1 MVLLFLMLLALPLAS
16 RAKDTFYI
24 EPVNVVPG
32 ESKTI
37 TLNLDNSQ
45 VFRGFQTDIELP
57 EGLKIASRSNGNFD
71 ISLTDR
77 GSSSFSVSS
86 NLMSDGSVRIL
97 GYSTQGESIK
107 GNQGALV
114 RISVRASSDF
124 SGGYIKLKNSIFSD
138 VNNRDVKLDNS
149 QLFVGTKEQ
158 NDVSVKGGEISPEVS
173 KAFSFELSNES
184 EMTAFQ
190 MDVVL
195 PNGLFLDLSKTR
207 LTGRCGNHQL
217 QTKQLGNGKVRIIC
231 MSSDNTSISGKIGS
245 VIDLWIKAEKGI
257 TGNQIVKL
265 ENIIFSDVK
274 ARTYRMDPFSFV
286 VDVKYVPV
294 TSVSIS
300 ESNMQLEV
308 SDSRQLTASLL
319 PENCTDKTILWKSD
333 NEKVATVSD
342 NGMIIARS
350 AGQCSIIASTADNLI
365 QAKCVV
371 TVVKIPLTAHVANTT
386 KVYGDANPEFNI
398 TYSGFRDGDSEV
410 GFSVPASISTIVDN
424 SSKVG
429 KYDIVASGAVSDKYE
444 ISYIP
449 GTLTITKAPLSI
461 SAGNYTK
468 KQGDA
473 MPVFKASYAGLKN
486 GENESVLT
494 KQPVFS
500 CEANEASAPAEY
512 AVTISGAEAENY
524 EISYEQGHLT
534 VVEADAVVVR
544 AKSYS
549 RQYGDENPVFEFET
563 EGAAL
568 DGTPEIV
575 CSAVANSPVGS
586 YTIEVKQ
593 GSIKN
598 YNVHFESGSLVIT
611 KAPLSISAGNYTKKQ
626 GDAMPV
632 FKASYAGFKNG
643 EDESV
648 LTKQPV
654 FSCEANEASAPAE
667 YAVTISGAEAEN
679 YEISYEQGHLT
690 VVEADAVVVRAKS
703 YNRQYGDENPVFEF
717 ETEGAALDGTPEI
730 VCSAVANS
738 PVGSY
743 TIEVK
748 QGSIK
753 NYNVHF
759 ESGSLVITKAPLSIS
774 AGNYTKKQG
783 DAMPVFKASYVGFK
797 NGEDES
803 VLTKQPV
810 FSCEANEAG
819 APAEYAV
826 TISGAEAEN
835 YAISYEQGH
844 LTVVEADAVV
854 VRAKSYSRQYGDE
867 NPVFEFDIEGAAL
880 DGTPE
885 IVCSAVAN
893 SPVGSYT
900 IEVKQGSIKNYNVH
914 FESGTLT
921 ITKAPLSIS
930 AGSYTKKQGDAM
942 PAFKASYAG
951 FKNGENESVLTK
963 QPVFSCEANEASAP
977 AEYAVTISGAE
988 AENYDISYEQ
998 GHLTVVEADAVV
1010 VRAKSYNRQYGDEN
1024 PVFEFETEGAALDG
1038 TPEIVCSA
1046 VANSPV
1052 GSYTIEVKQGSIK
1065 NYNVHFESGSLV
1077 ITKAP
1082 LSISAGN
1089 YTKKQGDAMPVFKAS
1104 YAGFKNGEDESVL
1117 TKQPV
1122 FSCDANEASAPAEYA
1137 VTISG
1142 ADAENYE
1149 ISYEQGHLTVVEADA
1164 VVVRAKSYSRQYGDE
1179 NPVFEFETDGAAL
1192 DGTPEIV
1199 CSAVAN
1205 SPVGSYTIEVKQ
1217 GSIKNY
1223 NVHFESGSLVITK
1236 APLSISAGN
1245 YTKKQGDAMPVFK
1258 ASYAGFKNGEDES
1271 VLTKQPVFS
1280 CDANEASAPA
1290 EYAVTISGADAE
1302 NYDISYEQGVLT
1314 VTGMPKPI
1322 ISTDEAT
1329 LRITT
1334 ETDNAVIYYTLDG
1347 TEPNE
1352 NARKYTEPINLYASC
1367 EIKAIAVKGDA
1378 KSEVTSAEYH
1388 DEEYP
1393 NIVKVGDIIT
1403 ANIINNGEE
1412 NLPMIFK
1419 VTSVYPFNVEMENKE
1434 DYVEGWSNERDV
1446 SGTLE
1451 IPVVVKSNGISY
1463 CVKKLGDNSLARCVN
1478 VSSLKLNEGLESI
1491 GRQAIRWCRNIKEL
1505 IVPNSV
1511 KEVWGAF
1518 LTEDHGLV
1526 SVVLGSGLETIHT
1539 EAFWGVSMNLKSFI
1553 SLSTNP
1559 AKCVEPDRTFTSL
1572 PEDVTLYVPLGSK
1585 SAYETAPGWD
1595 YFAGHIVEMD
1605 MSPATVKV
1613 KDCSREYGDDNPTL
1627 EFETEGATLIGEPE
1641 IICSADKNSKVGTY
1655 EIEINKGTIK
1665 NYLVTFVPGTLTVT
1679 KAPLV
1684 VTAENYTITQGDKL
1698 PEFTAN
1704 YSGFKNGEDES
1715 VLTKQPVFSC
1725 EANEASA
1732 PGEYPITV
1740 YDVEADN
1747 YEVKSYIA
1755 GTLTVLKRELK
1766 KQTITWDQEI
1776 KAKVGSTIEMNATAS
1791 SGLPVR
1797 YLYALAPG
1805 VETAYQVPQ
1814 IEGNKITFPQNGMY
1828 LLVAIQD
1835 GNNEYAAATDTLD
1848 VCAISD
1854 DEGLMYIDGIYYK
1867 YTDDGSALKVVRGYN
1882 PYRGKVEIPA
1892 TVNGLPVTEVD
1903 GLAMYACYYLKE
1915 LVIGDN
1921 VKKCGHEAFGA
1932 SINLY
1937 NVTLPVA
1944 DVEFTHNW
1952 MFNCDRGIREIHCRS
1967 SIPYV
1972 VDEGIFNGAVDYDKC
1987 ILYVPVGTKQ
1997 SYANSEVWKNFT
2009 HIVEEN
2015 VSTNI
2020 SNINVE
2026 KKSVWHTLQGVK
2038 LFAKPNIPGVYIH
2051 NGKKIIVR

>member
-24 EPVNVVPG
+24 APVNVVPG

-57 EGLKIASRSNGNFD
+57 EGLKIASKSNGNFD

-173 KAFSFELSNES
+173 KAFSLELSNES

-195 PNGLFLDLSKTR
+195 PNGLSLDLNKTR

-265 ENIIFSDVK
+265 DNIIFSDVK

-286 VDVKYVPV
+286 VDVKYVPA

-300 ESNMQLEV
+300 ESNIKLEV

-350 AGQCSIIASTADNLI
+350 AGKCSIIASTADNLI

-473 MPVFKASYAGLKN
+473 MPVFKASY
-486 GENESVLT
+486 V
-494 KQPVFS
+494 
-500 CEANEASAPAEY
+500 
-512 AVTISGAEAENY
+512 
-524 EISYEQGHLT
+524 
-534 VVEADAVVVR
+534 
-544 AKSYS
+544 
-549 RQYGDENPVFEFET
+549 
-563 EGAAL
+563 
-568 DGTPEIV
+568 
-575 CSAVANSPVGS
+575 
-586 YTIEVKQ
+586 
-593 GSIKN
+593 
-598 YNVHFESGSLVIT
+598 
-611 KAPLSISAGNYTKKQ
+611 
-626 GDAMPV
+626 
-632 FKASYAGFKNG
+632 GFKNG

-667 YAVTISGAEAEN
+667 YAVTISGA
-679 YEISYEQGHLT
+679 
-690 VVEADAVVVRAKS
+690 D
-703 YNRQYGDENPVFEF
+703 
-717 ETEGAALDGTPEI
+717 
-730 VCSAVANS
+730 
-738 PVGSY
+738 
-743 TIEVK
+743 
-748 QGSIK
+748 
-753 NYNVHF
+753 
-759 ESGSLVITKAPLSIS
+759 
-774 AGNYTKKQG
+774 
-783 DAMPVFKASYVGFK
+783 
-797 NGEDES
+797 
-803 VLTKQPV
+803 
-810 FSCEANEAG
+810 
-819 APAEYAV
+819 
-826 TISGAEAEN
+826 
-835 YAISYEQGH
+835 
-844 LTVVEADAVV
+844 
-854 VRAKSYSRQYGDE
+854 
-867 NPVFEFDIEGAAL
+867 
-880 DGTPE
+880 
-885 IVCSAVAN
+885 
-893 SPVGSYT
+893 
-900 IEVKQGSIKNYNVH
+900 
-914 FESGTLT
+914 
-921 ITKAPLSIS
+921 
-930 AGSYTKKQGDAM
+930 
-942 PAFKASYAG
+942 
-951 FKNGENESVLTK
+951 
-963 QPVFSCEANEASAP
+963 
-977 AEYAVTISGAE
+977 

-998 GHLTVVEADAVV
+998 G
-1010 VRAKSYNRQYGDEN
+1010 R
-1024 PVFEFETEGAALDG
+1024 
-1038 TPEIVCSA
+1038 
-1046 VANSPV
+1046 
-1052 GSYTIEVKQGSIK
+1052 
-1065 NYNVHFESGSLV
+1065 
-1077 ITKAP
+1077 
-1082 LSISAGN
+1082 
-1089 YTKKQGDAMPVFKAS
+1089 
-1104 YAGFKNGEDESVL
+1104 
-1117 TKQPV
+1117 
-1122 FSCDANEASAPAEYA
+1122 
-1137 VTISG
+1137 
-1142 ADAENYE
+1142 
-1149 ISYEQGHLTVVEADA
+1149 LTVVEADA

-1258 ASYAGFKNGEDES
+1258 ASYAGFKNGENES

-1280 CDANEASAPA
+1280 CEANEASAPA
-1290 EYAVTISGADAE
+1290 EYAVTISGADAENYAISYEQGRLTVVEADAVVVRAKSYSRQYGDENPVFEFETEGAVLDGTPEIVCSAVANSPVGSYTIEVKQGSIKNYNVHFESGSLVITKAPLSISAGNYTKKQGDAMPVFKASYAGFKNGENESVLTKQPVFSCEANEASAPADYAVTISGADAE

-1322 ISTDEAT
+1322 ISTDKAT
-1329 LRITT
+1329 LRITS

-1367 EIKAIAVKGDA
+1367 EIKAIAVKDDV
-1378 KSEVTSAEYH
+1378 KSEVSSAEYH
-1388 DEEYP
+1388 DAEYP
-1393 NIVKVGDIIT
+1393 NIVKVGDVIT

-1419 VTSVYPFNVEMENKE
+1419 VTSVYPFNVEMENKG
-1434 DYVEGWSNERDV
+1434 DYVEGWDNERDV

-1451 IPVVVKSNGISY
+1451 IPAVVKANGICY
-1463 CVKKLGDNSLARCVN
+1463 CVKKLGKNSLAKCVN

-1491 GRQAIRWCRNIKEL
+1491 GHQAIRWCRNLKEL
-1505 IVPNSV
+1505 VIPNSV
-1511 KEVWGAF
+1511 IYVSSAF
-1518 LTEDHGLV
+1518 ITEDHGLETV
-1526 SVVLGSGLETIHT
+1526 ILGLGLEKI
-1539 EAFWGVSMNLKSFI
+1539 ESIAFLGVSMNLKSII

-1559 AKCVEPDRTFTSL
+1559 AECVSPSRTFEDL

-1613 KDCSREYGDDNPTL
+1613 KDYSREYGDDNPT
-1627 EFETEGATLIGEPE
+1627 FKIETESAALIGEPE
-1641 IICSADKNSKVGTY
+1641 IICSADKKSKVGTY

-1665 NYLVTFVPGTLTVT
+1665 NYHVTFVPGTLTVT

-1698 PEFTAN
+1698 PEFKAS
-1704 YSGFKNGEDES
+1704 YSGFKNGEDVS

-1725 EANEASA
+1725 DANEASA

-1740 YDVEADN
+1740 YGVEADN
-1747 YEVKSYIA
+1747 YEAISCVA
-1755 GTLTVLKRELK
+1755 GTLTILKRELK
-1766 KQTITWDQEI
+1766 KQTITWNQEI

-1797 YLYALAPG
+1797 YSYALAPG

-1814 IEGNKITFPQNGMY
+1814 IEDNNITFPEEGTYM
-1828 LLVAIQD
+1828 LVAIQD

-1903 GLAMYACYYLKE
+1903 RLAMYACYYLKE

-1932 SINLY
+1932 SINLC
-1937 NVTLPVA
+1937 NVTLPVG
-1944 DVEFTHNW
+1944 DVGLKYKW
-1952 MFNCDRGIREIHCRS
+1952 VFNCDRGIREIHCRS

-1997 SYANSEVWKNFT
+1997 AYRNAEVWKYFT

-2015 VSTNI
+2015 VSTSI

-2026 KKSVWHTLQGVK
+2026 KKSVWYTLQGVK
-2038 LFAKPNIPGVYIH
+2038 LFVKPNIPGVYIH

>member
-24 EPVNVVPG
+24 APVNVVPG
-32 ESKTI
+32 GSKTI

-57 EGLKIASRSNGNFD
+57 EGLKIASKSNGNFD

-114 RISVRASSDF
+114 RISVRAASDF

-173 KAFSFELSNES
+173 KAFSLELSNES

-195 PNGLFLDLSKTR
+195 PNGLSLDLSKTR
-207 LTGRCGNHQL
+207 LTDRCGNHQL

-257 TGNQIVKL
+257 AGNQIVKL

-274 ARTYRMDPFSFV
+274 ARTYRMDPLSFV
-286 VDVKYVPV
+286 VDVKYVPA

-300 ESNMQLEV
+300 ESNIQLEV

-350 AGQCSIIASTADNLI
+350 AGKCSIIVSTADNLI

-371 TVVKIPLTAHVANTT
+371 TVVKIPLTAHVANTS

-473 MPVFKASYAGLKN
+473 MPGFKASYTGFKN

-512 AVTISGAEAENY
+512 AVTISGADAENY
-524 EISYEQGHLT
+524 DISYEQGRLT

-575 CSAVANSPVGS
+575 CSAAINTPVGT

-593 GSIKN
+593 GSVKN
-598 YNVHFESGSLVIT
+598 YNVHFE
-611 KAPLSISAGNYTKKQ
+611 
-626 GDAMPV
+626 
-632 FKASYAGFKNG
+632 NG
-643 EDESV
+643 
-648 LTKQPV
+648 T
-654 FSCEANEASAPAE
+654 
-667 YAVTISGAEAEN
+667 
-679 YEISYEQGHLT
+679 LT
-690 VVEADAVVVRAKS
+690 VTKV
-703 YNRQYGDENPVFEF
+703 P
-717 ETEGAALDGTPEI
+717 L
-730 VCSAVANS
+730 
-738 PVGSY
+738 
-743 TIEVK
+743 TI
-748 QGSIK
+748 
-753 NYNVHF
+753 F
-759 ESGSLVITKAPLSIS
+759 

-803 VLTKQPV
+803 VLRKQPA
-810 FSCEANEAG
+810 FSCEANETS
-819 APAEYAV
+819 APADYAV
-826 TISGAEAEN
+826 TVSDAEAEN
-835 YAISYEQGH
+835 YDISYEQGR
-844 LTVVEADAVV
+844 LTVTDADAVV
-854 VRAKSYSRQYGDE
+854 VRAKSYSRVYGDA
-867 NPVFEFDIEGAAL
+867 NPVFEFETEGTVL

-885 IVCSAVAN
+885 IICSADK
-893 SPVGSYT
+893 SSQVGSYT
-900 IEVKQGSIKNYNVH
+900 IEVRQGSIKNYNVH
-914 FESGTLT
+914 FEN
-921 ITKAPLSIS
+921 
-930 AGSYTKKQGDAM
+930 GSLAIN
-942 PAFKASYAG
+942 KAS
-951 FKNGENESVLTK
+951 LT
-963 QPVFSCEANEASAP
+963 
-977 AEYAVTISGAE
+977 
-988 AENYDISYEQ
+988 
-998 GHLTVVEADAVV
+998 
-1010 VRAKSYNRQYGDEN
+1010 
-1024 PVFEFETEGAALDG
+1024 
-1038 TPEIVCSA
+1038 
-1046 VANSPV
+1046 
-1052 GSYTIEVKQGSIK
+1052 
-1065 NYNVHFESGSLV
+1065 
-1077 ITKAP
+1077 
-1082 LSISAGN
+1082 ISAGN
-1089 YTKKQGDAMPVFKAS
+1089 YTKKQGDAMPEFKAN
-1104 YAGFKNGEDESVL
+1104 YTGFKNGEDESVL
-1117 TKQPV
+1117 TKRP
-1122 FSCDANEASAPAEYA
+1122 
-1137 VTISG
+1137 T
-1142 ADAENYE
+1142 
-1149 ISYEQGHLTVVEADA
+1149 
-1164 VVVRAKSYSRQYGDE
+1164 
-1179 NPVFEFETDGAAL
+1179 FET
-1192 DGTPEIV
+1192 T
-1199 CSAVAN
+1199 
-1205 SPVGSYTIEVKQ
+1205 
-1217 GSIKNY
+1217 
-1223 NVHFESGSLVITK
+1223 
-1236 APLSISAGN
+1236 
-1245 YTKKQGDAMPVFK
+1245 
-1258 ASYAGFKNGEDES
+1258 
-1271 VLTKQPVFS
+1271 
-1280 CDANEASAPA
+1280 
-1290 EYAVTISGADAE
+1290 
-1302 NYDISYEQGVLT
+1302 
-1314 VTGMPKPI
+1314 
-1322 ISTDEAT
+1322 
-1329 LRITT
+1329 
-1334 ETDNAVIYYTLDG
+1334 
-1347 TEPNE
+1347 
-1352 NARKYTEPINLYASC
+1352 
-1367 EIKAIAVKGDA
+1367 
-1378 KSEVTSAEYH
+1378 
-1388 DEEYP
+1388 
-1393 NIVKVGDIIT
+1393 
-1403 ANIINNGEE
+1403 
-1412 NLPMIFK
+1412 
-1419 VTSVYPFNVEMENKE
+1419 
-1434 DYVEGWSNERDV
+1434 
-1446 SGTLE
+1446 
-1451 IPVVVKSNGISY
+1451 
-1463 CVKKLGDNSLARCVN
+1463 
-1478 VSSLKLNEGLESI
+1478 
-1491 GRQAIRWCRNIKEL
+1491 
-1505 IVPNSV
+1505 
-1511 KEVWGAF
+1511 
-1518 LTEDHGLV
+1518 
-1526 SVVLGSGLETIHT
+1526 
-1539 EAFWGVSMNLKSFI
+1539 
-1553 SLSTNP
+1553 
-1559 AKCVEPDRTFTSL
+1559 
-1572 PEDVTLYVPLGSK
+1572 
-1585 SAYETAPGWD
+1585 
-1595 YFAGHIVEMD
+1595 
-1605 MSPATVKV
+1605 ATV
-1613 KDCSREYGDDNPTL
+1613 E
-1627 EFETEGATLIGEPE
+1627 
-1641 IICSADKNSKVGTY
+1641 
-1655 EIEINKGTIK
+1655 
-1665 NYLVTFVPGTLTVT
+1665 
-1679 KAPLV
+1679 
-1684 VTAENYTITQGDKL
+1684 
-1698 PEFTAN
+1698 
-1704 YSGFKNGEDES
+1704 
-1715 VLTKQPVFSC
+1715 
-1725 EANEASA
+1725 SA

-1740 YDVEADN
+1740 SGVEADN

-1766 KQTITWDQEI
+1766 KQTITWDQKI

-1797 YLYALAPG
+1797 YSYALAPG

-1835 GNNEYAAATDTLD
+1835 GNNEYEAATDTLD

-1932 SINLY
+1932 SINLC

-1997 SYANSEVWKNFT
+1997 SYANSEVWKYFT

-2015 VSTNI
+2015 VSTSI

-2026 KKSVWHTLQGVK
+2026 KKSVWYTLQGVK
-2038 LFAKPNIPGVYIH
+2038 LFVKPNIPGVYIH

>member
-158 NDVSVKGGEISPEVS
+158 NDVFVKSGEISPEVS

-195 PNGLFLDLSKTR
+195 PNGLSLDLSKTR
-207 LTGRCGNHQL
+207 LTRRCGNHQL

-245 VIDLWIKAEKGI
+245 VIDLWIKAEKSI
-257 TGNQIVKL
+257 AGNQIVKL

-300 ESNMQLEV
+300 ESNMLLEV

-333 NEKVATVSD
+333 NEKVAIVSD

-473 MPVFKASYAGLKN
+473 MPVFKASYAGFKNGEDESVLTKQPVFSCEANEASAPAEYAVTISGADAENYEISYEQGRLTVVEADAVVVRAKSYSRQYGDENPVLEFETEGAALDGTPEIVCSAVANSPVGSYTIEVKQGSIKNYNVHFESGSLVITKAPLSISAGNYTKKQGDAMPVFKASYVGFKN

-524 EISYEQGHLT
+524 AISYEQGRLT

-611 KAPLSISAGNYTKKQ
+611 KAPLSISAGNYIKKQ

-643 EDESV
+643 ENESV

-654 FSCEANEASAPAE
+654 FSCEANETSVPAE
-667 YAVTISGAEAEN
+667 YAVTISGADAEN
-679 YEISYEQGHLT
+679 YDISYEQG
-690 VVEADAVVVRAKS
+690 R
-703 YNRQYGDENPVFEF
+703 
-717 ETEGAALDGTPEI
+717 
-730 VCSAVANS
+730 
-738 PVGSY
+738 
-743 TIEVK
+743 
-748 QGSIK
+748 
-753 NYNVHF
+753 
-759 ESGSLVITKAPLSIS
+759 
-774 AGNYTKKQG
+774 
-783 DAMPVFKASYVGFK
+783 
-797 NGEDES
+797 
-803 VLTKQPV
+803 
-810 FSCEANEAG
+810 
-819 APAEYAV
+819 
-826 TISGAEAEN
+826 
-835 YAISYEQGH
+835 

-867 NPVFEFDIEGAAL
+867 NPVFEF
-880 DGTPE
+880 
-885 IVCSAVAN
+885 
-893 SPVGSYT
+893 
-900 IEVKQGSIKNYNVH
+900 
-914 FESGTLT
+914 
-921 ITKAPLSIS
+921 
-930 AGSYTKKQGDAM
+930 
-942 PAFKASYAG
+942 
-951 FKNGENESVLTK
+951 
-963 QPVFSCEANEASAP
+963 
-977 AEYAVTISGAE
+977 
-988 AENYDISYEQ
+988 
-998 GHLTVVEADAVV
+998 
-1010 VRAKSYNRQYGDEN
+1010 
-1024 PVFEFETEGAALDG
+1024 ETEGTALDG

-1104 YAGFKNGEDESVL
+1104 YAGFKNGENESVL

-1122 FSCDANEASAPAEYA
+1122 FSCEANEASAPAEYA

-1149 ISYEQGHLTVVEADA
+1149 
-1164 VVVRAKSYSRQYGDE
+1164 
-1179 NPVFEFETDGAAL
+1179 
-1192 DGTPEIV
+1192 
-1199 CSAVAN
+1199 
-1205 SPVGSYTIEVKQ
+1205 
-1217 GSIKNY
+1217 
-1223 NVHFESGSLVITK
+1223 
-1236 APLSISAGN
+1236 
-1245 YTKKQGDAMPVFK
+1245 
-1258 ASYAGFKNGEDES
+1258 
-1271 VLTKQPVFS
+1271 
-1280 CDANEASAPA
+1280 
-1290 EYAVTISGADAE
+1290 
-1302 NYDISYEQGVLT
+1302 ISYEQGVLT

-1367 EIKAIAVKGDA
+1367 EIKAITVNGDA
-1378 KSEVTSAEYH
+1378 KSEVSSAEYH
-1388 DEEYP
+1388 DAEYP

-1434 DYVEGWSNERDV
+1434 DYVEGWSNGRDV

-1451 IPVVVKSNGISY
+1451 IPAVVKANGIYY
-1463 CVKKLGDNSLARCVN
+1463 CVKKLGDNSLAMCVN

-1491 GRQAIRWCRNIKEL
+1491 GGQAIRWCRNIKEL

-1526 SVVLGSGLETIHT
+1526 SVVLGAGLETIHT
-1539 EAFWGVSMNLKSFI
+1539 DAFWGVSMNLKSFI

-1613 KDCSREYGDDNPTL
+1613 KDCSREYGDDNPTF
-1627 EFETEGATLIGEPE
+1627 EIETEGAALIGEPE

-1665 NYLVTFVPGTLTVT
+1665 NYHVTFVPGTLTVK

-1698 PEFTAN
+1698 PEFTAS
-1704 YSGFKNGEDES
+1704 YSGFKNGEDEA

-1725 EANEASA
+1725 EADEASA

-1740 YDVEADN
+1740 YGVEADN
-1747 YEVKSYIA
+1747 YEVKSYIT

-1797 YLYALAPG
+1797 YSYALAPR
-1805 VETAYQVPQ
+1805 VESTYRVPQ
-1814 IEGNKITFPQNGMY
+1814 IEGNNITFPEEGTYM
-1828 LLVAIQD
+1828 LVAIQD

-1892 TVNGLPVTEVD
+1892 TVNGLPVTKVD
-1903 GLAMYACYYLKE
+1903 GQAMYACYYLNE
-1915 LVIGDN
+1915 VVIGDN
-1921 VKKCGHEAFGA
+1921 VAICGREAFGA
-1932 SINLY
+1932 SRNLQK
-1937 NVTLPVA
+1937 VTLPA
-1944 DVEFTHNW
+1944 NQAELRLEYI
-1952 MFNCDRGIREIHCRS
+1952 FNCDDGIKEIHCRS
-1967 SIPYV
+1967 SVPYLA
-1972 VDEGIFNGAVDYDKC
+1972 DESLFNGFVNYDNC
-1987 ILYVPVGTKQ
+1987 ILFVPVGTKQ
-1997 SYANSEVWKNFT
+1997 SYANAEVWKNFT

-2015 VSTNI
+2015 VSTSI

-2026 KKSVWHTLQGVK
+2026 KKSVWYTLQGVK
-2038 LFAKPNIPGVYIH
+2038 LFVKPNIPGVYIH

>member
-24 EPVNVVPG
+24 APVNIAPG
-32 ESKTI
+32 DSKTI

-57 EGLKIASRSNGNFD
+57 EGLKIASKSNGNFD

-77 GSSSFSVSS
+77 GTSSFSVSS

-173 KAFSFELSNES
+173 KAFSLELSNES

-195 PNGLFLDLSKTR
+195 PNGLSLDLSKTR

-257 TGNQIVKL
+257 AGNQIVKV

-286 VDVKYVPV
+286 VDVKYVPA

-371 TVVKIPLTAHVANTT
+371 TVVKIPLTAHVANTS

-449 GTLTITKAPLSI
+449 GTLTVTKALLSI

-473 MPVFKASYAGLKN
+473 MPVFKASY
-486 GENESVLT
+486 V
-494 KQPVFS
+494 
-500 CEANEASAPAEY
+500 
-512 AVTISGAEAENY
+512 
-524 EISYEQGHLT
+524 
-534 VVEADAVVVR
+534 
-544 AKSYS
+544 
-549 RQYGDENPVFEFET
+549 
-563 EGAAL
+563 
-568 DGTPEIV
+568 
-575 CSAVANSPVGS
+575 
-586 YTIEVKQ
+586 
-593 GSIKN
+593 
-598 YNVHFESGSLVIT
+598 
-611 KAPLSISAGNYTKKQ
+611 
-626 GDAMPV
+626 
-632 FKASYAGFKNG
+632 GFKNG

-654 FSCEANEASAPAE
+654 FSCEANEASAPAD
-667 YAVTISGAEAEN
+667 YAVTISGADAEN
-679 YEISYEQGHLT
+679 YAISYEQGRLT

-783 DAMPVFKASYVGFK
+783 DAMP
-797 NGEDES
+797 D
-803 VLTKQPV
+803 
-810 FSCEANEAG
+810 
-819 APAEYAV
+819 
-826 TISGAEAEN
+826 
-835 YAISYEQGH
+835 
-844 LTVVEADAVV
+844 
-854 VRAKSYSRQYGDE
+854 
-867 NPVFEFDIEGAAL
+867 
-880 DGTPE
+880 
-885 IVCSAVAN
+885 
-893 SPVGSYT
+893 
-900 IEVKQGSIKNYNVH
+900 
-914 FESGTLT
+914 
-921 ITKAPLSIS
+921 
-930 AGSYTKKQGDAM
+930 
-942 PAFKASYAG
+942 FKASYAG

-963 QPVFSCEANEASAP
+963 LPVFSCEANEASAP

-988 AENYDISYEQ
+988 AENY
-998 GHLTVVEADAVV
+998 
-1010 VRAKSYNRQYGDEN
+1010 
-1024 PVFEFETEGAALDG
+1024 
-1038 TPEIVCSA
+1038 
-1046 VANSPV
+1046 
-1052 GSYTIEVKQGSIK
+1052 
-1065 NYNVHFESGSLV
+1065 
-1077 ITKAP
+1077 
-1082 LSISAGN
+1082 
-1089 YTKKQGDAMPVFKAS
+1089 
-1104 YAGFKNGEDESVL
+1104 
-1117 TKQPV
+1117 
-1122 FSCDANEASAPAEYA
+1122 
-1137 VTISG
+1137 
-1142 ADAENYE
+1142 E
-1149 ISYEQGHLTVVEADA
+1149 ISYEQGRLTVVEADA

-1179 NPVFEFETDGAAL
+1179 NPMFEFETDGAAL

-1258 ASYAGFKNGEDES
+1258 ASYTGFKNGENES

-1280 CDANEASAPA
+1280 CEANEASAPA

-1302 NYDISYEQGVLT
+1302 NYEISYEQGVLT

-1367 EIKAIAVKGDA
+1367 EIKAIAVKDDA
-1378 KSEVTSAEYH
+1378 KSEVSSAEYH
-1388 DEEYP
+1388 DAEYP

-1434 DYVEGWSNERDV
+1434 DYVEGWNNERDV

-1491 GRQAIRWCRNIKEL
+1491 GHQAIRWCRNIKEL

-1539 EAFWGVSMNLKSFI
+1539 DAFWGVSMNLKSFI

-1595 YFAGHIVEMD
+1595 YFAGYIVEMD
-1605 MSPATVKV
+1605 MSPATIKV
-1613 KDCSREYGDDNPTL
+1613 RNCSREYGDDNPT
-1627 EFETEGATLIGEPE
+1627 FEIEADGAALIGEPE
-1641 IICSADKNSKVGTY
+1641 IICSADKKSKVGTY

-1665 NYLVTFVPGTLTVT
+1665 NYYVTFVPGSLTVT

-1684 VTAENYTITQGDKL
+1684 VTADNYTITQGDKL
-1698 PEFTAN
+1698 PEFTAS
-1704 YSGFKNGEDES
+1704 YSGFKNGEDVS

-1725 EANEASA
+1725 DTNEASA

-1740 YDVEADN
+1740 YGVEADN

-1766 KQTITWDQEI
+1766 KQTITWNQEI

-1797 YLYALAPG
+1797 YSYALAPR
-1805 VETAYQVPQ
+1805 VETAYRTPQ
-1814 IEGNKITFPQNGMY
+1814 IEGNNITFPEEGTYM
-1828 LLVAIQD
+1828 LVAIQD

-1854 DEGLMYIDGIYYK
+1854 DEGLMYIGGIYYK

-1932 SINLY
+1932 SINLC
-1937 NVTLPVA
+1937 NVTLPVG
-1944 DVEFTHNW
+1944 DVGLKYKW
-1952 MFNCDRGIREIHCRS
+1952 VFNCDRGIREIHCRS

-1997 SYANSEVWKNFT
+1997 AYRNAEVWKYFT

-2015 VSTNI
+2015 VSTSI

-2026 KKSVWHTLQGVK
+2026 KKGVWYTLQGVK

>member
-1 MVLLFLMLLALPLAS
+1 MIRLNKTMVLLFLMLLALPLAS

-24 EPVNVVPG
+24 APVNVVPG

-158 NDVSVKGGEISPEVS
+158 NDVFVKSGEISPEVS

-195 PNGLFLDLSKTR
+195 PNGLSLDLSKTR

-245 VIDLWIKAEKGI
+245 VIDLWIKAEKSI
-257 TGNQIVKL
+257 AGNQIVKL

-300 ESNMQLEV
+300 ESNMLLEV

-333 NEKVATVSD
+333 NEKVAIVSD

-410 GFSVPASISTIVDN
+410 SFSVPASISTIVDN

-449 GTLTITKAPLSI
+449 GTLT
-461 SAGNYTK
+461 
-468 KQGDA
+468 
-473 MPVFKASYAGLKN
+473 V
-486 GENESVLT
+486 
-494 KQPVFS
+494 
-500 CEANEASAPAEY
+500 
-512 AVTISGAEAENY
+512 
-524 EISYEQGHLT
+524 
-534 VVEADAVVVR
+534 
-544 AKSYS
+544 
-549 RQYGDENPVFEFET
+549 
-563 EGAAL
+563 
-568 DGTPEIV
+568 
-575 CSAVANSPVGS
+575 
-586 YTIEVKQ
+586 
-593 GSIKN
+593 
-598 YNVHFESGSLVIT
+598 T

-667 YAVTISGAEAEN
+667 YAVTISG
-679 YEISYEQGHLT
+679 
-690 VVEADAVVVRAKS
+690 V
-703 YNRQYGDENPVFEF
+703 
-717 ETEGAALDGTPEI
+717 
-730 VCSAVANS
+730 
-738 PVGSY
+738 
-743 TIEVK
+743 
-748 QGSIK
+748 
-753 NYNVHF
+753 
-759 ESGSLVITKAPLSIS
+759 
-774 AGNYTKKQG
+774 
-783 DAMPVFKASYVGFK
+783 
-797 NGEDES
+797 
-803 VLTKQPV
+803 
-810 FSCEANEAG
+810 
-819 APAEYAV
+819 
-826 TISGAEAEN
+826 
-835 YAISYEQGH
+835 
-844 LTVVEADAVV
+844 
-854 VRAKSYSRQYGDE
+854 
-867 NPVFEFDIEGAAL
+867 
-880 DGTPE
+880 
-885 IVCSAVAN
+885 
-893 SPVGSYT
+893 
-900 IEVKQGSIKNYNVH
+900 
-914 FESGTLT
+914 
-921 ITKAPLSIS
+921 
-930 AGSYTKKQGDAM
+930 
-942 PAFKASYAG
+942 
-951 FKNGENESVLTK
+951 
-963 QPVFSCEANEASAP
+963 
-977 AEYAVTISGAE
+977 E

-998 GHLTVVEADAVV
+998 G
-1010 VRAKSYNRQYGDEN
+1010 R
-1024 PVFEFETEGAALDG
+1024 
-1038 TPEIVCSA
+1038 
-1046 VANSPV
+1046 
-1052 GSYTIEVKQGSIK
+1052 
-1065 NYNVHFESGSLV
+1065 
-1077 ITKAP
+1077 
-1082 LSISAGN
+1082 
-1089 YTKKQGDAMPVFKAS
+1089 
-1104 YAGFKNGEDESVL
+1104 
-1117 TKQPV
+1117 
-1122 FSCDANEASAPAEYA
+1122 
-1137 VTISG
+1137 
-1142 ADAENYE
+1142 
-1149 ISYEQGHLTVVEADA
+1149 LTVVEADA

-1258 ASYAGFKNGEDES
+1258 ASYAGFKNGENES

-1280 CDANEASAPA
+1280 CEANEASAPA

-1302 NYDISYEQGVLT
+1302 NYDISYEQGRLTVVEADAVVVRAKSYSRQYGDENPVFEFETDGAALDGTPEIVCSAVANSPVGSYTIEVKQGSIKNYNVHFESGSLVITKAPLSISAGNYTKKQGDAMPVFKASYVGFKNGEDESVLTKQPVFSCEANEASAPAEYSVTISGADAENYEISYEQGVLT

-1367 EIKAIAVKGDA
+1367 EIKAIAVNGDA
-1378 KSEVTSAEYH
+1378 ESEVSSAEYH
-1388 DEEYP
+1388 DAEYP

-1434 DYVEGWSNERDV
+1434 DYVEGWNNERDV

-1451 IPVVVKSNGISY
+1451 IPVVVKSNGISC

-1491 GRQAIRWCRNIKEL
+1491 GHQAIRWCRNIKEL

-1539 EAFWGVSMNLKSFI
+1539 DAFWGVSMNLKSFI

-1613 KDCSREYGDDNPTL
+1613 KDCAREYGDDNPTL

-1641 IICSADKNSKVGTY
+1641 IICSADKKSKVGTY

-1698 PEFTAN
+1698 PEFTAS
-1704 YSGFKNGEDES
+1704 YSGFKNGENVS

-1725 EANEASA
+1725 DANEASA
-1732 PGEYPITV
+1732 PGEYPINV
-1740 YDVEADN
+1740 YGVEADN
-1747 YEVKSYIA
+1747 YNAISYVA

-1797 YLYALAPG
+1797 YSYALAPG

-1854 DEGLMYIDGIYYK
+1854 EEGLMYIDGIYYK

-1882 PYRGKVEIPA
+1882 PYRGKVGN
-1892 TVNGLPVTEVD
+1892 TCN
-1903 GLAMYACYYLKE
+1903 
-1915 LVIGDN
+1915 
-1921 VKKCGHEAFGA
+1921 
-1932 SINLY
+1932 
-1937 NVTLPVA
+1937 
-1944 DVEFTHNW
+1944 
-1952 MFNCDRGIREIHCRS
+1952 R
-1967 SIPYV
+1967 
-1972 VDEGIFNGAVDYDKC
+1972 
-1987 ILYVPVGTKQ
+1987 
-1997 SYANSEVWKNFT
+1997 
-2009 HIVEEN
+2009 
-2015 VSTNI
+2015 
-2020 SNINVE
+2020 
-2026 KKSVWHTLQGVK
+2026 
-2038 LFAKPNIPGVYIH
+2038 
-2051 NGKKIIVR
+2051 

>member
-173 KAFSFELSNES
+173 KAFSLELSNES

-195 PNGLFLDLSKTR
+195 PNGLSLDLSKTR

-473 MPVFKASYAGLKN
+473 MPVFKASYAGFKN

-500 CEANEASAPAEY
+500 CEANEASVPAEY
-512 AVTISGAEAENY
+512 AVTISGADAENY
-524 EISYEQGHLT
+524 DISYEQGRLT

-643 EDESV
+643 E
-648 LTKQPV
+648 
-654 FSCEANEASAPAE
+654 
-667 YAVTISGAEAEN
+667 
-679 YEISYEQGHLT
+679 
-690 VVEADAVVVRAKS
+690 
-703 YNRQYGDENPVFEF
+703 
-717 ETEGAALDGTPEI
+717 
-730 VCSAVANS
+730 
-738 PVGSY
+738 
-743 TIEVK
+743 
-748 QGSIK
+748 
-753 NYNVHF
+753 
-759 ESGSLVITKAPLSIS
+759 
-774 AGNYTKKQG
+774 
-783 DAMPVFKASYVGFK
+783 
-797 NGEDES
+797 
-803 VLTKQPV
+803 
-810 FSCEANEAG
+810 
-819 APAEYAV
+819 
-826 TISGAEAEN
+826 
-835 YAISYEQGH
+835 
-844 LTVVEADAVV
+844 
-854 VRAKSYSRQYGDE
+854 
-867 NPVFEFDIEGAAL
+867 
-880 DGTPE
+880 
-885 IVCSAVAN
+885 
-893 SPVGSYT
+893 
-900 IEVKQGSIKNYNVH
+900 
-914 FESGTLT
+914 
-921 ITKAPLSIS
+921 
-930 AGSYTKKQGDAM
+930 
-942 PAFKASYAG
+942 
-951 FKNGENESVLTK
+951 NESVLTK

-988 AENYDISYEQ
+988 AENYAISYEQ
-998 GHLTVVEADAVV
+998 GRLTVVEADAVV
-1010 VRAKSYNRQYGDEN
+1010 VRAKSYSRQYGDEN

-1104 YAGFKNGEDESVL
+1104 YAGFKNGENESVL

-1122 FSCDANEASAPAEYA
+1122 FSCEANEASAPAEYA

-1142 ADAENYE
+1142 AEAENYD
-1149 ISYEQGHLTVVEADA
+1149 ISYEQGRLTVVEADA
-1164 VVVRAKSYSRQYGDE
+1164 VVVRAKSYSRQYGDD
-1179 NPVFEFETDGAAL
+1179 NPVFEFETEGAAL

-1245 YTKKQGDAMPVFK
+1245 YTKKQGAAMPVFK

-1280 CDANEASAPA
+1280 CEANEASAPA

-1302 NYDISYEQGVLT
+1302 NYEISYEQGVLT

-1322 ISTDEAT
+1322 ISTDKAM

-1378 KSEVTSAEYH
+1378 KSEVSSAEYH
-1388 DEEYP
+1388 DAEYP

-1451 IPVVVKSNGISY
+1451 IPAVVKANGICY
-1463 CVKKLGDNSLARCVN
+1463 CVKKLGGNSLAMCTN

-1491 GRQAIRWCRNIKEL
+1491 GGQAIRWCRNIKEL

-1526 SVVLGSGLETIHT
+1526 SVVLGAGLETIHT
-1539 EAFWGVSMNLKSFI
+1539 DAFWGVSMNLKSFI

-1572 PEDVTLYVPLGSK
+1572 PENVTLYVPLGSK

-1613 KDCSREYGDDNPTL
+1613 KDCAREYGDDNPTL

-1641 IICSADKNSKVGTY
+1641 IICSADKKSKVGTY

-1698 PEFTAN
+1698 PEFTAS
-1704 YSGFKNGEDES
+1704 YSGFKNGENVS

-1725 EANEASA
+1725 DANEASA
-1732 PGEYPITV
+1732 PGEYPINV
-1740 YDVEADN
+1740 YGVEADN
-1747 YEVKSYIA
+1747 YNAISYVA

-1797 YLYALAPG
+1797 YSYALAPG

-1892 TVNGLPVTEVD
+1892 TVNGLPVTKVD
-1903 GLAMYACYYLKE
+1903 GQAMYACYYLNE
-1915 LVIGDN
+1915 VVIGDN
-1921 VKKCGHEAFGA
+1921 VAICGREAFGA
-1932 SINLY
+1932 SRNLQK
-1937 NVTLPVA
+1937 VTLPA
-1944 DVEFTHNW
+1944 NQAELRLEYI
-1952 MFNCDRGIREIHCRS
+1952 FNCDDGIKEIHCRS
-1967 SIPYV
+1967 SVPYLA
-1972 VDEGIFNGAVDYDKC
+1972 DESLFNGFVNYDNC
-1987 ILYVPVGTKQ
+1987 ILFVPVGTKQ
-1997 SYANSEVWKNFT
+1997 SYANAEVWKNFT

-2015 VSTNI
+2015 VSTSI

-2026 KKSVWHTLQGVK
+2026 KKSVWYTLQGVK

>member
-24 EPVNVVPG
+24 APVNVVPG
-32 ESKTI
+32 DSKTI

-57 EGLKIASRSNGNFD
+57 EGLKIASKSNGNFD

-173 KAFSFELSNES
+173 KAFSLELSNES

-195 PNGLFLDLSKTR
+195 PNGLSLDLNKTR

-449 GTLTITKAPLSI
+449 GTLTITKAPLII

-473 MPVFKASYAGLKN
+473 MPVFKASYAGFKNGEDESVLTKQPAFSCEANEASAPADYAVTISGADAENYDISYEQGRLTVVEADAVVVRAKSYSRQYGDENPVFEFETEGVALDGTPEIVCSAVANSPVGAYTIEVKQGSIKNYNVHFESGRLVITKAPLTISAGNYTKKQGDAMPVFKASYAGFKN

-494 KQPVFS
+494 KQPVLS

-512 AVTISGAEAENY
+512 AVTISGADAENY
-524 EISYEQGHLT
+524 DINYEQGHLT

-598 YNVHFESGSLVIT
+598 YNVHFDSGSLVIT
-611 KAPLSISAGNYTKKQ
+611 KAPLNISAGNYTKKQGDAMPVFKASYAGFKNGENESVLTKQPAFSCEANEASAPAEYAVTISGAEAENYDISYEQGHLTIVEADAIVVRAKSYIRQYGDENPVLEFDTEGAALDGTPEIVCSAVANSPVGSYTIEVKQGSIKNYNVHFESGTLTITKAPLTISAGNYTKKQ

-667 YAVTISGAEAEN
+667 YAVTISGA
-679 YEISYEQGHLT
+679 
-690 VVEADAVVVRAKS
+690 D
-703 YNRQYGDENPVFEF
+703 
-717 ETEGAALDGTPEI
+717 
-730 VCSAVANS
+730 
-738 PVGSY
+738 
-743 TIEVK
+743 
-748 QGSIK
+748 
-753 NYNVHF
+753 
-759 ESGSLVITKAPLSIS
+759 
-774 AGNYTKKQG
+774 
-783 DAMPVFKASYVGFK
+783 
-797 NGEDES
+797 
-803 VLTKQPV
+803 
-810 FSCEANEAG
+810 
-819 APAEYAV
+819 
-826 TISGAEAEN
+826 
-835 YAISYEQGH
+835 
-844 LTVVEADAVV
+844 
-854 VRAKSYSRQYGDE
+854 
-867 NPVFEFDIEGAAL
+867 
-880 DGTPE
+880 
-885 IVCSAVAN
+885 
-893 SPVGSYT
+893 
-900 IEVKQGSIKNYNVH
+900 
-914 FESGTLT
+914 
-921 ITKAPLSIS
+921 
-930 AGSYTKKQGDAM
+930 
-942 PAFKASYAG
+942 
-951 FKNGENESVLTK
+951 
-963 QPVFSCEANEASAP
+963 
-977 AEYAVTISGAE
+977 

-998 GHLTVVEADAVV
+998 GHLTVVEADAIV
-1010 VRAKSYNRQYGDEN
+1010 VRAKSYIRQYGDEN
-1024 PVFEFETEGAALDG
+1024 PVFEFETEGAA
-1038 TPEIVCSA
+1038 
-1046 VANSPV
+1046 
-1052 GSYTIEVKQGSIK
+1052 
-1065 NYNVHFESGSLV
+1065 
-1077 ITKAP
+1077 
-1082 LSISAGN
+1082 
-1089 YTKKQGDAMPVFKAS
+1089 
-1104 YAGFKNGEDESVL
+1104 
-1117 TKQPV
+1117 
-1122 FSCDANEASAPAEYA
+1122 
-1137 VTISG
+1137 
-1142 ADAENYE
+1142 
-1149 ISYEQGHLTVVEADA
+1149 
-1164 VVVRAKSYSRQYGDE
+1164 
-1179 NPVFEFETDGAAL
+1179 
-1192 DGTPEIV
+1192 
-1199 CSAVAN
+1199 
-1205 SPVGSYTIEVKQ
+1205 
-1217 GSIKNY
+1217 
-1223 NVHFESGSLVITK
+1223 
-1236 APLSISAGN
+1236 
-1245 YTKKQGDAMPVFK
+1245 
-1258 ASYAGFKNGEDES
+1258 
-1271 VLTKQPVFS
+1271 
-1280 CDANEASAPA
+1280 
-1290 EYAVTISGADAE
+1290 
-1302 NYDISYEQGVLT
+1302 
-1314 VTGMPKPI
+1314 
-1322 ISTDEAT
+1322 
-1329 LRITT
+1329 
-1334 ETDNAVIYYTLDG
+1334 
-1347 TEPNE
+1347 
-1352 NARKYTEPINLYASC
+1352 
-1367 EIKAIAVKGDA
+1367 
-1378 KSEVTSAEYH
+1378 
-1388 DEEYP
+1388 
-1393 NIVKVGDIIT
+1393 
-1403 ANIINNGEE
+1403 
-1412 NLPMIFK
+1412 
-1419 VTSVYPFNVEMENKE
+1419 
-1434 DYVEGWSNERDV
+1434 
-1446 SGTLE
+1446 
-1451 IPVVVKSNGISY
+1451 
-1463 CVKKLGDNSLARCVN
+1463 
-1478 VSSLKLNEGLESI
+1478 
-1491 GRQAIRWCRNIKEL
+1491 
-1505 IVPNSV
+1505 
-1511 KEVWGAF
+1511 
-1518 LTEDHGLV
+1518 
-1526 SVVLGSGLETIHT
+1526 
-1539 EAFWGVSMNLKSFI
+1539 
-1553 SLSTNP
+1553 
-1559 AKCVEPDRTFTSL
+1559 
-1572 PEDVTLYVPLGSK
+1572 
-1585 SAYETAPGWD
+1585 
-1595 YFAGHIVEMD
+1595 
-1605 MSPATVKV
+1605 
-1613 KDCSREYGDDNPTL
+1613 
-1627 EFETEGATLIGEPE
+1627 LIGEPE

-1665 NYLVTFVPGTLTVT
+1665 NYYVTFVPGTLTVT

-1725 EANEASA
+1725 EANEASV
-1732 PGEYPITV
+1732 PGKYPITV

-1776 KAKVGSTIEMNATAS
+1776 KAKVGSTIAMNATAS

-1797 YLYALAPG
+1797 YSYALAPG
-1805 VETAYQVPQ
+1805 VESAYRAPQ
-1814 IEGNKITFPQNGMY
+1814 IEDNNITFPEEGTY

-1835 GNNEYAAATDTLD
+1835 GNDEYASATDTLD

-1892 TVNGLPVTEVD
+1892 TVNGLPVAEVD
-1903 GLAMYACYYLKE
+1903 GQAMYACYYLNE
-1915 LVIGDN
+1915 VVIGDN
-1921 VKKCGHEAFGA
+1921 VAICGHEAFGA
-1932 SINLY
+1932 SRNLQK
-1937 NVTLPVA
+1937 VTLPA
-1944 DVEFTHNW
+1944 NQAELRLQYI
-1952 MFNCDRGIREIHCRS
+1952 FNCDDGITEIHCHS
-1967 SIPYV
+1967 SVPYLA
-1972 VDEGIFNGAVDYDKC
+1972 DESLFNGFVNYDNC

-1997 SYANSEVWKNFT
+1997 SYANTEVWKCFT
-2009 HIVEEN
+2009 HIVEEEAATEILN
-2015 VSTNI
+2015 VCVSSAKGT
-2020 SNINVE
+2020 
-2026 KKSVWHTLQGVK
+2026 WYTLQGAK
-2038 LFAKPNIPGVYIH
+2038 LFGKPRLPGVYIH
-2051 NGKKIIVR
+2051 DGKKIIVR

>member
-57 EGLKIASRSNGNFD
+57 EGLKIASKSNGNFD

-149 QLFVGTKEQ
+149 QIFVGTKEQ

-195 PNGLFLDLSKTR
+195 PNGLSLDLSKTR

-308 SDSRQLTASLL
+308 SDSRQLMASLL

-371 TVVKIPLTAHVANTT
+371 TVVKIRLTAHVANTT

-449 GTLTITKAPLSI
+449 GTLTITKAPLII

-473 MPVFKASYAGLKN
+473 MPVFKASYAGFKN
-486 GENESVLT
+486 GEDESVLT

-512 AVTISGAEAENY
+512 AVTISGADAENYEISYEQGHLTVVEADAVVVRAKSYSRQYGEENPVFEFETEGAALDGTPEIVCSAVANSPVGSYTIEVKQGSIKNYNVHFESGSLVITKAPLSISAGNYTKKQGDAMPVFKASYAGFKNGEDESVLTKQPVFSCEANEASAPAEYAVTISGADAENY

-667 YAVTISGAEAEN
+667 YAVTISGA
-679 YEISYEQGHLT
+679 
-690 VVEADAVVVRAKS
+690 
-703 YNRQYGDENPVFEF
+703 
-717 ETEGAALDGTPEI
+717 
-730 VCSAVANS
+730 
-738 PVGSY
+738 
-743 TIEVK
+743 
-748 QGSIK
+748 
-753 NYNVHF
+753 
-759 ESGSLVITKAPLSIS
+759 
-774 AGNYTKKQG
+774 
-783 DAMPVFKASYVGFK
+783 
-797 NGEDES
+797 
-803 VLTKQPV
+803 
-810 FSCEANEAG
+810 
-819 APAEYAV
+819 
-826 TISGAEAEN
+826 
-835 YAISYEQGH
+835 
-844 LTVVEADAVV
+844 
-854 VRAKSYSRQYGDE
+854 
-867 NPVFEFDIEGAAL
+867 
-880 DGTPE
+880 
-885 IVCSAVAN
+885 
-893 SPVGSYT
+893 
-900 IEVKQGSIKNYNVH
+900 
-914 FESGTLT
+914 
-921 ITKAPLSIS
+921 
-930 AGSYTKKQGDAM
+930 
-942 PAFKASYAG
+942 
-951 FKNGENESVLTK
+951 
-963 QPVFSCEANEASAP
+963 
-977 AEYAVTISGAE
+977 
-988 AENYDISYEQ
+988 
-998 GHLTVVEADAVV
+998 
-1010 VRAKSYNRQYGDEN
+1010 
-1024 PVFEFETEGAALDG
+1024 
-1038 TPEIVCSA
+1038 
-1046 VANSPV
+1046 
-1052 GSYTIEVKQGSIK
+1052 
-1065 NYNVHFESGSLV
+1065 
-1077 ITKAP
+1077 
-1082 LSISAGN
+1082 
-1089 YTKKQGDAMPVFKAS
+1089 
-1104 YAGFKNGEDESVL
+1104 
-1117 TKQPV
+1117 
-1122 FSCDANEASAPAEYA
+1122 
-1137 VTISG
+1137 
-1142 ADAENYE
+1142 DAENYE

-1179 NPVFEFETDGAAL
+1179 NPVFEFETEGAAL

-1378 KSEVTSAEYH
+1378 KSEVSSAEYH
-1388 DEEYP
+1388 DAEYP

-1776 KAKVGSTIEMNATAS
+1776 KAKVGSTIAMNATAS

-1797 YLYALAPG
+1797 YSYAQAPR

-1814 IEGNKITFPQNGMY
+1814 IEDNKITFPQNGMY

-1867 YTDDGSALKVVRGYN
+1867 YTDDGSALKVVRGYK

-1932 SINLY
+1932 SINLC

>member
-57 EGLKIASRSNGNFD
+57 EGLKIASKSNGNFD

-173 KAFSFELSNES
+173 KAFSLELSNES

-195 PNGLFLDLSKTR
+195 PNGLSLDLNKTR
-207 LTGRCGNHQL
+207 LTGRCGHHQL

-231 MSSDNTSISGKIGS
+231 LSSDNTSISGKIGS

-257 TGNQIVKL
+257 AGNQIVKL
-265 ENIIFSDVK
+265 DNIIFSDIK

-286 VDVKYVPV
+286 VDVKYVPA

-461 SAGNYTK
+461 SAGSYTK

-473 MPVFKASYAGLKN
+473 MPVFKASYA
-486 GENESVLT
+486 
-494 KQPVFS
+494 
-500 CEANEASAPAEY
+500 
-512 AVTISGAEAENY
+512 
-524 EISYEQGHLT
+524 
-534 VVEADAVVVR
+534 
-544 AKSYS
+544 
-549 RQYGDENPVFEFET
+549 
-563 EGAAL
+563 
-568 DGTPEIV
+568 
-575 CSAVANSPVGS
+575 
-586 YTIEVKQ
+586 
-593 GSIKN
+593 
-598 YNVHFESGSLVIT
+598 
-611 KAPLSISAGNYTKKQ
+611 
-626 GDAMPV
+626 
-632 FKASYAGFKNG
+632 
-643 EDESV
+643 
-648 LTKQPV
+648 
-654 FSCEANEASAPAE
+654 
-667 YAVTISGAEAEN
+667 
-679 YEISYEQGHLT
+679 
-690 VVEADAVVVRAKS
+690 
-703 YNRQYGDENPVFEF
+703 
-717 ETEGAALDGTPEI
+717 
-730 VCSAVANS
+730 
-738 PVGSY
+738 
-743 TIEVK
+743 
-748 QGSIK
+748 
-753 NYNVHF
+753 
-759 ESGSLVITKAPLSIS
+759 
-774 AGNYTKKQG
+774 
-783 DAMPVFKASYVGFK
+783 GFK

-844 LTVVEADAVV
+844 LIVVEADAIV

-867 NPVFEFDIEGAAL
+867 NPLFEFDIEGAAL

-1104 YAGFKNGEDESVL
+1104 YAGFKNGENESVL

-1258 ASYAGFKNGEDES
+1258 ASYVGFKNGEDES
-1271 VLTKQPVFS
+1271 VLTKQLVFS
-1280 CDANEASAPA
+1280 CEANEASAPA
-1290 EYAVTISGADAE
+1290 EYSVTISGADAE
-1302 NYDISYEQGVLT
+1302 NYEISYEQGVLT

-1434 DYVEGWSNERDV
+1434 DYVEGWNNERDV

-1491 GRQAIRWCRNIKEL
+1491 GGQAIRWCRNLKEL
-1505 IVPNSV
+1505 VIPNSV
-1511 KEVWGAF
+1511 IYVSVAF
-1518 LTEDHGLV
+1518 ITEDHGLETV
-1526 SVVLGSGLETIHT
+1526 ILGLGLEKI
-1539 EAFWGVSMNLKSFI
+1539 ESMAFWGVSMNLKSFI

-1559 AKCVEPDRTFTSL
+1559 AECVEPDRTFMSL

-1613 KDCSREYGDDNPTL
+1613 KDCSREYGDDNPTF
-1627 EFETEGATLIGEPE
+1627 EIETEGATLIGEPE

-1665 NYLVTFVPGTLTVT
+1665 NYYVTFVPGTLTVT

-1684 VTAENYTITQGDKL
+1684 VTADNYTITQGDKL
-1698 PEFTAN
+1698 PEFTAS
-1704 YSGFKNGEDES
+1704 YCGFKNGEDVS
-1715 VLTKQPVFSC
+1715 VLTKQPVFFC
-1725 EANEASA
+1725 DANEASA

-1797 YLYALAPG
+1797 YSYALVPR
-1805 VETAYQVPQ
+1805 VESAYRVPQ

-1854 DEGLMYIDGIYYK
+1854 EEGLMYIDGIYYK
-1867 YTDDGSALKVVRGYN
+1867 YTDDGSALKVVRGYK

-1903 GLAMYACYYLKE
+1903 GQAMYACYYLKE
-1915 LVIGDN
+1915 FVIGDN

-1932 SINLY
+1932 SINLC

-2038 LFAKPNIPGVYIH
+2038 LFAKPNISGVYIH

>member
-57 EGLKIASRSNGNFD
+57 EGLKIASKSNGNFD

-138 VNNRDVKLDNS
+138 VNNRDVNLDNS

-195 PNGLFLDLSKTR
+195 PNGLSLDLNKTR

-449 GTLTITKAPLSI
+449 GTLTITKAPLII
-461 SAGNYTK
+461 SAGIYTK

-473 MPVFKASYAGLKN
+473 MPVFKASYAGFKN

-500 CEANEASAPAEY
+500 CEANDASAPAEY
-512 AVTISGAEAENY
+512 AVTISGADAENY
-524 EISYEQGHLT
+524 DISYEQGHLT

-544 AKSYS
+544 VKSYS

-643 EDESV
+643 E
-648 LTKQPV
+648 
-654 FSCEANEASAPAE
+654 
-667 YAVTISGAEAEN
+667 
-679 YEISYEQGHLT
+679 
-690 VVEADAVVVRAKS
+690 
-703 YNRQYGDENPVFEF
+703 
-717 ETEGAALDGTPEI
+717 
-730 VCSAVANS
+730 
-738 PVGSY
+738 
-743 TIEVK
+743 
-748 QGSIK
+748 
-753 NYNVHF
+753 
-759 ESGSLVITKAPLSIS
+759 
-774 AGNYTKKQG
+774 
-783 DAMPVFKASYVGFK
+783 
-797 NGEDES
+797 
-803 VLTKQPV
+803 
-810 FSCEANEAG
+810 
-819 APAEYAV
+819 
-826 TISGAEAEN
+826 
-835 YAISYEQGH
+835 
-844 LTVVEADAVV
+844 
-854 VRAKSYSRQYGDE
+854 
-867 NPVFEFDIEGAAL
+867 
-880 DGTPE
+880 
-885 IVCSAVAN
+885 
-893 SPVGSYT
+893 
-900 IEVKQGSIKNYNVH
+900 
-914 FESGTLT
+914 
-921 ITKAPLSIS
+921 
-930 AGSYTKKQGDAM
+930 
-942 PAFKASYAG
+942 
-951 FKNGENESVLTK
+951 NESVLTK
-963 QPVFSCEANEASAP
+963 QPVFSCEANDASAP
-977 AEYAVTISGAE
+977 AEYAVTISGAD

-1010 VRAKSYNRQYGDEN
+1010 VRVKSYSRQYGDEN

-1104 YAGFKNGEDESVL
+1104 YAGFKNGENESVL

-1122 FSCDANEASAPAEYA
+1122 FSCNANEASAPAEYA

-1149 ISYEQGHLTVVEADA
+1149 ISYEQG
-1164 VVVRAKSYSRQYGDE
+1164 
-1179 NPVFEFETDGAAL
+1179 
-1192 DGTPEIV
+1192 
-1199 CSAVAN
+1199 
-1205 SPVGSYTIEVKQ
+1205 
-1217 GSIKNY
+1217 
-1223 NVHFESGSLVITK
+1223 
-1236 APLSISAGN
+1236 
-1245 YTKKQGDAMPVFK
+1245 
-1258 ASYAGFKNGEDES
+1258 
-1271 VLTKQPVFS
+1271 
-1280 CDANEASAPA
+1280 
-1290 EYAVTISGADAE
+1290 
-1302 NYDISYEQGVLT
+1302 VLT

-1322 ISTDEAT
+1322 ISTAEAT

-1352 NARKYTEPINLYASC
+1352 NARKYTELINLYASC

-1378 KSEVTSAEYH
+1378 KSEVSSAEYH
-1388 DEEYP
+1388 DAEYP

-1412 NLPMIFK
+1412 YLPMIFK

-1434 DYVEGWSNERDV
+1434 DYVEGWNNKDKL
-1446 SGTLE
+1446 SGDIE
-1451 IPVVVKSNGISY
+1451 IPSLVKNEGISY
-1463 CVKKLGDNSLARCVN
+1463 NVIGLGKDALALAVN
-1478 VSSLKLNEGLESI
+1478 VTSLKLNEGLEYTSY
-1491 GRQAIRWCRNIKEL
+1491 QSIRWCGGLHE
-1505 IVPNSV
+1505 IVIPNTV
-1511 KEVWGAF
+1511 KVLGEAAMTDCHNVK
-1518 LTEDHGLV
+1518 T
-1526 SVVLGSGLETIHT
+1526 VVLGSGLERLKSL
-1539 EAFWGVSMNLKSFI
+1539 AFWAVSYRLETI
-1553 SLSTNP
+1553 VSLNP
-1559 AKCVEPDRTFTSL
+1559 IPAICDSPNRTFMYL

-1613 KDCSREYGDDNPTL
+1613 KDSSREYGDDNPTF
-1627 EFETEGATLIGEPE
+1627 EIETEGAALIGEPE

-1665 NYLVTFVPGTLTVT
+1665 NYYVTFVPGTLTVT

-1684 VTAENYTITQGDKL
+1684 VTADNYTITQGDKL
-1698 PEFTAN
+1698 PEFTAS
-1704 YSGFKNGEDES
+1704 YSGFKNGEDVP

-1732 PGEYPITV
+1732 PGKYPITV

-1797 YLYALAPG
+1797 YSYALVPR
-1805 VETAYQVPQ
+1805 VESAYRVPQ
-1814 IEGNKITFPQNGMY
+1814 IEGNNITFPEEGTY

-1854 DEGLMYIDGIYYK
+1854 EEGLMYIDGIYYK
-1867 YTDDGSALKVVRGYN
+1867 YTDDGSAMKVVRGYN

-1932 SINLY
+1932 SINLC
-1937 NVTLPVA
+1937 NVTLPVT

>member
-1 MVLLFLMLLALPLAS
+1 M
-16 RAKDTFYI
+16 
-24 EPVNVVPG
+24 
-32 ESKTI
+32 
-37 TLNLDNSQ
+37 
-45 VFRGFQTDIELP
+45 
-57 EGLKIASRSNGNFD
+57 
-71 ISLTDR
+71 
-77 GSSSFSVSS
+77 
-86 NLMSDGSVRIL
+86 
-97 GYSTQGESIK
+97 
-107 GNQGALV
+107 
-114 RISVRASSDF
+114 
-124 SGGYIKLKNSIFSD
+124 
-138 VNNRDVKLDNS
+138 
-149 QLFVGTKEQ
+149 
-158 NDVSVKGGEISPEVS
+158 
-173 KAFSFELSNES
+173 
-184 EMTAFQ
+184 
-190 MDVVL
+190 
-195 PNGLFLDLSKTR
+195 
-207 LTGRCGNHQL
+207 
-217 QTKQLGNGKVRIIC
+217 
-231 MSSDNTSISGKIGS
+231 
-245 VIDLWIKAEKGI
+245 
-257 TGNQIVKL
+257 
-265 ENIIFSDVK
+265 
-274 ARTYRMDPFSFV
+274 
-286 VDVKYVPV
+286 
-294 TSVSIS
+294 
-300 ESNMQLEV
+300 
-308 SDSRQLTASLL
+308 
-319 PENCTDKTILWKSD
+319 
-333 NEKVATVSD
+333 
-342 NGMIIARS
+342 
-350 AGQCSIIASTADNLI
+350 
-365 QAKCVV
+365 
-371 TVVKIPLTAHVANTT
+371 
-386 KVYGDANPEFNI
+386 
-398 TYSGFRDGDSEV
+398 
-410 GFSVPASISTIVDN
+410 
-424 SSKVG
+424 
-429 KYDIVASGAVSDKYE
+429 
-444 ISYIP
+444 
-449 GTLTITKAPLSI
+449 
-461 SAGNYTK
+461 
-468 KQGDA
+468 
-473 MPVFKASYAGLKN
+473 
-486 GENESVLT
+486 
-494 KQPVFS
+494 
-500 CEANEASAPAEY
+500 
-512 AVTISGAEAENY
+512 
-524 EISYEQGHLT
+524 T

-563 EGAAL
+563 EGVAL

-586 YTIEVKQ
+586 YSIEVKQ

-643 EDESV
+643 ENESV

-667 YAVTISGAEAEN
+667 YAVTISGTEAEN
-679 YEISYEQGHLT
+679 YDISYEQGRLT

-703 YNRQYGDENPVFEF
+703 YSRQYGDENPVFEF

-810 FSCEANEAG
+810 FSCEANEA
-819 APAEYAV
+819 
-826 TISGAEAEN
+826 
-835 YAISYEQGH
+835 
-844 LTVVEADAVV
+844 
-854 VRAKSYSRQYGDE
+854 
-867 NPVFEFDIEGAAL
+867 
-880 DGTPE
+880 
-885 IVCSAVAN
+885 
-893 SPVGSYT
+893 
-900 IEVKQGSIKNYNVH
+900 
-914 FESGTLT
+914 
-921 ITKAPLSIS
+921 
-930 AGSYTKKQGDAM
+930 
-942 PAFKASYAG
+942 
-951 FKNGENESVLTK
+951 
-963 QPVFSCEANEASAP
+963 SAP
-977 AEYAVTISGAE
+977 AEYS
-988 AENYDISYEQ
+988 
-998 GHLTVVEADAVV
+998 
-1010 VRAKSYNRQYGDEN
+1010 
-1024 PVFEFETEGAALDG
+1024 
-1038 TPEIVCSA
+1038 
-1046 VANSPV
+1046 
-1052 GSYTIEVKQGSIK
+1052 
-1065 NYNVHFESGSLV
+1065 
-1077 ITKAP
+1077 
-1082 LSISAGN
+1082 
-1089 YTKKQGDAMPVFKAS
+1089 
-1104 YAGFKNGEDESVL
+1104 
-1117 TKQPV
+1117 
-1122 FSCDANEASAPAEYA
+1122 

-1149 ISYEQGHLTVVEADA
+1149 
-1164 VVVRAKSYSRQYGDE
+1164 
-1179 NPVFEFETDGAAL
+1179 
-1192 DGTPEIV
+1192 
-1199 CSAVAN
+1199 
-1205 SPVGSYTIEVKQ
+1205 
-1217 GSIKNY
+1217 
-1223 NVHFESGSLVITK
+1223 
-1236 APLSISAGN
+1236 
-1245 YTKKQGDAMPVFK
+1245 
-1258 ASYAGFKNGEDES
+1258 
-1271 VLTKQPVFS
+1271 
-1280 CDANEASAPA
+1280 
-1290 EYAVTISGADAE
+1290 
-1302 NYDISYEQGVLT
+1302 ISYEQGVLT

-1378 KSEVTSAEYH
+1378 KSEVSSAEYH
-1388 DEEYP
+1388 DAEYP

-1434 DYVEGWSNERDV
+1434 DYVEGWNNERDV

-1451 IPVVVKSNGISY
+1451 IPVVVKSNGISC
-1463 CVKKLGDNSLARCVN
+1463 CVKKLGDNSLVRCVN

-1491 GRQAIRWCRNIKEL
+1491 GHQAIRWCRNIKEL

-1526 SVVLGSGLETIHT
+1526 SVVLGAGLETIHT
-1539 EAFWGVSMNLKSFI
+1539 DAFWGVSMNLKSFI

-1613 KDCSREYGDDNPTL
+1613 KDCAREYGDDNPTL

-1641 IICSADKNSKVGTY
+1641 IICSADKKSKVGTY

-1698 PEFTAN
+1698 PEFTAS
-1704 YSGFKNGEDES
+1704 YSGFKNGENVS

-1725 EANEASA
+1725 DANEASA
-1732 PGEYPITV
+1732 PGEYPINV
-1740 YDVEADN
+1740 YGVEADN
-1747 YEVKSYIA
+1747 YNAISYVA

-1797 YLYALAPG
+1797 YSYALAPG

-1892 TVNGLPVTEVD
+1892 TVNGLPVTEVER
-1903 GLAMYACYYLKE
+1903 LAMYACYYLKE

-1932 SINLY
+1932 SINLC

-1944 DVEFTHNW
+1944 DVEFAHNW
-1952 MFNCDRGIREIHCRS
+1952 MFNCDRGIREIHCRL

-1972 VDEGIFNGAVDYDKC
+1972 VEEGIFNGAVDYDNC
-1987 ILYVPVGTKQ
+1987 ILFVPVGTKQ
-1997 SYANSEVWKNFT
+1997 SYANAEVWKNFT
-2009 HIVEEN
+2009 HIMEEN
-2015 VSTNI
+2015 VSTSI

-2026 KKSVWHTLQGVK
+2026 KKSVWYTLQGVR
-2038 LFAKPNIPGVYIH
+2038 LYAKPNIPGVYIH

>member
-1 MVLLFLMLLALPLAS
+1 MIRLNKTMVLLFLMLLALPLAS

-24 EPVNVVPG
+24 APVNIAPG
-32 ESKTI
+32 DSKTI

-57 EGLKIASRSNGNFD
+57 EGLRITSKSNGNFD

-173 KAFSFELSNES
+173 KAFSLELSNES

-195 PNGLFLDLSKTR
+195 PNGLSLDLSKTR

-257 TGNQIVKL
+257 AGNQIVKV

-274 ARTYRMDPFSFV
+274 ARTYRMDPLSFV
-286 VDVKYVPV
+286 VDVKYVPA

-365 QAKCVV
+365 QAKCAV
-371 TVVKIPLTAHVANTT
+371 TVTKIPLIAHVANTT

-429 KYDIVASGAVSDKYE
+429 KYEIVASGVVSDKYE

-449 GTLTITKAPLSI
+449 GTLTVTKAPLSI

-473 MPVFKASYAGLKN
+473 MPVFKASYAGFKN
-486 GENESVLT
+486 GEDESVLA
-494 KQPVFS
+494 KQPVFF
-500 CEANEASAPAEY
+500 CEANEASAPADY
-512 AVTISGAEAENY
+512 AVTISGADAENY
-524 EISYEQGHLT
+524 AISYEQGRLT

-575 CSAVANSPVGS
+575 CSAAINTPVGT

-593 GSIKN
+593 GSVKN
-598 YNVHFESGSLVIT
+598 YNVHFE
-611 KAPLSISAGNYTKKQ
+611 
-626 GDAMPV
+626 
-632 FKASYAGFKNG
+632 NG
-643 EDESV
+643 
-648 LTKQPV
+648 T
-654 FSCEANEASAPAE
+654 
-667 YAVTISGAEAEN
+667 
-679 YEISYEQGHLT
+679 LT
-690 VVEADAVVVRAKS
+690 VTKV
-703 YNRQYGDENPVFEF
+703 P
-717 ETEGAALDGTPEI
+717 L
-730 VCSAVANS
+730 
-738 PVGSY
+738 
-743 TIEVK
+743 TI
-748 QGSIK
+748 
-753 NYNVHF
+753 F
-759 ESGSLVITKAPLSIS
+759 

-803 VLTKQPV
+803 VLRKQPA
-810 FSCEANEAG
+810 FSCEANETS
-819 APAEYAV
+819 APADYAV
-826 TISGAEAEN
+826 TVSDAEAEN
-835 YAISYEQGH
+835 YDISYEQGR
-844 LTVVEADAVV
+844 LTVTDADAVV
-854 VRAKSYSRQYGDE
+854 VRAKSYSRVYGDA
-867 NPVFEFDIEGAAL
+867 NPVFEFETEGTVL

-885 IVCSAVAN
+885 IICSADK
-893 SPVGSYT
+893 SSQVGSYT
-900 IEVKQGSIKNYNVH
+900 IEVRQGSIKNYNVH
-914 FESGTLT
+914 FENGSLT
-921 ITKAPLSIS
+921 IN
-930 AGSYTKKQGDAM
+930 
-942 PAFKASYAG
+942 KAS
-951 FKNGENESVLTK
+951 LT
-963 QPVFSCEANEASAP
+963 
-977 AEYAVTISGAE
+977 
-988 AENYDISYEQ
+988 
-998 GHLTVVEADAVV
+998 
-1010 VRAKSYNRQYGDEN
+1010 
-1024 PVFEFETEGAALDG
+1024 
-1038 TPEIVCSA
+1038 
-1046 VANSPV
+1046 
-1052 GSYTIEVKQGSIK
+1052 
-1065 NYNVHFESGSLV
+1065 
-1077 ITKAP
+1077 
-1082 LSISAGN
+1082 ISAGN
-1089 YTKKQGDAMPVFKAS
+1089 YTKKQGDAMPEFKAN
-1104 YAGFKNGEDESVL
+1104 YTGFKNGEDESVL
-1117 TKQPV
+1117 TKRP
-1122 FSCDANEASAPAEYA
+1122 
-1137 VTISG
+1137 T
-1142 ADAENYE
+1142 
-1149 ISYEQGHLTVVEADA
+1149 
-1164 VVVRAKSYSRQYGDE
+1164 
-1179 NPVFEFETDGAAL
+1179 FET
-1192 DGTPEIV
+1192 T
-1199 CSAVAN
+1199 
-1205 SPVGSYTIEVKQ
+1205 
-1217 GSIKNY
+1217 
-1223 NVHFESGSLVITK
+1223 
-1236 APLSISAGN
+1236 
-1245 YTKKQGDAMPVFK
+1245 
-1258 ASYAGFKNGEDES
+1258 
-1271 VLTKQPVFS
+1271 
-1280 CDANEASAPA
+1280 
-1290 EYAVTISGADAE
+1290 
-1302 NYDISYEQGVLT
+1302 
-1314 VTGMPKPI
+1314 
-1322 ISTDEAT
+1322 
-1329 LRITT
+1329 
-1334 ETDNAVIYYTLDG
+1334 
-1347 TEPNE
+1347 
-1352 NARKYTEPINLYASC
+1352 
-1367 EIKAIAVKGDA
+1367 
-1378 KSEVTSAEYH
+1378 
-1388 DEEYP
+1388 
-1393 NIVKVGDIIT
+1393 
-1403 ANIINNGEE
+1403 
-1412 NLPMIFK
+1412 
-1419 VTSVYPFNVEMENKE
+1419 
-1434 DYVEGWSNERDV
+1434 
-1446 SGTLE
+1446 
-1451 IPVVVKSNGISY
+1451 
-1463 CVKKLGDNSLARCVN
+1463 
-1478 VSSLKLNEGLESI
+1478 
-1491 GRQAIRWCRNIKEL
+1491 
-1505 IVPNSV
+1505 
-1511 KEVWGAF
+1511 
-1518 LTEDHGLV
+1518 
-1526 SVVLGSGLETIHT
+1526 
-1539 EAFWGVSMNLKSFI
+1539 
-1553 SLSTNP
+1553 
-1559 AKCVEPDRTFTSL
+1559 
-1572 PEDVTLYVPLGSK
+1572 
-1585 SAYETAPGWD
+1585 
-1595 YFAGHIVEMD
+1595 
-1605 MSPATVKV
+1605 ATV
-1613 KDCSREYGDDNPTL
+1613 E
-1627 EFETEGATLIGEPE
+1627 
-1641 IICSADKNSKVGTY
+1641 
-1655 EIEINKGTIK
+1655 
-1665 NYLVTFVPGTLTVT
+1665 
-1679 KAPLV
+1679 
-1684 VTAENYTITQGDKL
+1684 
-1698 PEFTAN
+1698 
-1704 YSGFKNGEDES
+1704 
-1715 VLTKQPVFSC
+1715 
-1725 EANEASA
+1725 SA

-1740 YDVEADN
+1740 SGVEADN

-1766 KQTITWDQEI
+1766 KQTITWDQKI

-1797 YLYALAPG
+1797 YSYALAPG

-1892 TVNGLPVTEVD
+1892 TAIGLPVTEVD

-1932 SINLY
+1932 SINLC

-1944 DVEFTHNW
+1944 DVEFAHNW

-1997 SYANSEVWKNFT
+1997 AYRNAEVWKYFT

-2015 VSTNI
+2015 VSTSI

-2026 KKSVWHTLQGVK
+2026 KKSVWYTLQGVK

>member
-24 EPVNVVPG
+24 APVNVVPG

-57 EGLKIASRSNGNFD
+57 EGLKIASKSNGNFD

-173 KAFSFELSNES
+173 KAFSLELSNES

-195 PNGLFLDLSKTR
+195 PNGLSLDLSKTR

-231 MSSDNTSISGKIGS
+231 MSLDNTSISGKIGS

-257 TGNQIVKL
+257 AGNQIVKL
-265 ENIIFSDVK
+265 DNIIFSDVK

-468 KQGDA
+468 KQGDV
-473 MPVFKASYAGLKN
+473 MPV
-486 GENESVLT
+486 
-494 KQPVFS
+494 
-500 CEANEASAPAEY
+500 
-512 AVTISGAEAENY
+512 
-524 EISYEQGHLT
+524 
-534 VVEADAVVVR
+534 
-544 AKSYS
+544 
-549 RQYGDENPVFEFET
+549 
-563 EGAAL
+563 
-568 DGTPEIV
+568 
-575 CSAVANSPVGS
+575 
-586 YTIEVKQ
+586 
-593 GSIKN
+593 
-598 YNVHFESGSLVIT
+598 
-611 KAPLSISAGNYTKKQ
+611 
-626 GDAMPV
+626 
-632 FKASYAGFKNG
+632 
-643 EDESV
+643 
-648 LTKQPV
+648 
-654 FSCEANEASAPAE
+654 
-667 YAVTISGAEAEN
+667 
-679 YEISYEQGHLT
+679 
-690 VVEADAVVVRAKS
+690 
-703 YNRQYGDENPVFEF
+703 
-717 ETEGAALDGTPEI
+717 
-730 VCSAVANS
+730 
-738 PVGSY
+738 
-743 TIEVK
+743 
-748 QGSIK
+748 
-753 NYNVHF
+753 
-759 ESGSLVITKAPLSIS
+759 
-774 AGNYTKKQG
+774 
-783 DAMPVFKASYVGFK
+783 
-797 NGEDES
+797 
-803 VLTKQPV
+803 
-810 FSCEANEAG
+810 
-819 APAEYAV
+819 
-826 TISGAEAEN
+826 
-835 YAISYEQGH
+835 
-844 LTVVEADAVV
+844 
-854 VRAKSYSRQYGDE
+854 
-867 NPVFEFDIEGAAL
+867 
-880 DGTPE
+880 
-885 IVCSAVAN
+885 
-893 SPVGSYT
+893 
-900 IEVKQGSIKNYNVH
+900 
-914 FESGTLT
+914 
-921 ITKAPLSIS
+921 
-930 AGSYTKKQGDAM
+930 
-942 PAFKASYAG
+942 FKASYAG

-977 AEYAVTISGAE
+977 AEYAVTISGA
-988 AENYDISYEQ
+988 
-998 GHLTVVEADAVV
+998 
-1010 VRAKSYNRQYGDEN
+1010 
-1024 PVFEFETEGAALDG
+1024 
-1038 TPEIVCSA
+1038 
-1046 VANSPV
+1046 
-1052 GSYTIEVKQGSIK
+1052 
-1065 NYNVHFESGSLV
+1065 
-1077 ITKAP
+1077 
-1082 LSISAGN
+1082 
-1089 YTKKQGDAMPVFKAS
+1089 
-1104 YAGFKNGEDESVL
+1104 
-1117 TKQPV
+1117 
-1122 FSCDANEASAPAEYA
+1122 
-1137 VTISG
+1137 
-1142 ADAENYE
+1142 DAENYE
-1149 ISYEQGHLTVVEADA
+1149 
-1164 VVVRAKSYSRQYGDE
+1164 
-1179 NPVFEFETDGAAL
+1179 
-1192 DGTPEIV
+1192 
-1199 CSAVAN
+1199 
-1205 SPVGSYTIEVKQ
+1205 
-1217 GSIKNY
+1217 
-1223 NVHFESGSLVITK
+1223 
-1236 APLSISAGN
+1236 
-1245 YTKKQGDAMPVFK
+1245 
-1258 ASYAGFKNGEDES
+1258 
-1271 VLTKQPVFS
+1271 
-1280 CDANEASAPA
+1280 
-1290 EYAVTISGADAE
+1290 
-1302 NYDISYEQGVLT
+1302 ISYEQGVLT

-1378 KSEVTSAEYH
+1378 KSEVSSAEYH
-1388 DEEYP
+1388 DAEYP

-1434 DYVEGWSNERDV
+1434 DYVEGWNNERDV

-1451 IPVVVKSNGISY
+1451 IPVVVKSNGISC

-1491 GRQAIRWCRNIKEL
+1491 GHQAIRWCRNIKEL

-1526 SVVLGSGLETIHT
+1526 SVVLGAGLETIHT
-1539 EAFWGVSMNLKSFI
+1539 DAFWGVSMNLKSFI

-1613 KDCSREYGDDNPTL
+1613 KDCAREYGDDNPTL

-1641 IICSADKNSKVGTY
+1641 IICSADKKSKVGTY

-1698 PEFTAN
+1698 PEFTAS
-1704 YSGFKNGEDES
+1704 YSGFKNGENVS
-1715 VLTKQPVFSC
+1715 VLTKQPVFFC
-1725 EANEASA
+1725 DANEASA
-1732 PGEYPITV
+1732 PGEYPINV
-1740 YDVEADN
+1740 YGVEADN
-1747 YEVKSYIA
+1747 YNAISYVA

-1797 YLYALAPG
+1797 YSYALVPR

-1814 IEGNKITFPQNGMY
+1814 IEVNKITFSQNGMY

-1892 TVNGLPVTEVD
+1892 TVNGLPVTKVD
-1903 GLAMYACYYLKE
+1903 GQAMYACYYLNE
-1915 LVIGDN
+1915 VVIGDN
-1921 VKKCGHEAFGA
+1921 VAICGREAFGA
-1932 SINLY
+1932 SRNLQK
-1937 NVTLPVA
+1937 VTLPA
-1944 DVEFTHNW
+1944 NQAELRLEYI
-1952 MFNCDRGIREIHCRS
+1952 FNCDDGIKEIHCRS
-1967 SIPYV
+1967 SVPYLA
-1972 VDEGIFNGAVDYDKC
+1972 DESLFNGFVNYDNC
-1987 ILYVPVGTKQ
+1987 ILFVPVGTKQ
-1997 SYANSEVWKNFT
+1997 SYANAEVWKNFT

-2015 VSTNI
+2015 VSTSI

-2026 KKSVWHTLQGVK
+2026 KKSVWYTLQGVK
-2038 LFAKPNIPGVYIH
+2038 LFVKPNIPGVYIH

>member
-57 EGLKIASRSNGNFD
+57 EGLKIASKSNGNFD

-149 QLFVGTKEQ
+149 QIFVGTKEQ

-195 PNGLFLDLSKTR
+195 PNGLSLDLSKTR

-308 SDSRQLTASLL
+308 SDSRQLMASLL

-371 TVVKIPLTAHVANTT
+371 TVVKIRLTAHVANTT

-398 TYSGFRDGDSEV
+398 TYSGFRDGDSVV

-449 GTLTITKAPLSI
+449 GTLTITKAPLIISAGNYTKKQGDAMPVFKASYAGFKNGEDESVLTKQPVFSCEANEASAPAEYAVTISGADAENYDISYEQGHLTVVEADAVVVRAKSYSRQYGEENPVFEFETEGAALDGTPEIVCSAVANSPVGSYTIEVKQGSIKNYNVHFESGSLVITKAPLSI

-473 MPVFKASYAGLKN
+473 MPVFKASYAGFKN

-667 YAVTISGAEAEN
+667 YAVTISGA
-679 YEISYEQGHLT
+679 
-690 VVEADAVVVRAKS
+690 
-703 YNRQYGDENPVFEF
+703 
-717 ETEGAALDGTPEI
+717 
-730 VCSAVANS
+730 
-738 PVGSY
+738 
-743 TIEVK
+743 
-748 QGSIK
+748 
-753 NYNVHF
+753 
-759 ESGSLVITKAPLSIS
+759 
-774 AGNYTKKQG
+774 
-783 DAMPVFKASYVGFK
+783 
-797 NGEDES
+797 
-803 VLTKQPV
+803 
-810 FSCEANEAG
+810 
-819 APAEYAV
+819 
-826 TISGAEAEN
+826 
-835 YAISYEQGH
+835 
-844 LTVVEADAVV
+844 
-854 VRAKSYSRQYGDE
+854 
-867 NPVFEFDIEGAAL
+867 
-880 DGTPE
+880 
-885 IVCSAVAN
+885 
-893 SPVGSYT
+893 
-900 IEVKQGSIKNYNVH
+900 
-914 FESGTLT
+914 
-921 ITKAPLSIS
+921 
-930 AGSYTKKQGDAM
+930 
-942 PAFKASYAG
+942 
-951 FKNGENESVLTK
+951 
-963 QPVFSCEANEASAP
+963 
-977 AEYAVTISGAE
+977 
-988 AENYDISYEQ
+988 
-998 GHLTVVEADAVV
+998 
-1010 VRAKSYNRQYGDEN
+1010 
-1024 PVFEFETEGAALDG
+1024 
-1038 TPEIVCSA
+1038 
-1046 VANSPV
+1046 
-1052 GSYTIEVKQGSIK
+1052 
-1065 NYNVHFESGSLV
+1065 
-1077 ITKAP
+1077 
-1082 LSISAGN
+1082 
-1089 YTKKQGDAMPVFKAS
+1089 
-1104 YAGFKNGEDESVL
+1104 
-1117 TKQPV
+1117 
-1122 FSCDANEASAPAEYA
+1122 
-1137 VTISG
+1137 
-1142 ADAENYE
+1142 DAENYE

-1179 NPVFEFETDGAAL
+1179 NPVFEFETEGAAL

-1378 KSEVTSAEYH
+1378 KSEVSSAEYH
-1388 DEEYP
+1388 DAEYP

-1776 KAKVGSTIEMNATAS
+1776 KAKVGSTIAMNATAS

-1797 YLYALAPG
+1797 YSYAQAPR

-1814 IEGNKITFPQNGMY
+1814 IEDNKITFPQNGMY

-1867 YTDDGSALKVVRGYN
+1867 YTDDGSALKVVRGYK

-1903 GLAMYACYYLKE
+1903 GLAIYACYYLKE

-1932 SINLY
+1932 SINLC

>member
-57 EGLKIASRSNGNFD
+57 EGLKIASKSNGNFD

-195 PNGLFLDLSKTR
+195 PNGLSLDLNKTR

-449 GTLTITKAPLSI
+449 GTLTITKAPLI
-461 SAGNYTK
+461 
-468 KQGDA
+468 
-473 MPVFKASYAGLKN
+473 
-486 GENESVLT
+486 
-494 KQPVFS
+494 
-500 CEANEASAPAEY
+500 
-512 AVTISGAEAENY
+512 
-524 EISYEQGHLT
+524 
-534 VVEADAVVVR
+534 
-544 AKSYS
+544 
-549 RQYGDENPVFEFET
+549 
-563 EGAAL
+563 
-568 DGTPEIV
+568 
-575 CSAVANSPVGS
+575 
-586 YTIEVKQ
+586 
-593 GSIKN
+593 
-598 YNVHFESGSLVIT
+598 
-611 KAPLSISAGNYTKKQ
+611 ISAGNYTKKQ

-748 QGSIK
+748 RGSIK

-783 DAMPVFKASYVGFK
+783 DAMPV
-797 NGEDES
+797 
-803 VLTKQPV
+803 
-810 FSCEANEAG
+810 
-819 APAEYAV
+819 
-826 TISGAEAEN
+826 
-835 YAISYEQGH
+835 
-844 LTVVEADAVV
+844 
-854 VRAKSYSRQYGDE
+854 
-867 NPVFEFDIEGAAL
+867 
-880 DGTPE
+880 
-885 IVCSAVAN
+885 
-893 SPVGSYT
+893 
-900 IEVKQGSIKNYNVH
+900 
-914 FESGTLT
+914 
-921 ITKAPLSIS
+921 
-930 AGSYTKKQGDAM
+930 
-942 PAFKASYAG
+942 FKASYAG

-1024 PVFEFETEGAALDG
+1024 PGFEFETEGAALNG

-1065 NYNVHFESGSLV
+1065 NYNVHFESGTLT

-1082 LSISAGN
+1082 LSISAGS
-1089 YTKKQGDAMPVFKAS
+1089 YTKKQGDAMPAFKAS

-1122 FSCDANEASAPAEYA
+1122 FSCEANESSAPAEYA

-1149 ISYEQGHLTVVEADA
+1149 
-1164 VVVRAKSYSRQYGDE
+1164 
-1179 NPVFEFETDGAAL
+1179 
-1192 DGTPEIV
+1192 
-1199 CSAVAN
+1199 
-1205 SPVGSYTIEVKQ
+1205 
-1217 GSIKNY
+1217 
-1223 NVHFESGSLVITK
+1223 
-1236 APLSISAGN
+1236 
-1245 YTKKQGDAMPVFK
+1245 
-1258 ASYAGFKNGEDES
+1258 
-1271 VLTKQPVFS
+1271 
-1280 CDANEASAPA
+1280 
-1290 EYAVTISGADAE
+1290 
-1302 NYDISYEQGVLT
+1302 ISYEQGVLT

-1367 EIKAIAVKGDA
+1367 EIKAIAVNGDA
-1378 KSEVTSAEYH
+1378 KSEVSSAEYH
-1388 DEEYP
+1388 DAEYP

-1403 ANIINNGEE
+1403 ANIINNGED

-1434 DYVEGWSNERDV
+1434 DYVEGWNNERDV

-1491 GRQAIRWCRNIKEL
+1491 GHQAIRWCRNIKEL

-1539 EAFWGVSMNLKSFI
+1539 DAFWGVSMNLKSFI

-1641 IICSADKNSKVGTY
+1641 IICSVDKNSKVGTY

-1732 PGEYPITV
+1732 PGKYPITV

-1797 YLYALAPG
+1797 YSYALVPR
-1805 VETAYQVPQ
+1805 VESAYQVPQ

-1867 YTDDGSALKVVRGYN
+1867 YTDDGSALKVVRGYK

-1932 SINLY
+1932 SINLC

>member
-1 MVLLFLMLLALPLAS
+1 MVLLFLTLLALPLAS

-57 EGLKIASRSNGNFD
+57 EGLKIASKSNGNFD

-173 KAFSFELSNES
+173 KAFSLELSNES

-195 PNGLFLDLSKTR
+195 PNGLSLDLSKTR

-300 ESNMQLEV
+300 ESNMLLEV

-333 NEKVATVSD
+333 NEKVAIVSD

-350 AGQCSIIASTADNLI
+350 AGQCSIVASTADNLI

-410 GFSVPASISTIVDN
+410 GFSVPASIFTIVDN

-449 GTLTITKAPLSI
+449 GTLTITKAPLII

-473 MPVFKASYAGLKN
+473 MPVFKASYAGFKN
-486 GENESVLT
+486 GEDESVLT

-524 EISYEQGHLT
+524 DISYEQGRLT

-549 RQYGDENPVFEFET
+549 RQYGDENPVLEFET

-667 YAVTISGAEAEN
+667 YAVTISGA
-679 YEISYEQGHLT
+679 
-690 VVEADAVVVRAKS
+690 D
-703 YNRQYGDENPVFEF
+703 
-717 ETEGAALDGTPEI
+717 
-730 VCSAVANS
+730 
-738 PVGSY
+738 
-743 TIEVK
+743 
-748 QGSIK
+748 
-753 NYNVHF
+753 
-759 ESGSLVITKAPLSIS
+759 
-774 AGNYTKKQG
+774 
-783 DAMPVFKASYVGFK
+783 
-797 NGEDES
+797 
-803 VLTKQPV
+803 
-810 FSCEANEAG
+810 
-819 APAEYAV
+819 
-826 TISGAEAEN
+826 
-835 YAISYEQGH
+835 
-844 LTVVEADAVV
+844 
-854 VRAKSYSRQYGDE
+854 
-867 NPVFEFDIEGAAL
+867 
-880 DGTPE
+880 
-885 IVCSAVAN
+885 
-893 SPVGSYT
+893 
-900 IEVKQGSIKNYNVH
+900 
-914 FESGTLT
+914 
-921 ITKAPLSIS
+921 
-930 AGSYTKKQGDAM
+930 
-942 PAFKASYAG
+942 
-951 FKNGENESVLTK
+951 
-963 QPVFSCEANEASAP
+963 
-977 AEYAVTISGAE
+977 

-998 GHLTVVEADAVV
+998 G
-1010 VRAKSYNRQYGDEN
+1010 R
-1024 PVFEFETEGAALDG
+1024 
-1038 TPEIVCSA
+1038 
-1046 VANSPV
+1046 
-1052 GSYTIEVKQGSIK
+1052 
-1065 NYNVHFESGSLV
+1065 
-1077 ITKAP
+1077 
-1082 LSISAGN
+1082 
-1089 YTKKQGDAMPVFKAS
+1089 
-1104 YAGFKNGEDESVL
+1104 
-1117 TKQPV
+1117 
-1122 FSCDANEASAPAEYA
+1122 
-1137 VTISG
+1137 
-1142 ADAENYE
+1142 
-1149 ISYEQGHLTVVEADA
+1149 LTVVEADA

-1245 YTKKQGDAMPVFK
+1245 YTKKQGDAMPAFKASYAGFKNGENESVLTKQPVFSCVANEASAPAEYAVTISGADAENYNISYEQGHLTVVEADAVVVRAKSYSRQYGDENPVFEFETEGVALDGTPEIVCSAVANSPVGSYTIEVKQGSIKNYNVHFESGSLVITKAPLSISAGNYTKKQGDAMPVFK

-1280 CDANEASAPA
+1280 CEANETSAPA
-1290 EYAVTISGADAE
+1290 EYSVTISGADAE
-1302 NYDISYEQGVLT
+1302 NYEISYEQGVLT

-1378 KSEVTSAEYH
+1378 KSEVSSAEYH
-1388 DEEYP
+1388 DAEYP

-1434 DYVEGWSNERDV
+1434 DYVEGWNNERDV

-1451 IPVVVKSNGISY
+1451 IPVVVKSNGISC

-1491 GRQAIRWCRNIKEL
+1491 GHQAIRWCRNIKEL

-1526 SVVLGSGLETIHT
+1526 SVVLGAGLETIHT
-1539 EAFWGVSMNLKSFI
+1539 DAFWGVSMNLKSFI

-1613 KDCSREYGDDNPTL
+1613 KDCAREYGDDNPTL

-1641 IICSADKNSKVGTY
+1641 IICSADKKSKVGTY

-1698 PEFTAN
+1698 PEFTAS
-1704 YSGFKNGEDES
+1704 YSGFKNGENVS

-1725 EANEASA
+1725 DANEASA
-1732 PGEYPITV
+1732 PGEYPINV
-1740 YDVEADN
+1740 YGVEADN
-1747 YEVKSYIA
+1747 YNAISYVA

-1797 YLYALAPG
+1797 YSYALAPG

-1903 GLAMYACYYLKE
+1903 RLAMYACYYLKE

-1932 SINLY
+1932 SINLC

-1944 DVEFTHNW
+1944 DVEFAHNW

-1972 VDEGIFNGAVDYDKC
+1972 VEEGIFNGAVDYDNC
-1987 ILYVPVGTKQ
+1987 ILFVPVGTKQ
-1997 SYANSEVWKNFT
+1997 SYANAEVWKNFT
-2009 HIVEEN
+2009 HIMEEN
-2015 VSTNI
+2015 VSTSI

-2026 KKSVWHTLQGVK
+2026 KKSVWYTLQGVR
-2038 LFAKPNIPGVYIH
+2038 LYAKPNIPGVYIH

>member
-24 EPVNVVPG
+24 APVNVVPG

-57 EGLKIASRSNGNFD
+57 EGLKIASKSNGNFD

-114 RISVRASSDF
+114 RISVRAASDF

-138 VNNRDVKLDNS
+138 ANNRDVKLDNS

-158 NDVSVKGGEISPEVS
+158 NDVSVKGGEISPEAS
-173 KAFSFELSNES
+173 KAFSLELSNES

-195 PNGLFLDLSKTR
+195 PNGLSLDLSKTR

-231 MSSDNTSISGKIGS
+231 MSSDNTSISGNIGS
-245 VIDLWIKAEKGI
+245 VIELWIKAVKGI
-257 TGNQIVKL
+257 AGNQIVKL

-274 ARTYRMDPFSFV
+274 AHTYRMDPLSFV
-286 VDVKYVPV
+286 VDVKYVPA

-300 ESNMQLEV
+300 ESNIQLEV

-350 AGQCSIIASTADNLI
+350 AGKCSIIASTADNLI

-371 TVVKIPLTAHVANTT
+371 TVVKIPLTAHVANTS

-473 MPVFKASYAGLKN
+473 MPGFKASYTGFKN

-512 AVTISGAEAENY
+512 AVTISGADAENY

-534 VVEADAVVVR
+534 VVEADAIVVR

-549 RQYGDENPVFEFET
+549 RQYGDENPVFEFDT

-575 CSAVANSPVGS
+575 CSAVANSPVGF

-598 YNVHFESGSLVIT
+598 YNVHFESGTLTIT
-611 KAPLSISAGNYTKKQ
+611 KAPLSISAGSYTKKQ

-632 FKASYAGFKNG
+632 FKASYVGFKNG
-643 EDESV
+643 ENESV

-797 NGEDES
+797 NGE
-803 VLTKQPV
+803 
-810 FSCEANEAG
+810 
-819 APAEYAV
+819 
-826 TISGAEAEN
+826 
-835 YAISYEQGH
+835 
-844 LTVVEADAVV
+844 
-854 VRAKSYSRQYGDE
+854 
-867 NPVFEFDIEGAAL
+867 
-880 DGTPE
+880 
-885 IVCSAVAN
+885 
-893 SPVGSYT
+893 
-900 IEVKQGSIKNYNVH
+900 
-914 FESGTLT
+914 
-921 ITKAPLSIS
+921 
-930 AGSYTKKQGDAM
+930 
-942 PAFKASYAG
+942 
-951 FKNGENESVLTK
+951 NESVLTK

-988 AENYDISYEQ
+988 AENYEISYEQ

-1104 YAGFKNGEDESVL
+1104 YAGFKNGENESVL

-1149 ISYEQGHLTVVEADA
+1149 
-1164 VVVRAKSYSRQYGDE
+1164 
-1179 NPVFEFETDGAAL
+1179 
-1192 DGTPEIV
+1192 
-1199 CSAVAN
+1199 
-1205 SPVGSYTIEVKQ
+1205 
-1217 GSIKNY
+1217 
-1223 NVHFESGSLVITK
+1223 
-1236 APLSISAGN
+1236 
-1245 YTKKQGDAMPVFK
+1245 
-1258 ASYAGFKNGEDES
+1258 
-1271 VLTKQPVFS
+1271 
-1280 CDANEASAPA
+1280 
-1290 EYAVTISGADAE
+1290 
-1302 NYDISYEQGVLT
+1302 ISYEQGVLT

-1367 EIKAIAVKGDA
+1367 EIKAIAVNGDA
-1378 KSEVTSAEYH
+1378 KSEVSSAEYH
-1388 DEEYP
+1388 DAEYP

-1403 ANIINNGEE
+1403 ANIINNGED

-1434 DYVEGWSNERDV
+1434 DYVEGWNNERDV

-1491 GRQAIRWCRNIKEL
+1491 GHQAIRWCRNIKEL

-1539 EAFWGVSMNLKSFI
+1539 DAFWGVSMNLKSFI

-1641 IICSADKNSKVGTY
+1641 IICSVDKNSKVGTY

-1732 PGEYPITV
+1732 PGEYPINV
-1740 YDVEADN
+1740 YGVEADN
-1747 YEVKSYIA
+1747 YNAISYVA

-1766 KQTITWDQEI
+1766 KQTITWEQEI

-1797 YLYALAPG
+1797 YLYALVPR

-1892 TVNGLPVTEVD
+1892 TVNGLPVTKVD
-1903 GLAMYACYYLKE
+1903 GQAMYACYYLNE
-1915 LVIGDN
+1915 VVIGDN
-1921 VKKCGHEAFGA
+1921 VAICGREAFGA
-1932 SINLY
+1932 SRNLQK
-1937 NVTLPVA
+1937 VTLPA
-1944 DVEFTHNW
+1944 NQAELRLEYI
-1952 MFNCDRGIREIHCRS
+1952 FNCDDGIKEIHCRS
-1967 SIPYV
+1967 SVPYLA
-1972 VDEGIFNGAVDYDKC
+1972 DESLFYGFVNYDNC
-1987 ILYVPVGTKQ
+1987 ILFVPVGTKQ
-1997 SYANSEVWKNFT
+1997 SYANAEVWKNFT

-2015 VSTNI
+2015 VSTSI

-2026 KKSVWHTLQGVK
+2026 KKSVWYTLQGVK
-2038 LFAKPNIPGVYIH
+2038 LFVKPNIPGVYIH

>member
-57 EGLKIASRSNGNFD
+57 EGLKIASKSNGNFD

-195 PNGLFLDLSKTR
+195 PNGLSLDLNKTR

-217 QTKQLGNGKVRIIC
+217 QTKQMGNGKVRIIC
-231 MSSDNTSISGKIGS
+231 LSSDNTSISGKLGS

-300 ESNMQLEV
+300 ESNMLLEV

-473 MPVFKASYAGLKN
+473 MPVFKASYAGFKNGEDESVLTKQPVFSCDANEASAPAEYAVTISGAEAENYEISYEQGHLTVVEADAVVVRATSYNRQYGDENPVFEFETEGAALDGTPEIVCSAVANSPVGSYTIEVKQGSIKNYNVHFESGSLVITKAPLSISAGNYTKKQGDAMPVFKASYAGFKNGENESVLTKQPVFSCDANEASAPAEYAVTISGADAENYDISYEQGRLTVVEADAVVVRAKSYNRQYGDENPVFEFETEGAALDGTPEIVCSAVANSPVGSYTIEVKQGSIKNYNVRFESGSLVITKAPLSISAGNYTKKQGDAMPVFKASYAGFKN

-512 AVTISGAEAENY
+512 AVTISGADAENY
-524 EISYEQGHLT
+524 DISYEQGRLT

-643 EDESV
+643 ENESV

-667 YAVTISGAEAEN
+667 YAVTISGADAEN
-679 YEISYEQGHLT
+679 YDISYEQGRLT

-703 YNRQYGDENPVFEF
+703 YSRQYGDENPVFEF

-783 DAMPVFKASYVGFK
+783 DAMPVFKA
-797 NGEDES
+797 N
-803 VLTKQPV
+803 
-810 FSCEANEAG
+810 
-819 APAEYAV
+819 
-826 TISGAEAEN
+826 
-835 YAISYEQGH
+835 
-844 LTVVEADAVV
+844 
-854 VRAKSYSRQYGDE
+854 
-867 NPVFEFDIEGAAL
+867 
-880 DGTPE
+880 
-885 IVCSAVAN
+885 
-893 SPVGSYT
+893 
-900 IEVKQGSIKNYNVH
+900 
-914 FESGTLT
+914 
-921 ITKAPLSIS
+921 
-930 AGSYTKKQGDAM
+930 
-942 PAFKASYAG
+942 YAG

-963 QPVFSCEANEASAP
+963 QPVFSCE
-977 AEYAVTISGAE
+977 
-988 AENYDISYEQ
+988 
-998 GHLTVVEADAVV
+998 
-1010 VRAKSYNRQYGDEN
+1010 
-1024 PVFEFETEGAALDG
+1024 
-1038 TPEIVCSA
+1038 
-1046 VANSPV
+1046 
-1052 GSYTIEVKQGSIK
+1052 
-1065 NYNVHFESGSLV
+1065 
-1077 ITKAP
+1077 
-1082 LSISAGN
+1082 
-1089 YTKKQGDAMPVFKAS
+1089 
-1104 YAGFKNGEDESVL
+1104 
-1117 TKQPV
+1117 
-1122 FSCDANEASAPAEYA
+1122 
-1137 VTISG
+1137 
-1142 ADAENYE
+1142 
-1149 ISYEQGHLTVVEADA
+1149 
-1164 VVVRAKSYSRQYGDE
+1164 
-1179 NPVFEFETDGAAL
+1179 
-1192 DGTPEIV
+1192 
-1199 CSAVAN
+1199 
-1205 SPVGSYTIEVKQ
+1205 
-1217 GSIKNY
+1217 
-1223 NVHFESGSLVITK
+1223 
-1236 APLSISAGN
+1236 
-1245 YTKKQGDAMPVFK
+1245 
-1258 ASYAGFKNGEDES
+1258 
-1271 VLTKQPVFS
+1271 
-1280 CDANEASAPA
+1280 ANEASAPA

-1322 ISTDEAT
+1322 ISTAEAT

-1378 KSEVTSAEYH
+1378 KSEVSSAEYH
-1388 DEEYP
+1388 DAEYP

-1434 DYVEGWSNERDV
+1434 DYVEGWNNERDV

-1491 GRQAIRWCRNIKEL
+1491 GGQAIRWCRNIKEL

-1526 SVVLGSGLETIHT
+1526 SVVLGAGLETIHT
-1539 EAFWGVSMNLKSFI
+1539 DAFMGVSMNLKSI
-1553 SLSTNP
+1553 VSLNVSP
-1559 AKCVEPDRTFTSL
+1559 AICVSPSRTFEDL

-1613 KDCSREYGDDNPTL
+1613 KDCSREYGDDNPT
-1627 EFETEGATLIGEPE
+1627 FEIETDGAALIGEPE
-1641 IICSADKNSKVGTY
+1641 IICSADKKSEVGTY

-1684 VTAENYTITQGDKL
+1684 VTAENYTIMQGDKL

-1704 YSGFKNGEDES
+1704 YSGFKNGEDKS

-1732 PGEYPITV
+1732 PGKYPITV

-1797 YLYALAPG
+1797 YSYALVPR

-1828 LLVAIQD
+1828 LLVAIQA

-1932 SINLY
+1932 SINLC
-1937 NVTLPVA
+1937 NVTLPVT

>member
-158 NDVSVKGGEISPEVS
+158 NDVFVKSGEISPEVS

-195 PNGLFLDLSKTR
+195 PNGLSLDLSKTR

-245 VIDLWIKAEKGI
+245 VIDLWIKAEKSI
-257 TGNQIVKL
+257 AGNQIVKL

-300 ESNMQLEV
+300 ESNMLLEV

-333 NEKVATVSD
+333 NEKVAIVSD

-410 GFSVPASISTIVDN
+410 SFSVPASISTIVDN

-449 GTLTITKAPLSI
+449 GTLTVTKAPLSI

-473 MPVFKASYAGLKN
+473 MPVFKASYAGFKN
-486 GENESVLT
+486 GEDESVLT

-512 AVTISGAEAENY
+512 AVTISGVEAENY
-524 EISYEQGHLT
+524 DISYEQGRLT

-598 YNVHFESGSLVIT
+598 YNVHFESGTLTIT
-611 KAPLSISAGNYTKKQ
+611 KAPLSISAGSYTKKQ

-654 FSCEANEASAPAE
+654 FSCEANES
-667 YAVTISGAEAEN
+667 
-679 YEISYEQGHLT
+679 
-690 VVEADAVVVRAKS
+690 
-703 YNRQYGDENPVFEF
+703 
-717 ETEGAALDGTPEI
+717 
-730 VCSAVANS
+730 
-738 PVGSY
+738 
-743 TIEVK
+743 
-748 QGSIK
+748 
-753 NYNVHF
+753 
-759 ESGSLVITKAPLSIS
+759 
-774 AGNYTKKQG
+774 
-783 DAMPVFKASYVGFK
+783 
-797 NGEDES
+797 
-803 VLTKQPV
+803 
-810 FSCEANEAG
+810 
-819 APAEYAV
+819 
-826 TISGAEAEN
+826 
-835 YAISYEQGH
+835 
-844 LTVVEADAVV
+844 
-854 VRAKSYSRQYGDE
+854 
-867 NPVFEFDIEGAAL
+867 
-880 DGTPE
+880 
-885 IVCSAVAN
+885 
-893 SPVGSYT
+893 
-900 IEVKQGSIKNYNVH
+900 
-914 FESGTLT
+914 
-921 ITKAPLSIS
+921 
-930 AGSYTKKQGDAM
+930 
-942 PAFKASYAG
+942 
-951 FKNGENESVLTK
+951 
-963 QPVFSCEANEASAP
+963 
-977 AEYAVTISGAE
+977 
-988 AENYDISYEQ
+988 
-998 GHLTVVEADAVV
+998 
-1010 VRAKSYNRQYGDEN
+1010 
-1024 PVFEFETEGAALDG
+1024 
-1038 TPEIVCSA
+1038 
-1046 VANSPV
+1046 
-1052 GSYTIEVKQGSIK
+1052 
-1065 NYNVHFESGSLV
+1065 
-1077 ITKAP
+1077 
-1082 LSISAGN
+1082 
-1089 YTKKQGDAMPVFKAS
+1089 
-1104 YAGFKNGEDESVL
+1104 
-1117 TKQPV
+1117 
-1122 FSCDANEASAPAEYA
+1122 
-1137 VTISG
+1137 
-1142 ADAENYE
+1142 
-1149 ISYEQGHLTVVEADA
+1149 
-1164 VVVRAKSYSRQYGDE
+1164 
-1179 NPVFEFETDGAAL
+1179 
-1192 DGTPEIV
+1192 
-1199 CSAVAN
+1199 
-1205 SPVGSYTIEVKQ
+1205 
-1217 GSIKNY
+1217 
-1223 NVHFESGSLVITK
+1223 
-1236 APLSISAGN
+1236 
-1245 YTKKQGDAMPVFK
+1245 
-1258 ASYAGFKNGEDES
+1258 
-1271 VLTKQPVFS
+1271 
-1280 CDANEASAPA
+1280 SAPA

-1302 NYDISYEQGVLT
+1302 NYDISYKQGMLT

-1367 EIKAIAVKGDA
+1367 EIKAIAVNGDA
-1378 KSEVTSAEYH
+1378 KSEVSSAEYH
-1388 DEEYP
+1388 DAEYP

-1434 DYVEGWSNERDV
+1434 DYVEGWSNKDKL
-1446 SGTLE
+1446 SGDIE
-1451 IPVVVKSNGISY
+1451 IPSVVKNEGISY
-1463 CVKKLGDNSLARCVN
+1463 NVIGLGGGALVWAEN
-1478 VSSLKLNEGLESI
+1478 VTSLKLNEGLEYTSSHSM
-1491 GRQAIRWCRNIKEL
+1491 RWCYGLHE
-1505 IVPNSV
+1505 IVIPNTV
-1511 KEVWGAF
+1511 KVLGEAAMTDCHNVK
-1518 LTEDHGLV
+1518 T
-1526 SVVLGSGLETIHT
+1526 VVLGSGLERLKYL
-1539 EAFWGVSMNLKSFI
+1539 AFWAVSHRLETI
-1553 SLSTNP
+1553 VSLNPVPAICDSPNSTF
-1559 AKCVEPDRTFTSL
+1559 ESL
-1572 PEDVTLYVPLGSK
+1572 PEGVTLYVPLGSK

-1605 MSPATVKV
+1605 MSPATIKV
-1613 KDCSREYGDDNPTL
+1613 RNCSREYGDDNPTL
-1627 EFETEGATLIGEPE
+1627 EFETEGAALIGEPE
-1641 IICSADKNSKVGTY
+1641 IICTADKNSKVGTY

-1665 NYLVTFVPGTLTVT
+1665 NYYVTFVPGTLTVT

-1698 PEFTAN
+1698 PEFTAS
-1704 YSGFKNGEDES
+1704 YSGFKNGEDVS

-1725 EANEASA
+1725 DANEASA

-1740 YDVEADN
+1740 YGVEADN

-1766 KQTITWDQEI
+1766 KQTITWEQEI

-1797 YLYALAPG
+1797 YSYALVPR
-1805 VETAYQVPQ
+1805 VESAYRVPQ
-1814 IEGNKITFPQNGMY
+1814 IEGNNITFPEEGTY

-1932 SINLY
+1932 SINLC

-1944 DVEFTHNW
+1944 DVEFAHNW

-1972 VDEGIFNGAVDYDKC
+1972 VDEGIFNGAVDYDNC

-1997 SYANSEVWKNFT
+1997 SYANSEVWKYFT

-2015 VSTNI
+2015 VSTSI

-2026 KKSVWHTLQGVK
+2026 KKSVWYTLQGVK
-2038 LFAKPNIPGVYIH
+2038 LFVKPNIPGVYIH

>member
-149 QLFVGTKEQ
+149 QLFMGTKEQ
-158 NDVSVKGGEISPEVS
+158 NDVFVKSGEISPEVS

-195 PNGLFLDLSKTR
+195 PNGLSLDLSKTR
-207 LTGRCGNHQL
+207 LTRRCGNHQL

-245 VIDLWIKAEKGI
+245 VIDLWIKAEKSI
-257 TGNQIVKL
+257 AGNQIVKL

-300 ESNMQLEV
+300 ESNMLLEV

-333 NEKVATVSD
+333 NEKVAIVSD

-473 MPVFKASYAGLKN
+473 MPVFKASYAGFKN

-524 EISYEQGHLT
+524 DISYEQGRLTVVEADAVVVRAKSYSRQYGDENPVFEFETEGVALDGTPEIVCSAVANSPVGSYSIEVKQGSIKNYNVHFESGSLVITKAPLSISAGNYTKKQGDAMPVFKASYAGFKNGENESVLTKQPVFSCEANEASAPAEYAVTISGADAENYDISYEQGRLT

-643 EDESV
+643 ENESV

-679 YEISYEQGHLT
+679 YDISYEQGRLT

-703 YNRQYGDENPVFEF
+703 YSRQYGDDNPVFEF

-783 DAMPVFKASYVGFK
+783 AAMPV
-797 NGEDES
+797 
-803 VLTKQPV
+803 
-810 FSCEANEAG
+810 
-819 APAEYAV
+819 
-826 TISGAEAEN
+826 
-835 YAISYEQGH
+835 
-844 LTVVEADAVV
+844 
-854 VRAKSYSRQYGDE
+854 
-867 NPVFEFDIEGAAL
+867 
-880 DGTPE
+880 
-885 IVCSAVAN
+885 
-893 SPVGSYT
+893 
-900 IEVKQGSIKNYNVH
+900 
-914 FESGTLT
+914 
-921 ITKAPLSIS
+921 
-930 AGSYTKKQGDAM
+930 
-942 PAFKASYAG
+942 FKASYAG
-951 FKNGENESVLTK
+951 FKNGEDESVLTK

-977 AEYAVTISGAE
+977 AEYAVTISGA
-988 AENYDISYEQ
+988 
-998 GHLTVVEADAVV
+998 
-1010 VRAKSYNRQYGDEN
+1010 
-1024 PVFEFETEGAALDG
+1024 
-1038 TPEIVCSA
+1038 
-1046 VANSPV
+1046 
-1052 GSYTIEVKQGSIK
+1052 
-1065 NYNVHFESGSLV
+1065 
-1077 ITKAP
+1077 
-1082 LSISAGN
+1082 
-1089 YTKKQGDAMPVFKAS
+1089 
-1104 YAGFKNGEDESVL
+1104 
-1117 TKQPV
+1117 
-1122 FSCDANEASAPAEYA
+1122 
-1137 VTISG
+1137 
-1142 ADAENYE
+1142 DAENYE
-1149 ISYEQGHLTVVEADA
+1149 
-1164 VVVRAKSYSRQYGDE
+1164 
-1179 NPVFEFETDGAAL
+1179 
-1192 DGTPEIV
+1192 
-1199 CSAVAN
+1199 
-1205 SPVGSYTIEVKQ
+1205 
-1217 GSIKNY
+1217 
-1223 NVHFESGSLVITK
+1223 
-1236 APLSISAGN
+1236 
-1245 YTKKQGDAMPVFK
+1245 
-1258 ASYAGFKNGEDES
+1258 
-1271 VLTKQPVFS
+1271 
-1280 CDANEASAPA
+1280 
-1290 EYAVTISGADAE
+1290 
-1302 NYDISYEQGVLT
+1302 ISYEQGVLT

-1322 ISTDEAT
+1322 ISTDKAM

-1378 KSEVTSAEYH
+1378 KSEVSSAEYH
-1388 DEEYP
+1388 DAEYP

-1451 IPVVVKSNGISY
+1451 IPAVVKANGICY
-1463 CVKKLGDNSLARCVN
+1463 CVKKLGGNSLAMCTN

-1491 GRQAIRWCRNIKEL
+1491 GGQAIRWCRNIKEL

-1526 SVVLGSGLETIHT
+1526 SVVLGAGLETIHT
-1539 EAFWGVSMNLKSFI
+1539 DAFWGVSMNLKSFI

-1595 YFAGHIVEMD
+1595 YFAGHIVELD

-1627 EFETEGATLIGEPE
+1627 EFETEGAALVGKPE

-1665 NYLVTFVPGTLTVT
+1665 NYYVTFVPGSLTVT

-1684 VTAENYTITQGDKL
+1684 VTADNYTITQGDKL

-1704 YSGFKNGEDES
+1704 YSGFKNGEDVS

-1725 EANEASA
+1725 DANEASA
-1732 PGEYPITV
+1732 PGEYPINV
-1740 YDVEADN
+1740 YGVEADN
-1747 YEVKSYIA
+1747 YNAISYVA

-1797 YLYALAPG
+1797 YSYALAPG

-1892 TVNGLPVTEVD
+1892 TVNGLPVTEVER
-1903 GLAMYACYYLKE
+1903 LAMYACYYLKE

-1932 SINLY
+1932 SINLC

-1944 DVEFTHNW
+1944 DVEFAHNW

-1972 VDEGIFNGAVDYDKC
+1972 VEEGIFNGAVDYDNC
-1987 ILYVPVGTKQ
+1987 ILFVPVGTKQ
-1997 SYANSEVWKNFT
+1997 SYANAEVWKNFT
-2009 HIVEEN
+2009 HIMEEN
-2015 VSTNI
+2015 VSTSI

-2026 KKSVWHTLQGVK
+2026 KKSVWYTLQGVR
-2038 LFAKPNIPGVYIH
+2038 LYAKPNIPGVYIH

>member
-57 EGLKIASRSNGNFD
+57 EGLKIASKSNGNLD
-71 ISLTDR
+71 ISFTDR

-173 KAFSFELSNES
+173 KAFSLELSNES

-195 PNGLFLDLSKTR
+195 PNGLSLDLNKTR

-294 TSVSIS
+294 SSVSIS
-300 ESNMQLEV
+300 ESNIQLEV

-350 AGQCSIIASTADNLI
+350 AGKCSIIASTADNLI

-371 TVVKIPLTAHVANTT
+371 TVVKIPLTAHVANTS

-444 ISYIP
+444 ILYIP

-473 MPVFKASYAGLKN
+473 MPDFKANYAGFKN

-500 CEANEASAPAEY
+500 CVANEASAPAEY
-512 AVTISGAEAENY
+512 AVTISGADAENY
-524 EISYEQGHLT
+524 AISYEQGRLT

-549 RQYGDENPVFEFET
+549 
-563 EGAAL
+563 
-568 DGTPEIV
+568 
-575 CSAVANSPVGS
+575 
-586 YTIEVKQ
+586 
-593 GSIKN
+593 
-598 YNVHFESGSLVIT
+598 
-611 KAPLSISAGNYTKKQ
+611 
-626 GDAMPV
+626 
-632 FKASYAGFKNG
+632 
-643 EDESV
+643 
-648 LTKQPV
+648 
-654 FSCEANEASAPAE
+654 
-667 YAVTISGAEAEN
+667 
-679 YEISYEQGHLT
+679 
-690 VVEADAVVVRAKS
+690 
-703 YNRQYGDENPVFEF
+703 RQYGDENPVFEF

-810 FSCEANEAG
+810 FSCEANEAS
-819 APAEYAV
+819 APAEYSV
-826 TISGAEAEN
+826 TISGADAEN
-835 YAISYEQGH
+835 YDISYEQGR

-867 NPVFEFDIEGAAL
+867 NPVFEFETDGAAL

-900 IEVKQGSIKNYNVH
+900 IEVKQDSIKNYNVH
-914 FESGTLT
+914 FESGSLV

-930 AGSYTKKQGDAM
+930 AGNYTKKQGDAM
-942 PAFKASYAG
+942 PVFKASYAG

-977 AEYAVTISGAE
+977 AEYAVTISGAD
-988 AENYDISYEQ
+988 AENYAISYEQ
-998 GHLTVVEADAVV
+998 GRLTVVEADAVV

-1024 PVFEFETEGAALDG
+1024 PVFEFETDGAALDG

-1104 YAGFKNGEDESVL
+1104 YVGFKNGENESVL

-1122 FSCDANEASAPAEYA
+1122 FSCEANEASTPADYT

-1142 ADAENYE
+1142 ADAENYA
-1149 ISYEQGHLTVVEADA
+1149 ISYEQGRLTVVEADA

-1258 ASYAGFKNGEDES
+1258 ASYVGFKNGEDES

-1280 CDANEASAPA
+1280 CDANEASAP
-1290 EYAVTISGADAE
+1290 
-1302 NYDISYEQGVLT
+1302 
-1314 VTGMPKPI
+1314 
-1322 ISTDEAT
+1322 
-1329 LRITT
+1329 
-1334 ETDNAVIYYTLDG
+1334 
-1347 TEPNE
+1347 
-1352 NARKYTEPINLYASC
+1352 
-1367 EIKAIAVKGDA
+1367 
-1378 KSEVTSAEYH
+1378 
-1388 DEEYP
+1388 
-1393 NIVKVGDIIT
+1393 
-1403 ANIINNGEE
+1403 
-1412 NLPMIFK
+1412 
-1419 VTSVYPFNVEMENKE
+1419 
-1434 DYVEGWSNERDV
+1434 
-1446 SGTLE
+1446 
-1451 IPVVVKSNGISY
+1451 
-1463 CVKKLGDNSLARCVN
+1463 
-1478 VSSLKLNEGLESI
+1478 
-1491 GRQAIRWCRNIKEL
+1491 
-1505 IVPNSV
+1505 
-1511 KEVWGAF
+1511 
-1518 LTEDHGLV
+1518 
-1526 SVVLGSGLETIHT
+1526 
-1539 EAFWGVSMNLKSFI
+1539 
-1553 SLSTNP
+1553 
-1559 AKCVEPDRTFTSL
+1559 
-1572 PEDVTLYVPLGSK
+1572 
-1585 SAYETAPGWD
+1585 
-1595 YFAGHIVEMD
+1595 
-1605 MSPATVKV
+1605 
-1613 KDCSREYGDDNPTL
+1613 
-1627 EFETEGATLIGEPE
+1627 
-1641 IICSADKNSKVGTY
+1641 
-1655 EIEINKGTIK
+1655 
-1665 NYLVTFVPGTLTVT
+1665 
-1679 KAPLV
+1679 
-1684 VTAENYTITQGDKL
+1684 
-1698 PEFTAN
+1698 
-1704 YSGFKNGEDES
+1704 
-1715 VLTKQPVFSC
+1715 
-1725 EANEASA
+1725 
-1732 PGEYPITV
+1732 GEYPITV
-1740 YDVEADN
+1740 YGVEADN

-1766 KQTITWDQEI
+1766 KQTITWNQEI
-1776 KAKVGSTIEMNATAS
+1776 KTKVGSTIEMNATAS

-1797 YLYALAPG
+1797 YSYALAPR
-1805 VETAYQVPQ
+1805 VETAYRTPQ
-1814 IEGNKITFPQNGMY
+1814 IEGNNITFPEEGTYM
-1828 LLVAIQD
+1828 LVAIQD

-1903 GLAMYACYYLKE
+1903 RLAMYACYYLTE

-1932 SINLY
+1932 SINLC

-1944 DVEFTHNW
+1944 DVEFTYNW

-1997 SYANSEVWKNFT
+1997 AYRNAEVWKYFT

-2015 VSTNI
+2015 VSTSI
-2020 SNINVE
+2020 FNINVE
-2026 KKSVWHTLQGVK
+2026 KKSVWYTLQGVR
-2038 LFAKPNIPGVYIH
+2038 LYAKPNIPGVYIH
-2051 NGKKIIVR
+2051 NGKKILVR

>member
-173 KAFSFELSNES
+173 KAFSLELSNES

-195 PNGLFLDLSKTR
+195 PNGLSLDLSKTR

-473 MPVFKASYAGLKN
+473 MPVFKASYAGFKN
-486 GENESVLT
+486 GEDESVLT

-524 EISYEQGHLT
+524 DISYEQGRLT

-549 RQYGDENPVFEFET
+549 RQYGDENPVLEFET

-643 EDESV
+643 E
-648 LTKQPV
+648 
-654 FSCEANEASAPAE
+654 
-667 YAVTISGAEAEN
+667 
-679 YEISYEQGHLT
+679 
-690 VVEADAVVVRAKS
+690 
-703 YNRQYGDENPVFEF
+703 
-717 ETEGAALDGTPEI
+717 
-730 VCSAVANS
+730 
-738 PVGSY
+738 
-743 TIEVK
+743 
-748 QGSIK
+748 
-753 NYNVHF
+753 
-759 ESGSLVITKAPLSIS
+759 
-774 AGNYTKKQG
+774 
-783 DAMPVFKASYVGFK
+783 
-797 NGEDES
+797 
-803 VLTKQPV
+803 
-810 FSCEANEAG
+810 
-819 APAEYAV
+819 
-826 TISGAEAEN
+826 
-835 YAISYEQGH
+835 
-844 LTVVEADAVV
+844 
-854 VRAKSYSRQYGDE
+854 
-867 NPVFEFDIEGAAL
+867 
-880 DGTPE
+880 
-885 IVCSAVAN
+885 
-893 SPVGSYT
+893 
-900 IEVKQGSIKNYNVH
+900 
-914 FESGTLT
+914 
-921 ITKAPLSIS
+921 
-930 AGSYTKKQGDAM
+930 
-942 PAFKASYAG
+942 
-951 FKNGENESVLTK
+951 NESVLTK

-977 AEYAVTISGAE
+977 AEYAVTISGAD

-998 GHLTVVEADAVV
+998 G
-1010 VRAKSYNRQYGDEN
+1010 R
-1024 PVFEFETEGAALDG
+1024 
-1038 TPEIVCSA
+1038 
-1046 VANSPV
+1046 
-1052 GSYTIEVKQGSIK
+1052 
-1065 NYNVHFESGSLV
+1065 
-1077 ITKAP
+1077 
-1082 LSISAGN
+1082 
-1089 YTKKQGDAMPVFKAS
+1089 
-1104 YAGFKNGEDESVL
+1104 
-1117 TKQPV
+1117 
-1122 FSCDANEASAPAEYA
+1122 
-1137 VTISG
+1137 
-1142 ADAENYE
+1142 
-1149 ISYEQGHLTVVEADA
+1149 LTVVEADA

-1245 YTKKQGDAMPVFK
+1245 YTKKQGDAMPAFK
-1258 ASYAGFKNGEDES
+1258 ASYAGFKNGENES

-1280 CDANEASAPA
+1280 CEANEASAPA
-1290 EYAVTISGADAE
+1290 EYAVTISGAEAE
-1302 NYDISYEQGVLT
+1302 NYDISYKQGMLT

-1367 EIKAIAVKGDA
+1367 EIKAIAVKGAA
-1378 KSEVTSAEYH
+1378 KSEVSSAEYH
-1388 DEEYP
+1388 DAEYP

-1419 VTSVYPFNVEMENKE
+1419 VTRVYPFEVCMMYKGN
-1434 DYVEGWSNERDV
+1434 YVEGWSNEQIIGEV
-1446 SGTLE
+1446 E
-1451 IPVVVKSNGISY
+1451 IPAQVIANGIIY
-1463 CVKKLGDNSLARCVN
+1463 NLKRIGDSALTHLIN
-1478 VSSLKLNEGLESI
+1478 VSSLKLSEGLEYIDGSSFRYCTRI
-1491 GRQAIRWCRNIKEL
+1491 TEL
-1505 IVPNSV
+1505 IVPNSIREIELGFV
-1511 KEVWGAF
+1511 VECHNLK
-1518 LTEDHGLV
+1518 TI
-1526 SVVLGSGLETIHT
+1526 VLGTGVEKLYSWS
-1539 EAFWGVSMNLKSFI
+1539 FWCAQTSLQEIYSLNPIPPTCVYPNSTFI
-1553 SLSTNP
+1553 SL
-1559 AKCVEPDRTFTSL
+1559 
-1572 PEDVTLYVPLGSK
+1572 PEGVTLYVPLGSK
-1585 SAYETAPGWD
+1585 AAYETAPGWD

-1605 MSPATVKV
+1605 MSPATIKV
-1613 KDCSREYGDDNPTL
+1613 RNCSREYGDDNPTF
-1627 EFETEGATLIGEPE
+1627 EIETEGAALIGEPE

-1665 NYLVTFVPGTLTVT
+1665 NYYVTFVPGSLTVT

-1684 VTAENYTITQGDKL
+1684 VTADNYTITQGDKL
-1698 PEFTAN
+1698 PEFTAS
-1704 YSGFKNGEDES
+1704 YSGFKNGEDVS

-1725 EANEASA
+1725 DANEASA

-1740 YDVEADN
+1740 YGVEADN

-1766 KQTITWDQEI
+1766 KQTITWEQEI

-1797 YLYALAPG
+1797 YSYALAPR
-1805 VETAYQVPQ
+1805 VESAYRVPQ
-1814 IEGNKITFPQNGMY
+1814 IEGNNITFPEEGTYM
-1828 LLVAIQD
+1828 LVAIQD

-1892 TVNGLPVTEVD
+1892 TVNGLPVTKVD
-1903 GLAMYACYYLKE
+1903 GQAMYACYYLNE
-1915 LVIGDN
+1915 VVIGDN
-1921 VKKCGHEAFGA
+1921 VAICGREAFGA
-1932 SINLY
+1932 SRNLQK
-1937 NVTLPVA
+1937 VTLPA
-1944 DVEFTHNW
+1944 NQAELRLEYI
-1952 MFNCDRGIREIHCRS
+1952 FNCDDGIKEIHCRS
-1967 SIPYV
+1967 SVPYLA
-1972 VDEGIFNGAVDYDKC
+1972 DESLFNGFVNYDNC

-1997 SYANSEVWKNFT
+1997 SYANAEVWKYFT
-2009 HIVEEN
+2009 HIVEEEVATEILN
-2015 VSTNI
+2015 VCVSSAKGT
-2020 SNINVE
+2020 
-2026 KKSVWHTLQGVK
+2026 WYTLQGAK
-2038 LFAKPNIPGVYIH
+2038 LFGKPRLPGVYIH
-2051 NGKKIIVR
+2051 DGKKMIVR

>member
-57 EGLKIASRSNGNFD
+57 EGLKIASKSNGNFD

-158 NDVSVKGGEISPEVS
+158 NDVFVKSGEISPEVS

-190 MDVVL
+190 MDLVL
-195 PNGLFLDLSKTR
+195 PNGLSLDLNKTR

-257 TGNQIVKL
+257 AGNQIVKL

-473 MPVFKASYAGLKN
+473 MPVFKASYAGFKN

-512 AVTISGAEAENY
+512 AVTISGADAENYEISYEQGHLTVVEADAVVVRAKSYNRQYGDENPVFEFETEGAALDGTPEIVCSAVANSPVGSYTIEVKQGSIKNYNVHFESGSLVITKAPLSISAGNYTKKQGDAMPVFKASYAGFKNGENESVLTKQPVFSCEANEASAPAEYAVTISGADAENY

-643 EDESV
+643 E
-648 LTKQPV
+648 
-654 FSCEANEASAPAE
+654 
-667 YAVTISGAEAEN
+667 
-679 YEISYEQGHLT
+679 
-690 VVEADAVVVRAKS
+690 
-703 YNRQYGDENPVFEF
+703 
-717 ETEGAALDGTPEI
+717 
-730 VCSAVANS
+730 
-738 PVGSY
+738 
-743 TIEVK
+743 
-748 QGSIK
+748 
-753 NYNVHF
+753 
-759 ESGSLVITKAPLSIS
+759 
-774 AGNYTKKQG
+774 
-783 DAMPVFKASYVGFK
+783 
-797 NGEDES
+797 
-803 VLTKQPV
+803 
-810 FSCEANEAG
+810 
-819 APAEYAV
+819 
-826 TISGAEAEN
+826 
-835 YAISYEQGH
+835 
-844 LTVVEADAVV
+844 
-854 VRAKSYSRQYGDE
+854 
-867 NPVFEFDIEGAAL
+867 
-880 DGTPE
+880 
-885 IVCSAVAN
+885 
-893 SPVGSYT
+893 
-900 IEVKQGSIKNYNVH
+900 
-914 FESGTLT
+914 
-921 ITKAPLSIS
+921 
-930 AGSYTKKQGDAM
+930 
-942 PAFKASYAG
+942 
-951 FKNGENESVLTK
+951 NESVLTK

-988 AENYDISYEQ
+988 AENYAISYEQ
-998 GHLTVVEADAVV
+998 G
-1010 VRAKSYNRQYGDEN
+1010 R
-1024 PVFEFETEGAALDG
+1024 
-1038 TPEIVCSA
+1038 
-1046 VANSPV
+1046 
-1052 GSYTIEVKQGSIK
+1052 
-1065 NYNVHFESGSLV
+1065 
-1077 ITKAP
+1077 
-1082 LSISAGN
+1082 
-1089 YTKKQGDAMPVFKAS
+1089 
-1104 YAGFKNGEDESVL
+1104 
-1117 TKQPV
+1117 
-1122 FSCDANEASAPAEYA
+1122 
-1137 VTISG
+1137 
-1142 ADAENYE
+1142 
-1149 ISYEQGHLTVVEADA
+1149 LTVVEADA

-1280 CDANEASAPA
+1280 CEANETSVPA

-1302 NYDISYEQGVLT
+1302 NYKISYKQGVLT

-1378 KSEVTSAEYH
+1378 KSEVSSAEYH
-1388 DEEYP
+1388 DAEYP

-1434 DYVEGWSNERDV
+1434 DYVEGWNNERDV

-1451 IPVVVKSNGISY
+1451 IPVVVKSNGISC

-1491 GRQAIRWCRNIKEL
+1491 GHQAIRWCRNIKEL

-1526 SVVLGSGLETIHT
+1526 SVVLGAGLETIHT
-1539 EAFWGVSMNLKSFI
+1539 DAFWGVSMNLKSFI

-1613 KDCSREYGDDNPTL
+1613 KDCAREYGDDNPTL

-1641 IICSADKNSKVGTY
+1641 IICSADKKSKVGTY

-1665 NYLVTFVPGTLTVT
+1665 NYYVTFVPGTLTVT

-1698 PEFTAN
+1698 PEFTAS
-1704 YSGFKNGEDES
+1704 YSGFKNGEDVS

-1725 EANEASA
+1725 DANEASA
-1732 PGEYPITV
+1732 PGEYPINV
-1740 YDVEADN
+1740 YGVEADN
-1747 YEVKSYIA
+1747 YNAISYVA

-1797 YLYALAPG
+1797 YSYALVPR

-1814 IEGNKITFPQNGMY
+1814 IEGNNITFPEEGTYM
-1828 LLVAIQD
+1828 LVAIQD

-1882 PYRGKVEIPA
+1882 PYQGKVEIPA

-1932 SINLY
+1932 SINLC

-1944 DVEFTHNW
+1944 DVEFAHNW

-1972 VDEGIFNGAVDYDKC
+1972 VDEGIFNGAVDYDNC

-1997 SYANSEVWKNFT
+1997 SYANSEVWKYFT

-2015 VSTNI
+2015 VSTSI

-2026 KKSVWHTLQGVK
+2026 KKSVWYTLQGVK
-2038 LFAKPNIPGVYIH
+2038 LFVKPNIPGVYIH

>member
-1 MVLLFLMLLALPLAS
+1 MIRLNKTMVLLFLMLLALPLAS

-24 EPVNVVPG
+24 APVNIAPG
-32 ESKTI
+32 DSKTI

-57 EGLKIASRSNGNFD
+57 EGLKIASKSNGNFD
-71 ISLTDR
+71 IFLTDR

-97 GYSTQGESIK
+97 GYSTQGEWIK

-124 SGGYIKLKNSIFSD
+124 SGGYIKLKNSFFSD

-149 QLFVGTKEQ
+149 QLFVETKEQ

-173 KAFSFELSNES
+173 KTFSLELSNES

-195 PNGLFLDLSKTR
+195 PNGLSLDLSKTR

-245 VIDLWIKAEKGI
+245 VIDLWIKVEKGI

-308 SDSRQLTASLL
+308 SDSRLLTASLL

-473 MPVFKASYAGLKN
+473 MPVLKASY
-486 GENESVLT
+486 V
-494 KQPVFS
+494 
-500 CEANEASAPAEY
+500 
-512 AVTISGAEAENY
+512 
-524 EISYEQGHLT
+524 
-534 VVEADAVVVR
+534 
-544 AKSYS
+544 
-549 RQYGDENPVFEFET
+549 
-563 EGAAL
+563 
-568 DGTPEIV
+568 
-575 CSAVANSPVGS
+575 
-586 YTIEVKQ
+586 
-593 GSIKN
+593 
-598 YNVHFESGSLVIT
+598 
-611 KAPLSISAGNYTKKQ
+611 
-626 GDAMPV
+626 
-632 FKASYAGFKNG
+632 GFKNG

-679 YEISYEQGHLT
+679 Y
-690 VVEADAVVVRAKS
+690 
-703 YNRQYGDENPVFEF
+703 
-717 ETEGAALDGTPEI
+717 
-730 VCSAVANS
+730 
-738 PVGSY
+738 
-743 TIEVK
+743 
-748 QGSIK
+748 
-753 NYNVHF
+753 
-759 ESGSLVITKAPLSIS
+759 
-774 AGNYTKKQG
+774 
-783 DAMPVFKASYVGFK
+783 
-797 NGEDES
+797 
-803 VLTKQPV
+803 
-810 FSCEANEAG
+810 
-819 APAEYAV
+819 
-826 TISGAEAEN
+826 
-835 YAISYEQGH
+835 
-844 LTVVEADAVV
+844 
-854 VRAKSYSRQYGDE
+854 
-867 NPVFEFDIEGAAL
+867 
-880 DGTPE
+880 
-885 IVCSAVAN
+885 
-893 SPVGSYT
+893 
-900 IEVKQGSIKNYNVH
+900 
-914 FESGTLT
+914 
-921 ITKAPLSIS
+921 
-930 AGSYTKKQGDAM
+930 
-942 PAFKASYAG
+942 
-951 FKNGENESVLTK
+951 
-963 QPVFSCEANEASAP
+963 
-977 AEYAVTISGAE
+977 
-988 AENYDISYEQ
+988 DISYEQ
-998 GHLTVVEADAVV
+998 G
-1010 VRAKSYNRQYGDEN
+1010 
-1024 PVFEFETEGAALDG
+1024 
-1038 TPEIVCSA
+1038 C
-1046 VANSPV
+1046 
-1052 GSYTIEVKQGSIK
+1052 
-1065 NYNVHFESGSLV
+1065 
-1077 ITKAP
+1077 
-1082 LSISAGN
+1082 
-1089 YTKKQGDAMPVFKAS
+1089 
-1104 YAGFKNGEDESVL
+1104 
-1117 TKQPV
+1117 
-1122 FSCDANEASAPAEYA
+1122 
-1137 VTISG
+1137 
-1142 ADAENYE
+1142 
-1149 ISYEQGHLTVVEADA
+1149 LTVVEADA

-1258 ASYAGFKNGEDES
+1258 ASYAGFKNGENES

-1280 CDANEASAPA
+1280 CEANEASAPA

-1302 NYDISYEQGVLT
+1302 NYDISYEQGRLT
-1314 VTGMPKPI
+1314 VT
-1322 ISTDEAT
+1322 DA
-1329 LRITT
+1329 
-1334 ETDNAVIYYTLDG
+1334 DAVVVRAKSYSRVY
-1347 TEPNE
+1347 
-1352 NARKYTEPINLYASC
+1352 
-1367 EIKAIAVKGDA
+1367 GDA
-1378 KSEVTSAEYH
+1378 
-1388 DEEYP
+1388 
-1393 NIVKVGDIIT
+1393 N
-1403 ANIINNGEE
+1403 
-1412 NLPMIFK
+1412 
-1419 VTSVYPFNVEMENKE
+1419 
-1434 DYVEGWSNERDV
+1434 
-1446 SGTLE
+1446 
-1451 IPVVVKSNGISY
+1451 PV
-1463 CVKKLGDNSLARCVN
+1463 
-1478 VSSLKLNEGLESI
+1478 
-1491 GRQAIRWCRNIKEL
+1491 
-1505 IVPNSV
+1505 
-1511 KEVWGAF
+1511 F
-1518 LTEDHGLV
+1518 
-1526 SVVLGSGLETIHT
+1526 
-1539 EAFWGVSMNLKSFI
+1539 
-1553 SLSTNP
+1553 
-1559 AKCVEPDRTFTSL
+1559 
-1572 PEDVTLYVPLGSK
+1572 
-1585 SAYETAPGWD
+1585 
-1595 YFAGHIVEMD
+1595 
-1605 MSPATVKV
+1605 
-1613 KDCSREYGDDNPTL
+1613 
-1627 EFETEGATLIGEPE
+1627 EFETEGTVLDGTPE
-1641 IICSADKNSKVGTY
+1641 IVCSADKSSQVGSYT
-1655 EIEINKGTIK
+1655 IEVRQGSIK
-1665 NYLVTFVPGTLTVT
+1665 NYNVHFENGSLAIT
-1679 KAPLV
+1679 KASL
-1684 VTAENYTITQGDKL
+1684 TISAGNYTKKQGDAM
-1698 PEFTAN
+1698 PEFKAN
-1704 YSGFKNGEDES
+1704 YTGFKNGEDES
-1715 VLTKQPVFSC
+1715 VLTKRPTFETTATV
-1725 EANEASA
+1725 ESA

-1740 YDVEADN
+1740 YGVEADN
-1747 YEVKSYIA
+1747 YEVKSYIT

-1797 YLYALAPG
+1797 YSYALAPG

-1903 GLAMYACYYLKE
+1903 RLAMYACYYLKE

-1932 SINLY
+1932 SINLC
-1937 NVTLPVA
+1937 NVTLPVG
-1944 DVEFTHNW
+1944 DVGLKYKW
-1952 MFNCDRGIREIHCRS
+1952 VFNCDRGIREIHCRS

-1997 SYANSEVWKNFT
+1997 AYRNAEVWKYFT

-2015 VSTNI
+2015 VSTSI
-2020 SNINVE
+2020 FNINVE
-2026 KKSVWHTLQGVK
+2026 KKGVWYTLQGVK

>member
-57 EGLKIASRSNGNFD
+57 EGLKIASKSNGNFD

-195 PNGLFLDLSKTR
+195 PNGLSLDLSKTR

-333 NEKVATVSD
+333 NEKVAIVSD

-350 AGQCSIIASTADNLI
+350 AGQCSIVASTADNLI

-473 MPVFKASYAGLKN
+473 MPVFKASYAGFKN

-524 EISYEQGHLT
+524 DISYEQGRLTVVEADAVVVRAKSYNRQYGDENPVFEFETEGAALDGTPEIVCSAVANSPVGSYTIEVKQGSIKNYNVHFESGGLEITKAPLSISAGNYTKKQGDAMPVFKASYAGFKNGEDESVLTKQPVFSCEANEASAPAEYAVTISGADAENYDISYEQGHLT

-549 RQYGDENPVFEFET
+549 RQYGEENPVFEFET

-643 EDESV
+643 E
-648 LTKQPV
+648 
-654 FSCEANEASAPAE
+654 
-667 YAVTISGAEAEN
+667 
-679 YEISYEQGHLT
+679 
-690 VVEADAVVVRAKS
+690 
-703 YNRQYGDENPVFEF
+703 
-717 ETEGAALDGTPEI
+717 
-730 VCSAVANS
+730 
-738 PVGSY
+738 
-743 TIEVK
+743 
-748 QGSIK
+748 
-753 NYNVHF
+753 
-759 ESGSLVITKAPLSIS
+759 
-774 AGNYTKKQG
+774 
-783 DAMPVFKASYVGFK
+783 
-797 NGEDES
+797 
-803 VLTKQPV
+803 
-810 FSCEANEAG
+810 
-819 APAEYAV
+819 
-826 TISGAEAEN
+826 
-835 YAISYEQGH
+835 
-844 LTVVEADAVV
+844 
-854 VRAKSYSRQYGDE
+854 
-867 NPVFEFDIEGAAL
+867 
-880 DGTPE
+880 
-885 IVCSAVAN
+885 
-893 SPVGSYT
+893 
-900 IEVKQGSIKNYNVH
+900 
-914 FESGTLT
+914 
-921 ITKAPLSIS
+921 
-930 AGSYTKKQGDAM
+930 
-942 PAFKASYAG
+942 
-951 FKNGENESVLTK
+951 NESVLTK

-988 AENYDISYEQ
+988 AENYAISY
-998 GHLTVVEADAVV
+998 
-1010 VRAKSYNRQYGDEN
+1010 K
-1024 PVFEFETEGAALDG
+1024 
-1038 TPEIVCSA
+1038 
-1046 VANSPV
+1046 
-1052 GSYTIEVKQGSIK
+1052 
-1065 NYNVHFESGSLV
+1065 
-1077 ITKAP
+1077 
-1082 LSISAGN
+1082 
-1089 YTKKQGDAMPVFKAS
+1089 
-1104 YAGFKNGEDESVL
+1104 
-1117 TKQPV
+1117 
-1122 FSCDANEASAPAEYA
+1122 
-1137 VTISG
+1137 
-1142 ADAENYE
+1142 
-1149 ISYEQGHLTVVEADA
+1149 
-1164 VVVRAKSYSRQYGDE
+1164 
-1179 NPVFEFETDGAAL
+1179 
-1192 DGTPEIV
+1192 
-1199 CSAVAN
+1199 
-1205 SPVGSYTIEVKQ
+1205 
-1217 GSIKNY
+1217 
-1223 NVHFESGSLVITK
+1223 
-1236 APLSISAGN
+1236 
-1245 YTKKQGDAMPVFK
+1245 
-1258 ASYAGFKNGEDES
+1258 
-1271 VLTKQPVFS
+1271 
-1280 CDANEASAPA
+1280 
-1290 EYAVTISGADAE
+1290 
-1302 NYDISYEQGVLT
+1302 QGVLT

-1367 EIKAIAVKGDA
+1367 EIKAIAVNGDA
-1378 KSEVTSAEYH
+1378 KSEVSSAEYH
-1388 DEEYP
+1388 DAEYP

-1491 GRQAIRWCRNIKEL
+1491 GHQAIRWCRNIKEL

-1539 EAFWGVSMNLKSFI
+1539 DAFWGVSMNLKSFI

-1641 IICSADKNSKVGTY
+1641 IICSVDKNSKVGTY

-1684 VTAENYTITQGDKL
+1684 VTAENYTITQGDKV

-1704 YSGFKNGEDES
+1704 YSGFKNGEDVS

-1725 EANEASA
+1725 DANEASA
-1732 PGEYPITV
+1732 PGEYPINV
-1740 YDVEADN
+1740 YGVEADN
-1747 YEVKSYIA
+1747 YNAISYVA

-1932 SINLY
+1932 SINLC

-1972 VDEGIFNGAVDYDKC
+1972 VDEGIFNGAVDYGKC

-2020 SNINVE
+2020 SNIIVE

>member
-1 MVLLFLMLLALPLAS
+1 MLLALPLAS

-24 EPVNVVPG
+24 APVNVAPG
-32 ESKTI
+32 DSKTI

-57 EGLKIASRSNGNFD
+57 EGLKIASKSNGNFD

-114 RISVRASSDF
+114 RISVRAASDF

-173 KAFSFELSNES
+173 KAFSLELSNES

-195 PNGLFLDLSKTR
+195 PNGLSLDLSKTR

-217 QTKQLGNGKVRIIC
+217 QTKLLGNGKVRIIC
-231 MSSDNTSISGKIGS
+231 MSSDNTSISGNIGS
-245 VIDLWIKAEKGI
+245 VIELWIKADKGI
-257 TGNQIVKL
+257 AGNQIVKL

-274 ARTYRMDPFSFV
+274 ARTYRMDPLSFV
-286 VDVKYVPV
+286 VDVKYVPA

-300 ESNMQLEV
+300 ESNIQLEV

-350 AGQCSIIASTADNLI
+350 AGKCSIIVSTADNLI

-371 TVVKIPLTAHVANTT
+371 TVVKIPLTAHVANTS

-449 GTLTITKAPLSI
+449 GTLT
-461 SAGNYTK
+461 
-468 KQGDA
+468 
-473 MPVFKASYAGLKN
+473 V
-486 GENESVLT
+486 
-494 KQPVFS
+494 
-500 CEANEASAPAEY
+500 
-512 AVTISGAEAENY
+512 
-524 EISYEQGHLT
+524 
-534 VVEADAVVVR
+534 
-544 AKSYS
+544 
-549 RQYGDENPVFEFET
+549 
-563 EGAAL
+563 
-568 DGTPEIV
+568 
-575 CSAVANSPVGS
+575 
-586 YTIEVKQ
+586 
-593 GSIKN
+593 
-598 YNVHFESGSLVIT
+598 T

-667 YAVTISGAEAEN
+667 YAVTISGA
-679 YEISYEQGHLT
+679 
-690 VVEADAVVVRAKS
+690 D
-703 YNRQYGDENPVFEF
+703 
-717 ETEGAALDGTPEI
+717 
-730 VCSAVANS
+730 
-738 PVGSY
+738 
-743 TIEVK
+743 
-748 QGSIK
+748 
-753 NYNVHF
+753 
-759 ESGSLVITKAPLSIS
+759 
-774 AGNYTKKQG
+774 
-783 DAMPVFKASYVGFK
+783 
-797 NGEDES
+797 
-803 VLTKQPV
+803 
-810 FSCEANEAG
+810 
-819 APAEYAV
+819 
-826 TISGAEAEN
+826 
-835 YAISYEQGH
+835 
-844 LTVVEADAVV
+844 
-854 VRAKSYSRQYGDE
+854 
-867 NPVFEFDIEGAAL
+867 
-880 DGTPE
+880 
-885 IVCSAVAN
+885 
-893 SPVGSYT
+893 
-900 IEVKQGSIKNYNVH
+900 
-914 FESGTLT
+914 
-921 ITKAPLSIS
+921 
-930 AGSYTKKQGDAM
+930 
-942 PAFKASYAG
+942 
-951 FKNGENESVLTK
+951 
-963 QPVFSCEANEASAP
+963 
-977 AEYAVTISGAE
+977 

-998 GHLTVVEADAVV
+998 G
-1010 VRAKSYNRQYGDEN
+1010 R
-1024 PVFEFETEGAALDG
+1024 
-1038 TPEIVCSA
+1038 
-1046 VANSPV
+1046 
-1052 GSYTIEVKQGSIK
+1052 
-1065 NYNVHFESGSLV
+1065 
-1077 ITKAP
+1077 
-1082 LSISAGN
+1082 
-1089 YTKKQGDAMPVFKAS
+1089 
-1104 YAGFKNGEDESVL
+1104 
-1117 TKQPV
+1117 
-1122 FSCDANEASAPAEYA
+1122 
-1137 VTISG
+1137 
-1142 ADAENYE
+1142 
-1149 ISYEQGHLTVVEADA
+1149 LTVVEADA

-1258 ASYAGFKNGEDES
+1258 ASYTGFKNGENES

-1280 CDANEASAPA
+1280 CEANEASAPA
-1290 EYAVTISGADAE
+1290 DYAVTISGADAE

-1322 ISTDEAT
+1322 ISTDKAT
-1329 LRITT
+1329 LRITS

-1367 EIKAIAVKGDA
+1367 EIKAIAVKDDV
-1378 KSEVTSAEYH
+1378 KSEVSSAEYH
-1388 DEEYP
+1388 DAEYP
-1393 NIVKVGDIIT
+1393 NIVKVGDVIT

-1419 VTSVYPFNVEMENKE
+1419 VTSVYPFNVEMENKG
-1434 DYVEGWSNERDV
+1434 DYVEGWDNERDV

-1451 IPVVVKSNGISY
+1451 IPAVVKANGICY
-1463 CVKKLGDNSLARCVN
+1463 CVKKLGKNSLAKCVN

-1491 GRQAIRWCRNIKEL
+1491 GHQAIRWCRNLKEL
-1505 IVPNSV
+1505 VIPNSV
-1511 KEVWGAF
+1511 IYVSSAF
-1518 LTEDHGLV
+1518 ITEDHGLETV
-1526 SVVLGSGLETIHT
+1526 ILGLGLEKI
-1539 EAFWGVSMNLKSFI
+1539 ESIAFWGVSMNLKSII

-1559 AKCVEPDRTFTSL
+1559 AECVSPSRTFEDL

-1613 KDCSREYGDDNPTL
+1613 KDYSREYGDDNPT
-1627 EFETEGATLIGEPE
+1627 FKIETESAALIGEPE
-1641 IICSADKNSKVGTY
+1641 IICSADKKSKVGTY

-1665 NYLVTFVPGTLTVT
+1665 NYHVTFVPGTLTVT

-1698 PEFTAN
+1698 PEFKAS
-1704 YSGFKNGEDES
+1704 YSGFKNGEDVS

-1725 EANEASA
+1725 DANEASA

-1740 YDVEADN
+1740 YGVEADN
-1747 YEVKSYIA
+1747 YEAISCVA
-1755 GTLTVLKRELK
+1755 GTLTILKRELK
-1766 KQTITWDQEI
+1766 KQTITWNQEI

-1797 YLYALAPG
+1797 YSYALAPR

-1814 IEGNKITFPQNGMY
+1814 IEDNNITFPEEGTYM
-1828 LLVAIQD
+1828 LVAIQD

-1903 GLAMYACYYLKE
+1903 RLAMYACYYLKE

-1932 SINLY
+1932 SINLC
-1937 NVTLPVA
+1937 NVTLPVG
-1944 DVEFTHNW
+1944 DVGLKYKW
-1952 MFNCDRGIREIHCRS
+1952 VFNCDRGIREIHCRS

-1997 SYANSEVWKNFT
+1997 AYRNAEVWKYFT

-2015 VSTNI
+2015 VSTSI

-2026 KKSVWHTLQGVK
+2026 KKGVWYTLQGVK

>member
-57 EGLKIASRSNGNFD
+57 EGLKIASKSNGNFD

-195 PNGLFLDLSKTR
+195 PNGLSLDLNKTR

-473 MPVFKASYAGLKN
+473 MPVFKASYAGFKN

-494 KQPVFS
+494 KQPAFS

-512 AVTISGAEAENY
+512 AVTISGADAENY
-524 EISYEQGHLT
+524 EISYEQGRLT

-598 YNVHFESGSLVIT
+598 YNVNFESGSLVIT

-679 YEISYEQGHLT
+679 Y
-690 VVEADAVVVRAKS
+690 
-703 YNRQYGDENPVFEF
+703 
-717 ETEGAALDGTPEI
+717 
-730 VCSAVANS
+730 
-738 PVGSY
+738 
-743 TIEVK
+743 
-748 QGSIK
+748 
-753 NYNVHF
+753 
-759 ESGSLVITKAPLSIS
+759 
-774 AGNYTKKQG
+774 
-783 DAMPVFKASYVGFK
+783 
-797 NGEDES
+797 
-803 VLTKQPV
+803 
-810 FSCEANEAG
+810 
-819 APAEYAV
+819 
-826 TISGAEAEN
+826 
-835 YAISYEQGH
+835 AISY
-844 LTVVEADAVV
+844 
-854 VRAKSYSRQYGDE
+854 K
-867 NPVFEFDIEGAAL
+867 
-880 DGTPE
+880 
-885 IVCSAVAN
+885 
-893 SPVGSYT
+893 
-900 IEVKQGSIKNYNVH
+900 
-914 FESGTLT
+914 
-921 ITKAPLSIS
+921 
-930 AGSYTKKQGDAM
+930 
-942 PAFKASYAG
+942 
-951 FKNGENESVLTK
+951 
-963 QPVFSCEANEASAP
+963 
-977 AEYAVTISGAE
+977 
-988 AENYDISYEQ
+988 
-998 GHLTVVEADAVV
+998 
-1010 VRAKSYNRQYGDEN
+1010 
-1024 PVFEFETEGAALDG
+1024 
-1038 TPEIVCSA
+1038 
-1046 VANSPV
+1046 
-1052 GSYTIEVKQGSIK
+1052 
-1065 NYNVHFESGSLV
+1065 
-1077 ITKAP
+1077 
-1082 LSISAGN
+1082 
-1089 YTKKQGDAMPVFKAS
+1089 
-1104 YAGFKNGEDESVL
+1104 
-1117 TKQPV
+1117 
-1122 FSCDANEASAPAEYA
+1122 
-1137 VTISG
+1137 
-1142 ADAENYE
+1142 
-1149 ISYEQGHLTVVEADA
+1149 
-1164 VVVRAKSYSRQYGDE
+1164 
-1179 NPVFEFETDGAAL
+1179 
-1192 DGTPEIV
+1192 
-1199 CSAVAN
+1199 
-1205 SPVGSYTIEVKQ
+1205 
-1217 GSIKNY
+1217 
-1223 NVHFESGSLVITK
+1223 
-1236 APLSISAGN
+1236 
-1245 YTKKQGDAMPVFK
+1245 
-1258 ASYAGFKNGEDES
+1258 
-1271 VLTKQPVFS
+1271 
-1280 CDANEASAPA
+1280 
-1290 EYAVTISGADAE
+1290 
-1302 NYDISYEQGVLT
+1302 QGVLT

-1367 EIKAIAVKGDA
+1367 EIKAIAVKGDS

-1388 DEEYP
+1388 DAEYP

-1434 DYVEGWSNERDV
+1434 DYVEGWNNERDV

-1491 GRQAIRWCRNIKEL
+1491 GGQAIRWCRNIKEL

-1526 SVVLGSGLETIHT
+1526 SVVLGAGLETIHT
-1539 EAFWGVSMNLKSFI
+1539 DAFMGVSMNLKSI
-1553 SLSTNP
+1553 VSLNVSP
-1559 AKCVEPDRTFTSL
+1559 AICVSPSRTFEDL

-1605 MSPATVKV
+1605 MSPATIKV
-1613 KDCSREYGDDNPTL
+1613 RNCSREYGDDNPT
-1627 EFETEGATLIGEPE
+1627 FEIETDGAALIGEPE
-1641 IICSADKNSKVGTY
+1641 IICSADKKSEVGTY

-1665 NYLVTFVPGTLTVT
+1665 NYLVTFVPGTLMVT

-1732 PGEYPITV
+1732 PGKYPITV

-1766 KQTITWDQEI
+1766 KQTITWYQEI

-1921 VKKCGHEAFGA
+1921 VAICGHEAFGA
-1932 SINLY
+1932 SRNLQK
-1937 NVTLPVA
+1937 VTLPA
-1944 DVEFTHNW
+1944 NQAELRRQYI
-1952 MFNCDRGIREIHCRS
+1952 FNCDDGIMEIHCRS
-1967 SIPYV
+1967 SVPYLA
-1972 VDEGIFNGAVDYDKC
+1972 DESLFNGFVNYDNC

>member
-57 EGLKIASRSNGNFD
+57 EGLKIASKSNGNFD

-195 PNGLFLDLSKTR
+195 PNGLSLDLNKTR

-333 NEKVATVSD
+333 NEKVAIVSD

-473 MPVFKASYAGLKN
+473 MPVFKASYAG
-486 GENESVLT
+486 
-494 KQPVFS
+494 
-500 CEANEASAPAEY
+500 
-512 AVTISGAEAENY
+512 
-524 EISYEQGHLT
+524 
-534 VVEADAVVVR
+534 
-544 AKSYS
+544 
-549 RQYGDENPVFEFET
+549 
-563 EGAAL
+563 
-568 DGTPEIV
+568 
-575 CSAVANSPVGS
+575 
-586 YTIEVKQ
+586 
-593 GSIKN
+593 
-598 YNVHFESGSLVIT
+598 
-611 KAPLSISAGNYTKKQ
+611 
-626 GDAMPV
+626 
-632 FKASYAGFKNG
+632 FKNG

-679 YEISYEQGHLT
+679 YEINYEQGHLT

-810 FSCEANEAG
+810 FSCEANEAS

-844 LTVVEADAVV
+844 LTVVEADAIV

-867 NPVFEFDIEGAAL
+867 NPLFEFDIEGAAL

-998 GHLTVVEADAVV
+998 GRLTVVEADAVV
-1010 VRAKSYNRQYGDEN
+1010 VRAKSYSRQYGDEN
-1024 PVFEFETEGAALDG
+1024 PVFEFETEGAALNG

-1065 NYNVHFESGSLV
+1065 NYNVHFESGTLT

-1082 LSISAGN
+1082 LSISAGS

-1122 FSCDANEASAPAEYA
+1122 FSCEANESSAPAEYA

-1149 ISYEQGHLTVVEADA
+1149 
-1164 VVVRAKSYSRQYGDE
+1164 
-1179 NPVFEFETDGAAL
+1179 
-1192 DGTPEIV
+1192 
-1199 CSAVAN
+1199 
-1205 SPVGSYTIEVKQ
+1205 
-1217 GSIKNY
+1217 
-1223 NVHFESGSLVITK
+1223 
-1236 APLSISAGN
+1236 
-1245 YTKKQGDAMPVFK
+1245 
-1258 ASYAGFKNGEDES
+1258 
-1271 VLTKQPVFS
+1271 
-1280 CDANEASAPA
+1280 
-1290 EYAVTISGADAE
+1290 
-1302 NYDISYEQGVLT
+1302 ISYEQGVLT

-1367 EIKAIAVKGDA
+1367 EIKAIAVNGDA
-1378 KSEVTSAEYH
+1378 KSEVSSAEYH
-1388 DEEYP
+1388 DAEYP

-1403 ANIINNGEE
+1403 ANIINNGED

-1434 DYVEGWSNERDV
+1434 DYVEGWSNKDKL
-1446 SGTLE
+1446 SGDIE
-1451 IPVVVKSNGISY
+1451 IPSFVKNEGISY
-1463 CVKKLGDNSLARCVN
+1463 NVIGLGKDALALAVN
-1478 VSSLKLNEGLESI
+1478 VTSLKLNEGLEYTSD
-1491 GRQAIRWCRNIKEL
+1491 QSIRWCGGLHE
-1505 IVPNSV
+1505 IVIPNTV
-1511 KEVWGAF
+1511 KVLGEAAMTDCHNVK
-1518 LTEDHGLV
+1518 T
-1526 SVVLGSGLETIHT
+1526 VVLGSGLERLKSL
-1539 EAFWGVSMNLKSFI
+1539 AFWAVSYRLETI
-1553 SLSTNP
+1553 VSLNP
-1559 AKCVEPDRTFTSL
+1559 IPAICDSPNRTFMYL

-1613 KDCSREYGDDNPTL
+1613 KDCSREYGDDNPT
-1627 EFETEGATLIGEPE
+1627 FEIDTDGAALIGEPE
-1641 IICSADKNSKVGTY
+1641 IICSADKKSEVGTY

-1684 VTAENYTITQGDKL
+1684 VTADNYTITQGDKL

-1732 PGEYPITV
+1732 PGKYPITV

-1797 YLYALAPG
+1797 YSYALVPR
-1805 VETAYQVPQ
+1805 VESAYQVPQ

-1867 YTDDGSALKVVRGYN
+1867 YTDDGSALKVVRGYK

-1932 SINLY
+1932 SINLC

-2038 LFAKPNIPGVYIH
+2038 LFAKPNISGVYIH

>member
-1 MVLLFLMLLALPLAS
+1 MIRLNKTMVLLFLMLLALPLAS

-24 EPVNVVPG
+24 APVNVVPG
-32 ESKTI
+32 EAKTI

-57 EGLKIASRSNGNFD
+57 EGLRIASKSNGNFD

-77 GSSSFSVSS
+77 GTSSFSVSS

-158 NDVSVKGGEISPEVS
+158 NDVSVKGGDISPEVS
-173 KAFSFELSNES
+173 KAFSLELSNES

-195 PNGLFLDLSKTR
+195 PNGLSLDLSKTR

-257 TGNQIVKL
+257 AGNQIVKV

-274 ARTYRMDPFSFV
+274 ARTYRMDPLSFV
-286 VDVKYVPV
+286 VDVKYVPA

-350 AGQCSIIASTADNLI
+350 AGKCSIIVSTADNLI

-371 TVVKIPLTAHVANTT
+371 TVVKIPLTAHVANTS

-449 GTLTITKAPLSI
+449 GTLTVTKAPLSI

-473 MPVFKASYAGLKN
+473 MPVLKASY
-486 GENESVLT
+486 V
-494 KQPVFS
+494 
-500 CEANEASAPAEY
+500 
-512 AVTISGAEAENY
+512 
-524 EISYEQGHLT
+524 
-534 VVEADAVVVR
+534 
-544 AKSYS
+544 
-549 RQYGDENPVFEFET
+549 
-563 EGAAL
+563 
-568 DGTPEIV
+568 
-575 CSAVANSPVGS
+575 
-586 YTIEVKQ
+586 
-593 GSIKN
+593 
-598 YNVHFESGSLVIT
+598 
-611 KAPLSISAGNYTKKQ
+611 
-626 GDAMPV
+626 
-632 FKASYAGFKNG
+632 GFKNG

-679 YEISYEQGHLT
+679 Y
-690 VVEADAVVVRAKS
+690 
-703 YNRQYGDENPVFEF
+703 
-717 ETEGAALDGTPEI
+717 
-730 VCSAVANS
+730 
-738 PVGSY
+738 
-743 TIEVK
+743 
-748 QGSIK
+748 
-753 NYNVHF
+753 
-759 ESGSLVITKAPLSIS
+759 
-774 AGNYTKKQG
+774 
-783 DAMPVFKASYVGFK
+783 
-797 NGEDES
+797 
-803 VLTKQPV
+803 
-810 FSCEANEAG
+810 
-819 APAEYAV
+819 
-826 TISGAEAEN
+826 
-835 YAISYEQGH
+835 
-844 LTVVEADAVV
+844 
-854 VRAKSYSRQYGDE
+854 
-867 NPVFEFDIEGAAL
+867 
-880 DGTPE
+880 
-885 IVCSAVAN
+885 
-893 SPVGSYT
+893 
-900 IEVKQGSIKNYNVH
+900 
-914 FESGTLT
+914 
-921 ITKAPLSIS
+921 
-930 AGSYTKKQGDAM
+930 
-942 PAFKASYAG
+942 
-951 FKNGENESVLTK
+951 
-963 QPVFSCEANEASAP
+963 
-977 AEYAVTISGAE
+977 
-988 AENYDISYEQ
+988 DISYEQ
-998 GHLTVVEADAVV
+998 G
-1010 VRAKSYNRQYGDEN
+1010 
-1024 PVFEFETEGAALDG
+1024 
-1038 TPEIVCSA
+1038 C
-1046 VANSPV
+1046 
-1052 GSYTIEVKQGSIK
+1052 
-1065 NYNVHFESGSLV
+1065 
-1077 ITKAP
+1077 
-1082 LSISAGN
+1082 
-1089 YTKKQGDAMPVFKAS
+1089 
-1104 YAGFKNGEDESVL
+1104 
-1117 TKQPV
+1117 
-1122 FSCDANEASAPAEYA
+1122 
-1137 VTISG
+1137 
-1142 ADAENYE
+1142 
-1149 ISYEQGHLTVVEADA
+1149 LTVVEADA

-1245 YTKKQGDAMPVFK
+1245 YTKKQGDAMPDFK
-1258 ASYAGFKNGEDES
+1258 ANYAGFKNGE
-1271 VLTKQPVFS
+1271 
-1280 CDANEASAPA
+1280 N
-1290 EYAVTISGADAE
+1290 
-1302 NYDISYEQGVLT
+1302 
-1314 VTGMPKPI
+1314 
-1322 ISTDEAT
+1322 
-1329 LRITT
+1329 
-1334 ETDNAVIYYTLDG
+1334 
-1347 TEPNE
+1347 
-1352 NARKYTEPINLYASC
+1352 
-1367 EIKAIAVKGDA
+1367 
-1378 KSEVTSAEYH
+1378 
-1388 DEEYP
+1388 
-1393 NIVKVGDIIT
+1393 
-1403 ANIINNGEE
+1403 
-1412 NLPMIFK
+1412 
-1419 VTSVYPFNVEMENKE
+1419 
-1434 DYVEGWSNERDV
+1434 
-1446 SGTLE
+1446 
-1451 IPVVVKSNGISY
+1451 
-1463 CVKKLGDNSLARCVN
+1463 
-1478 VSSLKLNEGLESI
+1478 
-1491 GRQAIRWCRNIKEL
+1491 
-1505 IVPNSV
+1505 
-1511 KEVWGAF
+1511 
-1518 LTEDHGLV
+1518 
-1526 SVVLGSGLETIHT
+1526 
-1539 EAFWGVSMNLKSFI
+1539 
-1553 SLSTNP
+1553 
-1559 AKCVEPDRTFTSL
+1559 
-1572 PEDVTLYVPLGSK
+1572 
-1585 SAYETAPGWD
+1585 
-1595 YFAGHIVEMD
+1595 
-1605 MSPATVKV
+1605 
-1613 KDCSREYGDDNPTL
+1613 
-1627 EFETEGATLIGEPE
+1627 
-1641 IICSADKNSKVGTY
+1641 
-1655 EIEINKGTIK
+1655 
-1665 NYLVTFVPGTLTVT
+1665 
-1679 KAPLV
+1679 
-1684 VTAENYTITQGDKL
+1684 
-1698 PEFTAN
+1698 
-1704 YSGFKNGEDES
+1704 ES

-1725 EANEASA
+1725 EANETSAPADYAVTVSDAEAENYDISYEQGRLTVTDADAVVVRAKSYSRVYGDANPVFEFETEGTVLDGTPEIVCSADKSSQVGSYTIEVRQGSIKNYNVHFENGSLAITKASLTISAGNYTKKQGDAMPEFKANYTGFKNGEDESVLTKRPTFETTATVESA

-1740 YDVEADN
+1740 SGVEADN

-1766 KQTITWDQEI
+1766 KQTITWNQEI

-1797 YLYALAPG
+1797 YSYALAPG

-1814 IEGNKITFPQNGMY
+1814 IEGNNITFPEEGTYM
-1828 LLVAIQD
+1828 LVAIQD

-1932 SINLY
+1932 SINLC

-1997 SYANSEVWKNFT
+1997 SYANSEVWKYFT

-2015 VSTNI
+2015 VSTSI

-2026 KKSVWHTLQGVK
+2026 KKSVWYTLQGVK
-2038 LFAKPNIPGVYIH
+2038 LFVKPNIPGVYIH

>member
-24 EPVNVVPG
+24 APVNVAPG
-32 ESKTI
+32 DSKTI

-57 EGLKIASRSNGNFD
+57 EGLKIASKSNGNFD

-86 NLMSDGSVRIL
+86 NLMSDGAVRIL

-158 NDVSVKGGEISPEVS
+158 NDVAVKGGEISPEVS
-173 KAFSFELSNES
+173 KAFSLELSNES

-195 PNGLFLDLSKTR
+195 PNGLSLDLSKTR

-231 MSSDNTSISGKIGS
+231 MSSDNTSISGNIGS

-257 TGNQIVKL
+257 AGNQIVKL

-274 ARTYRMDPFSFV
+274 ARTYRMVPFSFV
-286 VDVKYVPV
+286 VDVKYVPA

-300 ESNMQLEV
+300 ESNIQLEV

-350 AGQCSIIASTADNLI
+350 AGQCSIIAFTADNLI

-449 GTLTITKAPLSI
+449 GTLTVTKAPLSI

-473 MPVFKASYAGLKN
+473 MPVFKASYAGFKN
-486 GENESVLT
+486 GEDESVLT

-512 AVTISGAEAENY
+512 AVTISGADAENY
-524 EISYEQGHLT
+524 DISYEQGRLT

-563 EGAAL
+563 DGAAL

-643 EDESV
+643 E
-648 LTKQPV
+648 
-654 FSCEANEASAPAE
+654 
-667 YAVTISGAEAEN
+667 
-679 YEISYEQGHLT
+679 
-690 VVEADAVVVRAKS
+690 
-703 YNRQYGDENPVFEF
+703 
-717 ETEGAALDGTPEI
+717 
-730 VCSAVANS
+730 
-738 PVGSY
+738 
-743 TIEVK
+743 
-748 QGSIK
+748 
-753 NYNVHF
+753 
-759 ESGSLVITKAPLSIS
+759 
-774 AGNYTKKQG
+774 
-783 DAMPVFKASYVGFK
+783 
-797 NGEDES
+797 
-803 VLTKQPV
+803 
-810 FSCEANEAG
+810 
-819 APAEYAV
+819 
-826 TISGAEAEN
+826 
-835 YAISYEQGH
+835 
-844 LTVVEADAVV
+844 
-854 VRAKSYSRQYGDE
+854 
-867 NPVFEFDIEGAAL
+867 
-880 DGTPE
+880 
-885 IVCSAVAN
+885 
-893 SPVGSYT
+893 
-900 IEVKQGSIKNYNVH
+900 
-914 FESGTLT
+914 
-921 ITKAPLSIS
+921 
-930 AGSYTKKQGDAM
+930 
-942 PAFKASYAG
+942 
-951 FKNGENESVLTK
+951 NESVLTK

-977 AEYAVTISGAE
+977 AEYAVTISGAD

-998 GHLTVVEADAVV
+998 G
-1010 VRAKSYNRQYGDEN
+1010 R
-1024 PVFEFETEGAALDG
+1024 
-1038 TPEIVCSA
+1038 
-1046 VANSPV
+1046 
-1052 GSYTIEVKQGSIK
+1052 
-1065 NYNVHFESGSLV
+1065 
-1077 ITKAP
+1077 
-1082 LSISAGN
+1082 
-1089 YTKKQGDAMPVFKAS
+1089 
-1104 YAGFKNGEDESVL
+1104 
-1117 TKQPV
+1117 
-1122 FSCDANEASAPAEYA
+1122 
-1137 VTISG
+1137 
-1142 ADAENYE
+1142 
-1149 ISYEQGHLTVVEADA
+1149 LTVVEADA

-1280 CDANEASAPA
+1280 CEANEASAPA

-1302 NYDISYEQGVLT
+1302 NYDISYEQGRLT
-1314 VTGMPKPI
+1314 VT
-1322 ISTDEAT
+1322 DA
-1329 LRITT
+1329 
-1334 ETDNAVIYYTLDG
+1334 DAVVVRAKSYSRVY
-1347 TEPNE
+1347 
-1352 NARKYTEPINLYASC
+1352 
-1367 EIKAIAVKGDA
+1367 GDA
-1378 KSEVTSAEYH
+1378 
-1388 DEEYP
+1388 
-1393 NIVKVGDIIT
+1393 N
-1403 ANIINNGEE
+1403 
-1412 NLPMIFK
+1412 
-1419 VTSVYPFNVEMENKE
+1419 
-1434 DYVEGWSNERDV
+1434 
-1446 SGTLE
+1446 
-1451 IPVVVKSNGISY
+1451 PV
-1463 CVKKLGDNSLARCVN
+1463 
-1478 VSSLKLNEGLESI
+1478 
-1491 GRQAIRWCRNIKEL
+1491 
-1505 IVPNSV
+1505 
-1511 KEVWGAF
+1511 F
-1518 LTEDHGLV
+1518 
-1526 SVVLGSGLETIHT
+1526 
-1539 EAFWGVSMNLKSFI
+1539 
-1553 SLSTNP
+1553 
-1559 AKCVEPDRTFTSL
+1559 
-1572 PEDVTLYVPLGSK
+1572 
-1585 SAYETAPGWD
+1585 
-1595 YFAGHIVEMD
+1595 
-1605 MSPATVKV
+1605 
-1613 KDCSREYGDDNPTL
+1613 
-1627 EFETEGATLIGEPE
+1627 EFETEGTVLDGTPE
-1641 IICSADKNSKVGTY
+1641 IVCSADKSSQVGSYT
-1655 EIEINKGTIK
+1655 IEVRQGSIK
-1665 NYLVTFVPGTLTVT
+1665 NYNVHFENGSLAIT
-1679 KAPLV
+1679 KASL
-1684 VTAENYTITQGDKL
+1684 TISAGNYTKKQGDAM
-1698 PEFTAN
+1698 PEFKAN
-1704 YSGFKNGEDES
+1704 YTGFKNGEDES
-1715 VLTKQPVFSC
+1715 VLTKRPTFETTATV
-1725 EANEASA
+1725 ESA

-1740 YDVEADN
+1740 SGVEADN

-1766 KQTITWDQEI
+1766 KQTITWNQEI

-1797 YLYALAPG
+1797 YSYALAPG

-1903 GLAMYACYYLKE
+1903 RLAMYACYYLTE

-1932 SINLY
+1932 SINLC
-1937 NVTLPVA
+1937 NVTLPVG
-1944 DVEFTHNW
+1944 DVELKYKW
-1952 MFNCDRGIREIHCRS
+1952 VFNCDRGIREVHCRS

-1997 SYANSEVWKNFT
+1997 SYMNAEVWKNFT

-2015 VSTNI
+2015 VSTSI
-2020 SNINVE
+2020 FNINVE
-2026 KKSVWHTLQGVK
+2026 KKSVWYTLQGVR
-2038 LFAKPNIPGVYIH
+2038 LYAKPNIPGVYIH
-2051 NGKKIIVR
+2051 NGKKILVR

>member
-24 EPVNVVPG
+24 APVNVAPG
-32 ESKTI
+32 DSKTI

-57 EGLKIASRSNGNFD
+57 EGLKIASKSNGNFD

-86 NLMSDGSVRIL
+86 NLMSDGAVRIL

-114 RISVRASSDF
+114 RISVRASCDF

-158 NDVSVKGGEISPEVS
+158 NDVAVKGGEISPEVS
-173 KAFSFELSNES
+173 KAFSLELSNES

-195 PNGLFLDLSKTR
+195 PNGLSLDLSKTR

-231 MSSDNTSISGKIGS
+231 MSSDNTSISGNIGS

-257 TGNQIVKL
+257 AGNQIVKL

-274 ARTYRMDPFSFV
+274 ARTYRMVPFSFV
-286 VDVKYVPV
+286 VDVKYVPA

-300 ESNMQLEV
+300 ESNIQLEV

-449 GTLTITKAPLSI
+449 GTLTVTKAPLSI

-473 MPVFKASYAGLKN
+473 MPVFKASYAGFKN
-486 GENESVLT
+486 GEDESVLT

-524 EISYEQGHLT
+524 DISYEQGRLTVVEADAVVVRAKSYSRQYGDENPVFEFETDGAALDGTPEIVCSAVANSPVGSYTIEVKQGSIKNYNVHFESGSLVITKAPLSISAGNYTKKQGDAMPVFKASYVGFKNGENESVLTKQPVFSCEANEASTPADYTVTISGADAENYAISYEQGHLT

-549 RQYGDENPVFEFET
+549 RQYGDDNPVFEFET

-643 EDESV
+643 ENESV

-667 YAVTISGAEAEN
+667 YAVTISGADAEN
-679 YEISYEQGHLT
+679 YAISYEQGRLT

-703 YNRQYGDENPVFEF
+703 YSRQYGDENPVFEF

-810 FSCEANEAG
+810 FSCEANEA
-819 APAEYAV
+819 
-826 TISGAEAEN
+826 
-835 YAISYEQGH
+835 
-844 LTVVEADAVV
+844 
-854 VRAKSYSRQYGDE
+854 
-867 NPVFEFDIEGAAL
+867 
-880 DGTPE
+880 
-885 IVCSAVAN
+885 
-893 SPVGSYT
+893 
-900 IEVKQGSIKNYNVH
+900 
-914 FESGTLT
+914 
-921 ITKAPLSIS
+921 
-930 AGSYTKKQGDAM
+930 
-942 PAFKASYAG
+942 
-951 FKNGENESVLTK
+951 
-963 QPVFSCEANEASAP
+963 SAP
-977 AEYAVTISGAE
+977 AEYS
-988 AENYDISYEQ
+988 
-998 GHLTVVEADAVV
+998 
-1010 VRAKSYNRQYGDEN
+1010 
-1024 PVFEFETEGAALDG
+1024 
-1038 TPEIVCSA
+1038 
-1046 VANSPV
+1046 
-1052 GSYTIEVKQGSIK
+1052 
-1065 NYNVHFESGSLV
+1065 
-1077 ITKAP
+1077 
-1082 LSISAGN
+1082 
-1089 YTKKQGDAMPVFKAS
+1089 
-1104 YAGFKNGEDESVL
+1104 
-1117 TKQPV
+1117 
-1122 FSCDANEASAPAEYA
+1122 

-1149 ISYEQGHLTVVEADA
+1149 
-1164 VVVRAKSYSRQYGDE
+1164 
-1179 NPVFEFETDGAAL
+1179 
-1192 DGTPEIV
+1192 
-1199 CSAVAN
+1199 
-1205 SPVGSYTIEVKQ
+1205 
-1217 GSIKNY
+1217 
-1223 NVHFESGSLVITK
+1223 
-1236 APLSISAGN
+1236 
-1245 YTKKQGDAMPVFK
+1245 
-1258 ASYAGFKNGEDES
+1258 
-1271 VLTKQPVFS
+1271 
-1280 CDANEASAPA
+1280 
-1290 EYAVTISGADAE
+1290 
-1302 NYDISYEQGVLT
+1302 ISYEQGVLT

-1367 EIKAIAVKGDA
+1367 EIKAIAVNGDA
-1378 KSEVTSAEYH
+1378 ESEVSSAEYH
-1388 DEEYP
+1388 DAEYP

-1434 DYVEGWSNERDV
+1434 DYVEGWNNERDV

-1451 IPVVVKSNGISY
+1451 IPVVVKSNGISC

-1491 GRQAIRWCRNIKEL
+1491 GHQAIRWCGNIKEL

-1539 EAFWGVSMNLKSFI
+1539 DAFWGVSMNLKSFI

-1613 KDCSREYGDDNPTL
+1613 KDCSREYGDDNPT
-1627 EFETEGATLIGEPE
+1627 FEIEADGAALIGEPE
-1641 IICSADKNSKVGTY
+1641 IICSADKKSKVGTY

-1665 NYLVTFVPGTLTVT
+1665 NYLVTFVSGTLTVT

-1698 PEFTAN
+1698 PEFTAS
-1704 YSGFKNGEDES
+1704 YSGFKNGEDVS

-1725 EANEASA
+1725 DANEASA

-1740 YDVEADN
+1740 YGVEADN

-1766 KQTITWDQEI
+1766 KQTITWNQEI
-1776 KAKVGSTIEMNATAS
+1776 KTKVGSTIEMNATAS

-1797 YLYALAPG
+1797 YSYALAPR
-1805 VETAYQVPQ
+1805 VETAYRTPQ
-1814 IEGNKITFPQNGMY
+1814 IEGNNITFPEEGTYM
-1828 LLVAIQD
+1828 LVAIQD

-1903 GLAMYACYYLKE
+1903 RLAMYACYYLKE

-1932 SINLY
+1932 SINLC
-1937 NVTLPVA
+1937 NVTLPVG
-1944 DVEFTHNW
+1944 DVEFTYNW

-1987 ILYVPVGTKQ
+1987 ILYVPVGTNQ
-1997 SYANSEVWKNFT
+1997 AYRNAEVWKYFT

-2015 VSTNI
+2015 VSTSI

-2026 KKSVWHTLQGVK
+2026 KKGVWYTLQGVK

>member
-57 EGLKIASRSNGNFD
+57 EGLKIASKSNGNFD

-195 PNGLFLDLSKTR
+195 PNGLSLDLNKTR

-319 PENCTDKTILWKSD
+319 PENCIDKTILWKSD

-444 ISYIP
+444 ISYI
-449 GTLTITKAPLSI
+449 
-461 SAGNYTK
+461 
-468 KQGDA
+468 
-473 MPVFKASYAGLKN
+473 
-486 GENESVLT
+486 
-494 KQPVFS
+494 
-500 CEANEASAPAEY
+500 
-512 AVTISGAEAENY
+512 
-524 EISYEQGHLT
+524 
-534 VVEADAVVVR
+534 
-544 AKSYS
+544 
-549 RQYGDENPVFEFET
+549 
-563 EGAAL
+563 
-568 DGTPEIV
+568 
-575 CSAVANSPVGS
+575 
-586 YTIEVKQ
+586 
-593 GSIKN
+593 
-598 YNVHFESGSLVIT
+598 
-611 KAPLSISAGNYTKKQ
+611 
-626 GDAMPV
+626 
-632 FKASYAGFKNG
+632 
-643 EDESV
+643 
-648 LTKQPV
+648 
-654 FSCEANEASAPAE
+654 
-667 YAVTISGAEAEN
+667 
-679 YEISYEQGHLT
+679 
-690 VVEADAVVVRAKS
+690 
-703 YNRQYGDENPVFEF
+703 
-717 ETEGAALDGTPEI
+717 
-730 VCSAVANS
+730 
-738 PVGSY
+738 
-743 TIEVK
+743 
-748 QGSIK
+748 
-753 NYNVHF
+753 
-759 ESGSLVITKAPLSIS
+759 
-774 AGNYTKKQG
+774 
-783 DAMPVFKASYVGFK
+783 
-797 NGEDES
+797 
-803 VLTKQPV
+803 
-810 FSCEANEAG
+810 
-819 APAEYAV
+819 
-826 TISGAEAEN
+826 
-835 YAISYEQGH
+835 
-844 LTVVEADAVV
+844 
-854 VRAKSYSRQYGDE
+854 
-867 NPVFEFDIEGAAL
+867 
-880 DGTPE
+880 
-885 IVCSAVAN
+885 
-893 SPVGSYT
+893 
-900 IEVKQGSIKNYNVH
+900 
-914 FESGTLT
+914 SGTLT
-921 ITKAPLSIS
+921 ITKAPLTIS
-930 AGSYTKKQGDAM
+930 AGNYTKKQGDAM

-977 AEYAVTISGAE
+977 AEYAVTISSAE

-998 GHLTVVEADAVV
+998 G
-1010 VRAKSYNRQYGDEN
+1010 R
-1024 PVFEFETEGAALDG
+1024 
-1038 TPEIVCSA
+1038 
-1046 VANSPV
+1046 
-1052 GSYTIEVKQGSIK
+1052 
-1065 NYNVHFESGSLV
+1065 
-1077 ITKAP
+1077 
-1082 LSISAGN
+1082 
-1089 YTKKQGDAMPVFKAS
+1089 
-1104 YAGFKNGEDESVL
+1104 
-1117 TKQPV
+1117 
-1122 FSCDANEASAPAEYA
+1122 
-1137 VTISG
+1137 
-1142 ADAENYE
+1142 
-1149 ISYEQGHLTVVEADA
+1149 LTVVEADA

-1280 CDANEASAPA
+1280 CEANEASAPA

-1302 NYDISYEQGVLT
+1302 NYEISYEQGHLTVVEADAVVVRAKSYSRQYGDENPVFEFETEGAALDGTPEIVCSAVANSPVGSYTIEVKQGSIKNYNVNFESGSLVITKAPLSISAGNYTKKQGDAMPMFKASYAGFKNGEDESVLIKQPVFSCEANEASAPAEYAVTISGADAENYEISYEQGHLTVVEADAVVVRAKSYSRQYGDENPVFEFETEGAALDGTPEIVCSAVADSPVGSYNIEVKQGSIKNYNVHFESGTLTITKAPLIISAGNYTKKQGDAMPVFKASYAGFKNGENESVLTKQPAFSCEANEASAPAEYAVTISGADAENYEISYEQGRLTVVEADAVVVRAKSYSRQYGDENPVFEFETEGAALDGTPEIVCSAVANSPVGSYTIEVKQGSIKNYNVNFESGSLVITKAPLSISAGNYTKKQGDAMPVFKASYAGFKNGEDESVLTKQPVFSCEANEASAPAEYAVTISGAEAENYAISYKQGVLT

-1367 EIKAIAVKGDA
+1367 EIKAIAVKGDS

-1388 DEEYP
+1388 DAEYP

-1434 DYVEGWSNERDV
+1434 DYVEGWNNERDV

-1491 GRQAIRWCRNIKEL
+1491 GGQAIRWCRNIKEL

-1526 SVVLGSGLETIHT
+1526 SVVLGAGLETIHT
-1539 EAFWGVSMNLKSFI
+1539 DAFMGVSMNLKSI
-1553 SLSTNP
+1553 VSLNVSP
-1559 AKCVEPDRTFTSL
+1559 AICVSPSRTFEDL

-1605 MSPATVKV
+1605 MSPATIKV
-1613 KDCSREYGDDNPTL
+1613 RNCSREYGDDNPT
-1627 EFETEGATLIGEPE
+1627 FEIETDGAALISEPE
-1641 IICSADKNSKVGTY
+1641 IICSADKKSEVGTY

-1665 NYLVTFVPGTLTVT
+1665 NYLVTFVPGTLMVT

-1732 PGEYPITV
+1732 PGKYPITV

-1766 KQTITWDQEI
+1766 KQTITWYQEI

-1921 VKKCGHEAFGA
+1921 VAICGHEAFGA
-1932 SINLY
+1932 SRNLQK
-1937 NVTLPVA
+1937 VTLPA
-1944 DVEFTHNW
+1944 NQAELRRQYI
-1952 MFNCDRGIREIHCRS
+1952 FNCDDGIKEIHCRS
-1967 SIPYV
+1967 SVPYLA
-1972 VDEGIFNGAVDYDKC
+1972 DESLFNGFVNYDNC

>member
-149 QLFVGTKEQ
+149 QLFMGTKEQ
-158 NDVSVKGGEISPEVS
+158 NDVFVKSGEISPEVS

-195 PNGLFLDLSKTR
+195 PNGLSLDLSKTR
-207 LTGRCGNHQL
+207 LTRRCGNHQL

-245 VIDLWIKAEKGI
+245 VIDLWIKAEKSI
-257 TGNQIVKL
+257 AGNQIVKL

-300 ESNMQLEV
+300 ESNMLLEV

-333 NEKVATVSD
+333 NEKVAIVSD

-473 MPVFKASYAGLKN
+473 MPVFKASYAGFKN

-524 EISYEQGHLT
+524 DISYEQGRLT

-643 EDESV
+643 ENESV

-667 YAVTISGAEAEN
+667 YAVTISGADAEN
-679 YEISYEQGHLT
+679 YAISYEQGHLT

-703 YNRQYGDENPVFEF
+703 YSRQYGDENPVFEFETEGVALDGTPEIVCSAVANSPVGSYSIEVKQGSIKNYNVHFESGSLVITKAPLSISAGNYTKKQGDAMPVFKASYAGFKNGENESVLTKQPVFSCEANEASAPAEYAVTISGTEAENYDISYEQGRLTVVEADAVVVRAKSYSRQYGDENPVFEF

-810 FSCEANEAG
+810 FSCEANEA
-819 APAEYAV
+819 
-826 TISGAEAEN
+826 
-835 YAISYEQGH
+835 
-844 LTVVEADAVV
+844 
-854 VRAKSYSRQYGDE
+854 
-867 NPVFEFDIEGAAL
+867 
-880 DGTPE
+880 
-885 IVCSAVAN
+885 
-893 SPVGSYT
+893 
-900 IEVKQGSIKNYNVH
+900 
-914 FESGTLT
+914 
-921 ITKAPLSIS
+921 
-930 AGSYTKKQGDAM
+930 
-942 PAFKASYAG
+942 
-951 FKNGENESVLTK
+951 
-963 QPVFSCEANEASAP
+963 SAP
-977 AEYAVTISGAE
+977 AEYS
-988 AENYDISYEQ
+988 
-998 GHLTVVEADAVV
+998 
-1010 VRAKSYNRQYGDEN
+1010 
-1024 PVFEFETEGAALDG
+1024 
-1038 TPEIVCSA
+1038 
-1046 VANSPV
+1046 
-1052 GSYTIEVKQGSIK
+1052 
-1065 NYNVHFESGSLV
+1065 
-1077 ITKAP
+1077 
-1082 LSISAGN
+1082 
-1089 YTKKQGDAMPVFKAS
+1089 
-1104 YAGFKNGEDESVL
+1104 
-1117 TKQPV
+1117 
-1122 FSCDANEASAPAEYA
+1122 

-1149 ISYEQGHLTVVEADA
+1149 
-1164 VVVRAKSYSRQYGDE
+1164 
-1179 NPVFEFETDGAAL
+1179 
-1192 DGTPEIV
+1192 
-1199 CSAVAN
+1199 
-1205 SPVGSYTIEVKQ
+1205 
-1217 GSIKNY
+1217 
-1223 NVHFESGSLVITK
+1223 
-1236 APLSISAGN
+1236 
-1245 YTKKQGDAMPVFK
+1245 
-1258 ASYAGFKNGEDES
+1258 
-1271 VLTKQPVFS
+1271 
-1280 CDANEASAPA
+1280 
-1290 EYAVTISGADAE
+1290 
-1302 NYDISYEQGVLT
+1302 ISYEQGVLT

-1378 KSEVTSAEYH
+1378 KSEVSSAEYH
-1388 DEEYP
+1388 DAEYP

-1403 ANIINNGEE
+1403 ANIINNGED

-1434 DYVEGWSNERDV
+1434 DYVEGWNNERDV

-1451 IPVVVKSNGISY
+1451 IPVVVKSNGISC
-1463 CVKKLGDNSLARCVN
+1463 CVKKLGDNSLVRCVN

-1491 GRQAIRWCRNIKEL
+1491 GHQAIRWCRNIKEL

-1526 SVVLGSGLETIHT
+1526 SVVLGAGLETIHT
-1539 EAFWGVSMNLKSFI
+1539 DAFWGVSMNLKSFI

-1613 KDCSREYGDDNPTL
+1613 KDCAREYGDDNPTL

-1641 IICSADKNSKVGTY
+1641 IICSADKKSKVGTY

-1698 PEFTAN
+1698 PEFTAS
-1704 YSGFKNGEDES
+1704 YSGFKNGENVS

-1725 EANEASA
+1725 DANEASA
-1732 PGEYPITV
+1732 PGEYPINV
-1740 YDVEADN
+1740 YGVEADN
-1747 YEVKSYIA
+1747 YNAISYVA

-1797 YLYALAPG
+1797 YSYALAPG

-1892 TVNGLPVTEVD
+1892 TVNGLPVTEVER
-1903 GLAMYACYYLKE
+1903 LAMYACYYLKE

-1932 SINLY
+1932 SINLC

-1944 DVEFTHNW
+1944 DVEFAHNW

-1972 VDEGIFNGAVDYDKC
+1972 VEEGIFNGAVDYDNC
-1987 ILYVPVGTKQ
+1987 ILFVPVGTKQ
-1997 SYANSEVWKNFT
+1997 SYANAEVWKNFT
-2009 HIVEEN
+2009 HIMEEN
-2015 VSTNI
+2015 VSTSI

-2026 KKSVWHTLQGVK
+2026 KKSVWYTLQGVR
-2038 LFAKPNIPGVYIH
+2038 LYAKPNIPGVYIH

>member
-24 EPVNVVPG
+24 APVNVVPG

-57 EGLKIASRSNGNFD
+57 EGLKIASKSNGNFD

-149 QLFVGTKEQ
+149 QLFVGTKEL

-173 KAFSFELSNES
+173 KAFSLELSNES

-195 PNGLFLDLSKTR
+195 PNGLSLDLSKTR

-217 QTKQLGNGKVRIIC
+217 QTKLLGNGKVRIIC

-257 TGNQIVKL
+257 AGNQIVKV

-274 ARTYRMDPFSFV
+274 ARTYRMDPLSFV

-294 TSVSIS
+294 SSVSIS
-300 ESNMQLEV
+300 ESNIQLEV

-350 AGQCSIIASTADNLI
+350 AGKCSIIVSTADNLI

-371 TVVKIPLTAHVANTT
+371 TVVKIPLTAHVANNS

-473 MPVFKASYAGLKN
+473 MPGFKASYTGFKN

-500 CEANEASAPAEY
+500 CEANEASAPAVY

-524 EISYEQGHLT
+524 DISYEQGRLT

-549 RQYGDENPVFEFET
+549 RQYGDENPVLEFET

-632 FKASYAGFKNG
+632 FKASY
-643 EDESV
+643 
-648 LTKQPV
+648 T
-654 FSCEANEASAPAE
+654 
-667 YAVTISGAEAEN
+667 
-679 YEISYEQGHLT
+679 
-690 VVEADAVVVRAKS
+690 
-703 YNRQYGDENPVFEF
+703 
-717 ETEGAALDGTPEI
+717 
-730 VCSAVANS
+730 
-738 PVGSY
+738 
-743 TIEVK
+743 
-748 QGSIK
+748 
-753 NYNVHF
+753 
-759 ESGSLVITKAPLSIS
+759 
-774 AGNYTKKQG
+774 
-783 DAMPVFKASYVGFK
+783 
-797 NGEDES
+797 
-803 VLTKQPV
+803 
-810 FSCEANEAG
+810 
-819 APAEYAV
+819 
-826 TISGAEAEN
+826 
-835 YAISYEQGH
+835 
-844 LTVVEADAVV
+844 
-854 VRAKSYSRQYGDE
+854 
-867 NPVFEFDIEGAAL
+867 
-880 DGTPE
+880 
-885 IVCSAVAN
+885 
-893 SPVGSYT
+893 
-900 IEVKQGSIKNYNVH
+900 
-914 FESGTLT
+914 
-921 ITKAPLSIS
+921 
-930 AGSYTKKQGDAM
+930 
-942 PAFKASYAG
+942 G

-977 AEYAVTISGAE
+977 AEYAVTISGAD

-998 GHLTVVEADAVV
+998 G
-1010 VRAKSYNRQYGDEN
+1010 R
-1024 PVFEFETEGAALDG
+1024 
-1038 TPEIVCSA
+1038 
-1046 VANSPV
+1046 
-1052 GSYTIEVKQGSIK
+1052 
-1065 NYNVHFESGSLV
+1065 
-1077 ITKAP
+1077 
-1082 LSISAGN
+1082 
-1089 YTKKQGDAMPVFKAS
+1089 
-1104 YAGFKNGEDESVL
+1104 
-1117 TKQPV
+1117 
-1122 FSCDANEASAPAEYA
+1122 
-1137 VTISG
+1137 
-1142 ADAENYE
+1142 
-1149 ISYEQGHLTVVEADA
+1149 LTVVEADA
-1164 VVVRAKSYSRQYGDE
+1164 VVVRAKSYSRVYGDA
-1179 NPVFEFETDGAAL
+1179 NPVFEFETEGTVL

-1199 CSAVAN
+1199 CSADK
-1205 SPVGSYTIEVKQ
+1205 SSQVGSYTIEVRQ

-1223 NVHFESGSLVITK
+1223 NVHFENGSLAITK
-1236 APLSISAGN
+1236 ASLTISAGN
-1245 YTKKQGDAMPVFK
+1245 YTKKQGDAMPEFK
-1258 ASYAGFKNGEDES
+1258 ANYTGFKNGEDES
-1271 VLTKQPVFS
+1271 VLTKRPTF
-1280 CDANEASAPA
+1280 E
-1290 EYAVTISGADAE
+1290 
-1302 NYDISYEQGVLT
+1302 
-1314 VTGMPKPI
+1314 
-1322 ISTDEAT
+1322 
-1329 LRITT
+1329 TT
-1334 ETDNAVIYYTLDG
+1334 
-1347 TEPNE
+1347 
-1352 NARKYTEPINLYASC
+1352 
-1367 EIKAIAVKGDA
+1367 
-1378 KSEVTSAEYH
+1378 
-1388 DEEYP
+1388 
-1393 NIVKVGDIIT
+1393 
-1403 ANIINNGEE
+1403 
-1412 NLPMIFK
+1412 
-1419 VTSVYPFNVEMENKE
+1419 
-1434 DYVEGWSNERDV
+1434 
-1446 SGTLE
+1446 
-1451 IPVVVKSNGISY
+1451 
-1463 CVKKLGDNSLARCVN
+1463 
-1478 VSSLKLNEGLESI
+1478 
-1491 GRQAIRWCRNIKEL
+1491 
-1505 IVPNSV
+1505 
-1511 KEVWGAF
+1511 
-1518 LTEDHGLV
+1518 
-1526 SVVLGSGLETIHT
+1526 
-1539 EAFWGVSMNLKSFI
+1539 
-1553 SLSTNP
+1553 
-1559 AKCVEPDRTFTSL
+1559 
-1572 PEDVTLYVPLGSK
+1572 
-1585 SAYETAPGWD
+1585 
-1595 YFAGHIVEMD
+1595 
-1605 MSPATVKV
+1605 ATV
-1613 KDCSREYGDDNPTL
+1613 E
-1627 EFETEGATLIGEPE
+1627 
-1641 IICSADKNSKVGTY
+1641 
-1655 EIEINKGTIK
+1655 
-1665 NYLVTFVPGTLTVT
+1665 
-1679 KAPLV
+1679 
-1684 VTAENYTITQGDKL
+1684 
-1698 PEFTAN
+1698 
-1704 YSGFKNGEDES
+1704 
-1715 VLTKQPVFSC
+1715 
-1725 EANEASA
+1725 SA

-1740 YDVEADN
+1740 SGVEADN

-1766 KQTITWDQEI
+1766 KQTITWDQKI

-1797 YLYALAPG
+1797 YSYALASG

-1882 PYRGKVEIPA
+1882 PYRGNVEIPA

-1903 GLAMYACYYLKE
+1903 GQAMYACYYLKE

-1932 SINLY
+1932 SINLC
-1937 NVTLPVA
+1937 NVTLPVG
-1944 DVEFTHNW
+1944 DVGLKYKW
-1952 MFNCDRGIREIHCRS
+1952 VFNCDRGIREIHCRS

-1997 SYANSEVWKNFT
+1997 AYRNAEVWKYFT

-2015 VSTNI
+2015 VSTSI

-2026 KKSVWHTLQGVK
+2026 KKSVWYTLQGVK